1 MGASKFLQK
10 KANTRAKEIDKKYG
24 EGQYGGTWW
33 QDMVKNNA
41 EMGESPSESFLQRKM
56 KEINSARTV
65 KPESTQNVVSGSGAQ
80 KDKKFDAGQYAE
92 DVGKLFLNGVAE
104 GVAATGAA
112 VENWIGK
119 GLDKLFPGA
128 GFEGSGLFN
137 VLYNGRPDWKWAGE
151 NGLVG
156 IKQDREYNQE
166 SLQENA
172 ERIDGKVMKKAA
184 EFGGDI
190 AYGLGNAAPMA
201 ATAML
206 TGGASS
212 AAALTKEGLL
222 KTGAEVVEK
231 SGVLNSMSQAARDML
246 TSRDYWTSFASEV
259 GMDYYD
265 ALDSGATEDEALRYA
280 LSSAGLNSV
289 IEIGGG
295 IQKIPE
301 KPTFR
306 TWLKSAHEEG
316 MEEIQQGVVSRL
328 LENMVY
334 NKGNPIASVTDEN
347 AVLNP
352 VTALGE
358 YAGGA
363 AVGGILSGGQQLAQR
378 GINNAQY
385 KRAYETSAQDLVKE
399 SLEINPGNA
408 LATKLQKKLED
419 GKKLTGSEL
428 RQLVE
433 QNEIDMVD
441 GDRATIQ
448 TAAEARL
455 TELGE
460 TENVPQVAEAIARQ
474 AVGERITDAEKTLLE
489 GSERARQ
496 VRQELNPE
504 NIRVGATD
512 EEWTGQIGTA
522 RVNRAAYNR
531 GIQENGVTGAK
542 YNAETGKLD
551 AIVKDDQGK
560 IKTVPAEKAELSPL
574 QEELFDWAT
583 DLGEAGPVLVSA
595 YRQTQNLETYARQ
608 FHNAYEYGKAG
619 VPMDYVNKSQAASY
633 LNTTQREIAYEE
645 GAKAHQR
652 ELQGRQEKKRSGG
665 TVDSSTKKK
674 PTVSLRGATVGGVK
688 YAPVNKKAMDG
699 RQWASVGT
707 MKAFAQATGVNVVFY
722 ESQANERGEYEGA
735 NGFYKNG
742 TLYLDINAGRDRVA
756 MGETAILKTAA
767 HEITHYIKE
776 GSPEQYEVL
785 KNFVVE
791 KLTRE
796 KGISFD
802 DLVTDKQR
810 REPGLSY
817 GEAVDE
823 VVADACEMMLKDS
836 KAVEQLARE
845 NRSLAERIR
854 QWIRKWVRS
863 LKAAMEGLTA
873 DRPESRAMMQYAQE
887 LQEIWDNALVDAA
900 RNGQGTESKTR
911 YSYSG
916 VRAKTANR
924 SALQKAVEMRN
935 QEKSNEEIRKETGWF
950 VGMDGKWRFEI
961 SDADIR
967 FDAEGDLQGK
977 NKNDV
982 KTLADY
988 ISHDKLFEAYP
999 DLAEVPVYFAEIQN
1013 GSYGSYSRG
1022 LDEITLNR
1030 SLMEDPKELL
1040 DTLVHEVQHAIQER
1054 ERFAPGASKAY
1065 WNRRLEEGGDV
1076 RTRKEK
1082 QEVARLQKELDEM
1095 KKSDPEFVADMEK
1108 LNKMAP
1114 SVSRGAINWDTLEQI
1129 EPDPPEWVAFDKER
1143 DQLEEKY
1150 GDRIY
1155 DWFFLRDQIEMNR
1168 KNREWTPGELY
1179 YNTAGEIEARD
1190 SAARRT
1196 LTEAQRKEKT
1206 PNLGNDNTVF
1216 VEDGVWYSVRE
1227 NFSKEIDSWVKDD
1240 MPEGVRFTMGS
1251 TGPVMQGLGAI
1262 ESDIYME
1269 GDKIK
1274 KIVQDHPEMT
1284 LAEIKKVPQILE
1296 DPALILKSEGRGKP
1310 GANSR
1315 LVCFGL
1321 TKAQNGQPVMTVMD
1335 LRPRENGFVVDDMQ
1349 KVNSAYTKNNPMAF
1363 IQKSDVV
1370 YADKKRA
1377 IPLLRTTGLTI
1388 SSQRL
1393 LRNGYI
1399 GSISYKGSS
1408 VNIEGVPFSSVVK
1421 MEASDKVQNSM
1432 RDSMGRELTE
1442 AQQEYFKDSK
1452 VRDADGNL
1460 LVMYHQTDGTFTV
1473 FDTKHKGAGAGD
1485 DETPFGI
1492 FLKRTSRNIGVRG
1505 EKQMELYADI
1515 RNPLRV
1521 RDRTELVSKLREL
1534 SVDYA
1539 RLKDESAQ
1547 IDKEYGAKFEEAKN
1561 AFKSFLIQWRKNNPD
1576 APPRA
1581 AYDAD
1586 GFDAAFNAEDNAV
1599 KEWTHAKDELAL
1611 RAKTSITQ
1619 ALRDNGYD
1627 GVILENDKGSWG
1639 RSTDAYIA
1647 LDANQ
1652 VKNTTNKTPTA
1663 DPDIRY
1669 QQRDN
1674 LKEEYHLTDDEES
1687 AIISYK
1693 SGDSYTLNGKLTAR
1707 AELTEYQRKLRDNLD
1722 AALEKL
1728 PVYRGEVYRH
1738 YNFEDFG
1745 GFEAMRDFL
1754 SLFKNGRHIELGG
1767 YLSCSIMRN
1776 EDRTKGKYTVN
1787 MVIQS
1792 ENGRRLAGFGRNT
1805 ENEILLPRNTRL
1817 VPYQMER
1824 MGPTSIRIYVREET
1838 ISETGKA
1845 NDSTLPGVLQ
1855 VREGTQR
1862 GKDLQ
1867 QVSGGDSGKVQSEMG
1882 RFVGRD
1888 GNRGGMPGLRE
1899 GEGSRAMDPSGV
1911 AENYGR
1917 TGTRGGEGEKIK
1929 SQQRDPRLSDR
1940 AVLEW
1945 AAEMALRDKSKSWT
1959 AEDREQLERFR
1970 NRMRMLQDTQAEM
1983 EALKEERKILLA
1995 GRKVSEITGEER
2007 TEVSKNK
2014 NRIDIAKNKAERYE
2028 AAVWELESKA
2038 AIKTLLKKS
2047 RSIVETEASYQARK
2061 EYRERQ
2067 EEREMVNVTRRKVE
2081 RNAKR
2086 LLEYMNTN
2094 TDKKHIPEALKKPI
2108 GELLESLNFFSNS
2121 ARRGGYTSRAD
2132 LKYYEAMQ
2140 GLQAALATQRAF
2152 DDTGEGTD
2160 VFKGYLDLPAG
2171 FESLLAVH
2179 VERVKNVVEKHP
2191 LKTDVLKMM
2200 DLGDLRDLDVI
2211 LSVMSRSVTKM
2222 NEMFIKRRFAYV
2234 ADAAE
2239 DSIFAMQRLGQ
2250 HQDKPGERFA
2260 LWDNTLPWY
2269 AFQRFGEGGKAVFEG
2284 LQDGWDKMAF
2294 NMKTILD
2301 FKQGLISDAQARKW
2315 DTETH
2320 KVELTDPDGSA
2331 VTATLTTA
2339 QLMSLYCLS
2348 KRKQALGH
2356 LLGGGIRPDAIEV
2369 TNTLGDKIKKKKWS
2383 QDKQFKLTEES
2394 LGQLLKLLTP
2404 EQIKVADAMQKF
2416 MTEQGSAWGNAIS
2429 MERFGYRA
2437 FTEQNYFPIETD
2449 RQDREAKTGDAKE
2462 GSLYRLQNISAVKPL
2477 VKNAN
2482 NALILRGIFDVF
2494 ANHTADMAKY
2504 NAMVLPI
2511 IDAQKWYNYRYGEKN
2526 EAGQVYTRTVQRAMT
2541 KAYGKVAN
2549 NFIIKYLQDL
2559 NGVKENGDR
2568 GDTIPKR
2575 MISNYKR
2582 AMVAANM
2589 RVAILQPTAYVRAS
2603 AVLDYKYLLKA
2614 FKDKTGTKQA
2624 TKEMMENSGIALWK
2638 SLGFFDTD
2646 VGRSIRDQIKGK
2658 SSKIDDLVDKT
2669 MVPAE
2674 KGDEVTWARLWRACK
2689 LEVQDKQH
2697 LTGEELLN
2705 ATAERFREVI
2715 YRTQVV
2721 DSTMTRSH
2729 AMRGSGTLTKMATS
2743 FMSEPTVSYNMVMES
2758 TRQIAEDAKRMGM
2771 RTAIRRNWK
2780 TAGRAYQAYIVSAI
2794 VTAIVESLY
2803 DALRDSDDDKYL
2815 DKVWKALGG
2824 EKPETVKDGILDVIF
2839 GLNGNLA
2846 GDINPIGKVPYLR
2859 DVVSILG
2866 GYSNG
2871 RMDTEAVANLKKAID
2886 IWDEVIRLQT
2896 GDLDKATKTTYY
2908 GNMTTYGMI
2917 YPTAKALSQLT
2928 GLPGSAAMREVATA
2942 WNTTVGTMWPALKM
2956 RTYEDKKLREAWEN
2970 YGKDSGVSY
2979 AVMYRAIQDLK
2990 EIESDRDADGNA
3002 ISGSLKAKYVEY
3014 IRGMGLTRAQEKAV
3028 WEAAKNSSWS
3038 DKGTPWG

>member
-65 KPESTQNVVSGSGAQ
+65 KPESTQDVVSGSGTQ

-92 DVGKLFLNGVAE
+92 DAGKLFLNGVAE
-104 GVAATGAA
+104 GFAATGAA

-166 SLQENA
+166 SMQENA
-172 ERIDGKVMKKAA
+172 ERTDSKLLQKAA

-201 ATAML
+201 ATAMV
-206 TGGASS
+206 TGGASA

-222 KTGAEVVEK
+222 KKGAEVVEK

-328 LENMVY
+328 LQNVVY
-334 NKGNPIASVTDEN
+334 NKENPIASVTDEN
-347 AVLNP
+347 AVFNP

-363 AVGGILSGGQQLAQR
+363 AVGGILSGGQQLTQR

-385 KRAYETSAQDLVKE
+385 KRAYGTSAQDLVKE
-399 SLEINPGNA
+399 SLELNPDNE
-408 LATKLQKKLED
+408 LATKLQKKLD
-419 GKKLTGSEL
+419 AGKKLTGSEL

-433 QNEIDMVD
+433 QNEIDIVD

-460 TENVPQVAEAIARQ
+460 TENVPQVAKAIARQ
-474 AVGERITDAEKTLLE
+474 AAGERITDAEKTLLE

-512 EEWTGQIGTA
+512 EAWTGQIGTE
-522 RVNRAAYNR
+522 RINRAAYNR

-551 AIVKDDQGK
+551 AIVKDDAGK

-574 QEELFDWAT
+574 QEELFDWAA

-595 YRQTQNLETYARQ
+595 YRQTQNMETYARQ

-619 VPMDYVNKSQAASY
+619 VPMDYVNKSQAVSY

-665 TVDSSTKKK
+665 TVDSSTQKK

-796 KGISFD
+796 KDISFD

-817 GEAVDE
+817 EEAVDE

-900 RNGQGTESKTR
+900 RNGRGTESKTR

-924 SALQKAVEMRN
+924 SALQKAIEMHN
-935 QEKSNEEIRKETGWF
+935 QKKSNEEIRKETGWF

-1030 SLMEDPKELL
+1030 SLLEDPKELL

-1240 MPEGVRFTMGS
+1240 MPENVRFTLGS

-1274 KIVQDHPEMT
+1274 KIMQDHPEMT

-1296 DPALILKSEGRGKP
+1296 DPALILKSEGRGKS

-1421 MEASDKVQNSM
+1421 MEANDKVQNSM
-1432 RDSMGRELTE
+1432 RDSVGRELTE

-1452 VRDADGNL
+1452 VRDAEGNL
-1460 LVMYHQTDGTFTV
+1460 LVMYHQTDGEFTV
-1473 FDTKHKGAGAGD
+1473 FDTNHKGAGTGD

-1492 FLKRTSRNIGVRG
+1492 FLKRTSRDIGVRG
-1505 EKQMELYADI
+1505 KKQMELYADI
-1515 RNPLRV
+1515 KNPLRV
-1521 RDRTELVSKLREL
+1521 RDREELVGRLREL
-1534 SVDYA
+1534 SAEYAKLKNESTQVDKNY
-1539 RLKDESAQ
+1539 S
-1547 IDKEYGAKFEEAKN
+1547 AKFEEAKN
-1561 AFKSFLIQWRKNNPD
+1561 AFRDFLSGWRKNNPN
-1576 APPRA
+1576 APARA
-1581 AYDAD
+1581 AYDAE
-1586 GFDAAFNAEDNAV
+1586 GFDAAFDAEDNVV
-1599 KEWTHAKDELAL
+1599 KEWSRAKDDLAL
-1611 RAKTSITQ
+1611 QAKTAINK
-1619 ALRDNGYD
+1619 ALQDNGYD
-1627 GVILENDKGSWG
+1627 GIILENDKGSWG
-1639 RSTDAYIA
+1639 RSTEAYIA
-1647 LDANQ
+1647 LDASQ
-1652 VKNTTNKTPTA
+1652 VKNTTNKTPTV
-1663 DPDIRY
+1663 DPDIRF
-1669 QQRDN
+1669 QQR
-1674 LKEEYHLTDDEES
+1674 E
-1687 AIISYK
+1687 
-1693 SGDSYTLNGKLTAR
+1693 
-1707 AELTEYQRKLRDNLD
+1707 
-1722 AALEKL
+1722 
-1728 PVYRGEVYRH
+1728 
-1738 YNFEDFG
+1738 
-1745 GFEAMRDFL
+1745 
-1754 SLFKNGRHIELGG
+1754 
-1767 YLSCSIMRN
+1767 
-1776 EDRTKGKYTVN
+1776 
-1787 MVIQS
+1787 
-1792 ENGRRLAGFGRNT
+1792 
-1805 ENEILLPRNTRL
+1805 
-1817 VPYQMER
+1817 
-1824 MGPTSIRIYVREET
+1824 
-1838 ISETGKA
+1838 
-1845 NDSTLPGVLQ
+1845 
-1855 VREGTQR
+1855 
-1862 GKDLQ
+1862 
-1867 QVSGGDSGKVQSEMG
+1867 
-1882 RFVGRD
+1882 
-1888 GNRGGMPGLRE
+1888 
-1899 GEGSRAMDPSGV
+1899 
-1911 AENYGR
+1911 
-1917 TGTRGGEGEKIK
+1917 
-1929 SQQRDPRLSDR
+1929 PRLSDR

-1970 NRMRMLQDTQAEM
+1970 NRMRMLQDTQAEL
-1983 EALKEERKILLA
+1983 EALKEERKVLLA

-2007 TEVSKNK
+2007 TEVTKNK

-2038 AIKTLLKKS
+2038 AIKTLLRKS
-2047 RSIVETEASYQARK
+2047 RSIVETEASNQARR

-2108 GELLESLNFFSNS
+2108 GELLESLNFYSNS

-2179 VERVKNVVEKHP
+2179 VQRVKDVVEKHP
-2191 LKTDVLKMM
+2191 LKTDVLRMM
-2200 DLGDLRDLDVI
+2200 DLEDLRDLDVI

-2284 LQDGWDKMAF
+2284 LQDGWDKLAF

-2301 FKQGLISDAQARKW
+2301 FRQGLISDALARKW

-2320 KVELTDPDGSA
+2320 KVELTDPDGSK

-2339 QLMSLYCLS
+2339 QIMSLYCLS

-2369 TNTLGDKIKKKKWS
+2369 TNTLGDKIKKKKWN

-2416 MTEQGSAWGNAIS
+2416 MTEQGSTWGNAIS

-2541 KAYGKVAN
+2541 KAYGEVAN
-2549 NFIIKYLQDL
+2549 NFVIKYLQDL

-2589 RVAILQPTAYVRAS
+2589 RVALLQPTAYARAS

-2758 TRQIAEDAKRMGM
+2758 TRQIAEDAKRMGL

-2780 TAGRAYQAYIVSAI
+2780 TAGRSYQAYIVSAI

-2803 DALRDSDDDKYL
+2803 DALRDSEDDKYL

-2942 WNTTVGTMWPALKM
+2942 WNTTVGTVWPALKM
-2956 RTYEDKKLREAWEN
+2956 RTYEDKKLRKAWEN

>member
-1 MGASKFLQK
+1 MSTKGRENWEKYKAGYVSTRMAEEVSTGNAGRDSWNELK
-10 KANTRAKEIDKKYG
+10 KTIRFD
-24 EGQYGGTWW
+24 
-33 QDMVKNNA
+33 
-41 EMGESPSESFLQRKM
+41 
-56 KEINSARTV
+56 

-80 KDKKFDAGQYAE
+80 KDKKFNAGQYAE
-92 DVGKLFLNGVAE
+92 DAGKLFLNGVAE

-201 ATAML
+201 ATAMV
-206 TGGASS
+206 TGGASA

-363 AVGGILSGGQQLAQR
+363 AVGGILSGGQQLTQR

-385 KRAYETSAQDLVKE
+385 KRAYGTSAQDLVKE
-399 SLEINPGNA
+399 SLEMNPDNA
-408 LATKLQKKLED
+408 FATKLQKKLEA

-512 EEWTGQIGTA
+512 EEWTGKIGTA

-619 VPMDYVNKSQAASY
+619 VPMDYVNRSQAVSY

-652 ELQGRQEKKRSGG
+652 ELQGRKEKKRSGRA
-665 TVDSSTKKK
+665 VDTAAQKK
-674 PTVSLRGATVGGVK
+674 PTVSLRGATMGGAK

-796 KGISFD
+796 KDISFD

-817 GEAVDE
+817 EEAVDE

-887 LQEIWDNALVDAA
+887 LQEIWDNAMVDAV
-900 RNGQGTESKTR
+900 RN
-911 YSYSG
+911 
-916 VRAKTANR
+916 
-924 SALQKAVEMRN
+924 
-935 QEKSNEEIRKETGWF
+935 
-950 VGMDGKWRFEI
+950 
-961 SDADIR
+961 
-967 FDAEGDLQGK
+967 
-977 NKNDV
+977 
-982 KTLADY
+982 
-988 ISHDKLFEAYP
+988 
-999 DLAEVPVYFAEIQN
+999 
-1013 GSYGSYSRG
+1013 SRG
-1022 LDEITLNR
+1022 T
-1030 SLMEDPKELL
+1030 M
-1040 DTLVHEVQHAIQER
+1040 
-1054 ERFAPGASKAY
+1054 
-1065 WNRRLEEGGDV
+1065 
-1076 RTRKEK
+1076 
-1082 QEVARLQKELDEM
+1082 
-1095 KKSDPEFVADMEK
+1095 
-1108 LNKMAP
+1108 
-1114 SVSRGAINWDTLEQI
+1114 
-1129 EPDPPEWVAFDKER
+1129 
-1143 DQLEEKY
+1143 
-1150 GDRIY
+1150 
-1155 DWFFLRDQIEMNR
+1155 
-1168 KNREWTPGELY
+1168 
-1179 YNTAGEIEARD
+1179 
-1190 SAARRT
+1190 
-1196 LTEAQRKEKT
+1196 TEAQRKEKT

-1240 MPEGVRFTMGS
+1240 MPEGVRFTLGS

-1274 KIVQDHPEMT
+1274 KIMQDHPEMT

-1296 DPALILKSEGRGKP
+1296 DPALILKSEGRGKS

-1321 TKAQNGQPVMTVMD
+1321 AKAQNGQPVMTVMD

-1421 MEASDKVQNSM
+1421 MEANDKVQNSM
-1432 RDSMGRELTE
+1432 RDSVKNAKIVRGMQADYWDDQSYRAHRGKSVMSEFGHAMFMDDPGSIEIYGNNRYSVFKEDLTSIDDLKRKIAEQWDRDKERGFLPHQYMEEMSGEEAADNFDPTDIVDSAQAWDNEDMVQWFFAHEDLFENTPGVKTSDGAVVWDENIIYKTDFGEDGVMGSSSHEERLKEEKRPQEESNEKSNEKVQFSMRDSVGRELTE
-1442 AQQEYFKDSK
+1442 AQQEYFKDSM
-1452 VRDADGNL
+1452 VRDADGKLKLVYHGSAAIFTKFSADFMSQNGSSEGQGFYFTDYKPMAQGYEKNGGQL
-1460 LVMYHQTDGTFTV
+1460 LEGYLDIKKPLSDSEVTLTAAEVKQLIKAVDPT
-1473 FDTKHKGAGAGD
+1473 GD
-1485 DETPFGI
+1485 DLVLNYDSRGGI
-1492 FLKRTSRNIGVRG
+1492 GYPSRAWYNRSVEDTLRATMSTSESDSEILAELANGMGDPGKVLKTV
-1505 EKQMELYADI
+1505 
-1515 RNPLRV
+1515 
-1521 RDRTELVSKLREL
+1521 REL
-1534 SVDYA
+1534 
-1539 RLKDESAQ
+1539 L
-1547 IDKEYGAKFEEAKN
+1547 
-1561 AFKSFLIQWRKNNPD
+1561 
-1576 APPRA
+1576 
-1581 AYDAD
+1581 
-1586 GFDAAFNAEDNAV
+1586 
-1599 KEWTHAKDELAL
+1599 
-1611 RAKTSITQ
+1611 
-1619 ALRDNGYD
+1619 GYD
-1627 GVILENDKGSWG
+1627 G
-1639 RSTDAYIA
+1639 YIVESKYDNA
-1647 LDANQ
+1647 TVYVAFDSSQ
-1652 VKNTTNKTPTA
+1652 FKNADNKTPTT
-1663 DPDIRY
+1663 DPDIRF
-1669 QQRDN
+1669 QQR
-1674 LKEEYHLTDDEES
+1674 E
-1687 AIISYK
+1687 
-1693 SGDSYTLNGKLTAR
+1693 
-1707 AELTEYQRKLRDNLD
+1707 
-1722 AALEKL
+1722 
-1728 PVYRGEVYRH
+1728 
-1738 YNFEDFG
+1738 
-1745 GFEAMRDFL
+1745 
-1754 SLFKNGRHIELGG
+1754 
-1767 YLSCSIMRN
+1767 
-1776 EDRTKGKYTVN
+1776 
-1787 MVIQS
+1787 
-1792 ENGRRLAGFGRNT
+1792 
-1805 ENEILLPRNTRL
+1805 
-1817 VPYQMER
+1817 
-1824 MGPTSIRIYVREET
+1824 
-1838 ISETGKA
+1838 
-1845 NDSTLPGVLQ
+1845 
-1855 VREGTQR
+1855 
-1862 GKDLQ
+1862 
-1867 QVSGGDSGKVQSEMG
+1867 
-1882 RFVGRD
+1882 
-1888 GNRGGMPGLRE
+1888 
-1899 GEGSRAMDPSGV
+1899 
-1911 AENYGR
+1911 
-1917 TGTRGGEGEKIK
+1917 
-1929 SQQRDPRLSDR
+1929 PRLSDR
-1940 AVLEW
+1940 AVMEW

-1970 NRMRMLQDTQAEM
+1970 NRMRMLQDTQAEL
-1983 EALKEERKILLA
+1983 EALKEERKVLLA

-2028 AAVWELESKA
+2028 TAVWELESKA

-2284 LQDGWDKMAF
+2284 LQDGWDKLAF
-2294 NMKTILD
+2294 NMKAILD

-2320 KVELTDPDGSA
+2320 KVELTDPDGSK

-2369 TNTLGDKIKKKKWS
+2369 TNTLGDKIKKKKWN

-2526 EAGQVYTRTVQRAMT
+2526 EAGQVNTRTVQRAMT
-2541 KAYGKVAN
+2541 KAYGEVAN
-2549 NFIIKYLQDL
+2549 NFVIKYLQDL

-2589 RVAILQPTAYVRAS
+2589 RVALLQPTAYARAS

-2646 VGRSIRDQIKGK
+2646 VGRSIRDQINGK

-2758 TRQIAEDAKRMGM
+2758 TRKIAEDAKRMGL

-2780 TAGRAYQAYIVSAI
+2780 TAGRSYQAYIVSAI

-2942 WNTTVGTMWPALKM
+2942 WNTTVGTVWPALKM
-2956 RTYEDKKLREAWEN
+2956 RTYEDKKLRKAWEN

>member
-65 KPESTQNVVSGSGAQ
+65 KPESKQDVVSGSGAQ

-92 DVGKLFLNGVAE
+92 DAGKLFLNGVAE
-104 GVAATGAA
+104 GFAATGAA

-156 IKQDREYNQE
+156 IKQDREHNQE

-172 ERIDGKVMKKAA
+172 ERTDSKLLQKAA

-201 ATAML
+201 ATAMV
-206 TGGASS
+206 TGGASA

-222 KTGAEVVEK
+222 KKGAEVVEK

-259 GMDYYD
+259 GMDYYN

-328 LENMVY
+328 LENVVY

-347 AVLNP
+347 AVFNP

-363 AVGGILSGGQQLAQR
+363 TVGGILSGGQQLTQR

-385 KRAYETSAQDLVKE
+385 KRAYGTSAQDLVKE
-399 SLEINPGNA
+399 SLELNPDNE
-408 LATKLQKKLED
+408 LATKLQKKLD
-419 GKKLTGSEL
+419 AGKKLTGSEL

-433 QNEIDMVD
+433 QNEIDIVD
-441 GDRATIQ
+441 GDRAAIQ
-448 TAAEARL
+448 TATEARL

-474 AVGERITDAEKTLLE
+474 AAGERITDAEKTLLE

-512 EEWTGQIGTA
+512 EAWTGQIGTA

-551 AIVKDDQGK
+551 AIVKDDKGK

-574 QEELFDWAT
+574 QEELFDWAA

-619 VPMDYVNKSQAASY
+619 VPMDYVNKSQAVSY
-633 LNTTQREIAYEE
+633 LNPTQREIAYEE

-665 TVDSSTKKK
+665 TVDSSTQKK
-674 PTVSLRGATVGGVK
+674 PAVSLRGATVGGVK

-791 KLTRE
+791 KLIRE

-817 GEAVDE
+817 EEAVDE

-873 DRPESRAMMQYAQE
+873 GRPESRAMMQYAQE
-887 LQEIWDNALVDAA
+887 LQEIWDNALVDAV
-900 RNGQGTESKTR
+900 RNGRGT
-911 YSYSG
+911 
-916 VRAKTANR
+916 V
-924 SALQKAVEMRN
+924 
-935 QEKSNEEIRKETGWF
+935 
-950 VGMDGKWRFEI
+950 
-961 SDADIR
+961 
-967 FDAEGDLQGK
+967 
-977 NKNDV
+977 
-982 KTLADY
+982 
-988 ISHDKLFEAYP
+988 
-999 DLAEVPVYFAEIQN
+999 
-1013 GSYGSYSRG
+1013 
-1022 LDEITLNR
+1022 
-1030 SLMEDPKELL
+1030 
-1040 DTLVHEVQHAIQER
+1040 
-1054 ERFAPGASKAY
+1054 
-1065 WNRRLEEGGDV
+1065 
-1076 RTRKEK
+1076 
-1082 QEVARLQKELDEM
+1082 
-1095 KKSDPEFVADMEK
+1095 
-1108 LNKMAP
+1108 
-1114 SVSRGAINWDTLEQI
+1114 
-1129 EPDPPEWVAFDKER
+1129 
-1143 DQLEEKY
+1143 
-1150 GDRIY
+1150 
-1155 DWFFLRDQIEMNR
+1155 
-1168 KNREWTPGELY
+1168 
-1179 YNTAGEIEARD
+1179 
-1190 SAARRT
+1190 
-1196 LTEAQRKEKT
+1196 TEA
-1206 PNLGNDNTVF
+1206 N
-1216 VEDGVWYSVRE
+1216 
-1227 NFSKEIDSWVKDD
+1227 
-1240 MPEGVRFTMGS
+1240 
-1251 TGPVMQGLGAI
+1251 
-1262 ESDIYME
+1262 
-1269 GDKIK
+1269 
-1274 KIVQDHPEMT
+1274 
-1284 LAEIKKVPQILE
+1284 
-1296 DPALILKSEGRGKP
+1296 
-1310 GANSR
+1310 
-1315 LVCFGL
+1315 
-1321 TKAQNGQPVMTVMD
+1321 
-1335 LRPRENGFVVDDMQ
+1335 
-1349 KVNSAYTKNNPMAF
+1349 
-1363 IQKSDVV
+1363 
-1370 YADKKRA
+1370 
-1377 IPLLRTTGLTI
+1377 
-1388 SSQRL
+1388 
-1393 LRNGYI
+1393 
-1399 GSISYKGSS
+1399 
-1408 VNIEGVPFSSVVK
+1408 
-1421 MEASDKVQNSM
+1421 DKVQFSM
-1432 RDSMGRELTE
+1432 REPVEETRDLIALHNMTLDNLRGALKLGGLPMPSIAIVKAKSGHDKYGPISLVFRKDTIDPQLFRSNKVYGYDAWTPT
-1442 AQQEYFKDSK
+1442 APRIEYEVNEKA
-1452 VRDADGNL
+1452 AD
-1460 LVMYHQTDGTFTV
+1460 
-1473 FDTKHKGAGAGD
+1473 
-1485 DETPFGI
+1485 
-1492 FLKRTSRNIGVRG
+1492 
-1505 EKQMELYADI
+1505 
-1515 RNPLRV
+1515 
-1521 RDRTELVSKLREL
+1521 KLREL
-1534 SVDYA
+1534 YYRMQREKGRDFAAPLYSVA
-1539 RLKDESAQ
+1539 NTLEDELNNKGGLDKVVDRMRDDTRIMQIYLEDTGAGSVANVMRKNVSRMSEGEIEMAQALTEKLGEKTIQSISAQ
-1547 IDKEYGAKFEEAKN
+1547 TGESPFSARRRWFAKYGEAVNDALTAYYEQEGIPHEEALRAVEAETTANKIKSVLLARKYLNGNAEVIKEEVDREATDKAIREKVNQDSYDQWLEGLFSGVVKNSGIYNGKDYYTASGNRRSFSATHYEVNLENTVRAMKQGDQTGVGTFFGGQAIWGVTAKDYRSIEEIKEDSGRLQKLSEEEYSRIRQQFTERLANITSEIMDKNNGNEFTASDDAASAIVETLRTKHTVKAIDKELRTYPTLRIQPDTAQKVFDLCRDISNMPTGYFEAKP
-1561 AFKSFLIQWRKNNPD
+1561 Q
-1576 APPRA
+1576 RA
-1581 AYDAD
+1581 V
-1586 GFDAAFNAEDNAV
+1586 GFDEAAAVVVPDNLPADLRKGLEQIGATVREYKAGDEQSRLEAVNA
-1599 KEWTHAKDELAL
+1599 DERVLF
-1611 RAKTSITQ
+1611 
-1619 ALRDNGYD
+1619 
-1627 GVILENDKGSWG
+1627 
-1639 RSTDAYIA
+1639 
-1647 LDANQ
+1647 
-1652 VKNTTNKTPTA
+1652 
-1663 DPDIRY
+1663 
-1669 QQRDN
+1669 QQR
-1674 LKEEYHLTDDEES
+1674 E
-1687 AIISYK
+1687 
-1693 SGDSYTLNGKLTAR
+1693 
-1707 AELTEYQRKLRDNLD
+1707 
-1722 AALEKL
+1722 
-1728 PVYRGEVYRH
+1728 
-1738 YNFEDFG
+1738 
-1745 GFEAMRDFL
+1745 
-1754 SLFKNGRHIELGG
+1754 
-1767 YLSCSIMRN
+1767 
-1776 EDRTKGKYTVN
+1776 
-1787 MVIQS
+1787 
-1792 ENGRRLAGFGRNT
+1792 
-1805 ENEILLPRNTRL
+1805 
-1817 VPYQMER
+1817 
-1824 MGPTSIRIYVREET
+1824 
-1838 ISETGKA
+1838 
-1845 NDSTLPGVLQ
+1845 
-1855 VREGTQR
+1855 
-1862 GKDLQ
+1862 
-1867 QVSGGDSGKVQSEMG
+1867 
-1882 RFVGRD
+1882 
-1888 GNRGGMPGLRE
+1888 
-1899 GEGSRAMDPSGV
+1899 
-1911 AENYGR
+1911 
-1917 TGTRGGEGEKIK
+1917 
-1929 SQQRDPRLSDR
+1929 PRLSDR

-1970 NRMRMLQDTQAEM
+1970 NRMRMLQDTQAEL
-1983 EALKEERKILLA
+1983 EALKEERKVLLA
-1995 GRKVSEITGEER
+1995 GRKVSEVTGEER
-2007 TEVSKNK
+2007 TELTKNK

-2038 AIKTLLKKS
+2038 AIKTLLRKS

-2108 GELLESLNFFSNS
+2108 GELLESLNFYSNS

-2132 LKYYEAMQ
+2132 MKYYEAMQ
-2140 GLQAALATQRAF
+2140 GLQAALAKQRAF

-2179 VERVKNVVEKHP
+2179 LERVKNVMEKHP
-2191 LKTDVLKMM
+2191 LKTDVVRAM
-2200 DLGDLRDLDVI
+2200 DLEDLRDLDVI

-2239 DSIFAMQRLGQ
+2239 DSIITMHRLGQ
-2250 HQDKPGERFA
+2250 HQDKTGERFA

-2284 LQDGWDKMAF
+2284 LQDGWDKLAF

-2301 FKQGLISDAQARKW
+2301 FRQGLISDALARKW

-2320 KVELTDPDGSA
+2320 KVELAEPDGSA

-2356 LLGGGIRPDAIEV
+2356 LLGGGIRPDAIEI
-2369 TNTLGDKIKKKKWS
+2369 TNTLGDKIKKKKWN

-2494 ANHTADMAKY
+2494 ASHTADMAKY

-2541 KAYGKVAN
+2541 KAYGEVAN
-2549 NFIIKYLQDL
+2549 NFVITFLRDL
-2559 NGVKENGDR
+2559 NGVKESSDR
-2568 GDTIPKR
+2568 GTSKAER
-2575 MISNYKR
+2575 ATSFYKR
-2582 AMVAANM
+2582 TAVAANL
-2589 RVAILQPTAYVRAS
+2589 RVALLQPTAYVRAS
-2603 AVLDYKYLLKA
+2603 LSLDYKYLAKA
-2614 FKDKTGTKQA
+2614 FLDKTSTAQA
-2624 TKEMMENSGIALWK
+2624 TKEMLENSGIALWK

-2658 SSKIDDLVDKT
+2658 SSKIEDLVDKT

-2697 LTGEELLN
+2697 LTGDELLN

-2729 AMRGSGTLTKMATS
+2729 NMRAGSEWAKTVTA

-2758 TRQIAEDAKRMGM
+2758 TRKTAEDAKRMGM
-2771 RTAIRRNWK
+2771 RVAVKRNGK
-2780 TAGRAYQAYIVSAI
+2780 TLVRAAQAYVLTEVASAI
-2794 VTAIVESLY
+2794 IESLT
-2803 DALRDSDDDKYL
+2803 DAFRDPDDDPFLEKF
-2815 DKVWKALGG
+2815 WTAFWG
-2824 EKPETVKDGILDVIF
+2824 EKPESFRDAVLGIVL
-2839 GLNGNLA
+2839 GTNGNLV
-2846 GDINPIGKVPYLR
+2846 GNLNLLGKIPLLKDALSALSGE
-2859 DVVSILG
+2859 DVS
-2866 GYSNG
+2866 
-2871 RMDTEAVANLKKAID
+2871 RMDMEALTNTYKALA
-2886 IWDEVIRLQT
+2886 IWDETIRLEN
-2896 GDLDKATKTTYY
+2896 GSLDKATKTTYY
-2908 GNMTTYGMI
+2908 GNMTPYGKL
-2917 YPTAKALSQLT
+2917 YQTSKALSQLS
-2928 GLPGSAAMREVATA
+2928 GLPISSTMREAITA
-2942 WNTTVGTMWPALKM
+2942 WNNTVGIAYPDLKA
-2956 RTYEDKKLREAWEN
+2956 RTYQSKQLKEAWEN
-2970 YGKDSGVSY
+2970 YGKASGVSY
-2979 AVMYRAIQDLK
+2979 AVMYRAIQDMK
-2990 EIESDRDADGNA
+2990 EFESDRDADGNA
-3002 ISGSLKAKYVEY
+3002 VSGSLKAKYVEY
-3014 IRGMGLTRAQEKAV
+3014 IRSLGLPRAQEKAV

>member
-1 MGASKFLQK
+1 MAKTRGTLKFYDM
-10 KANTRAKEIDKKYG
+10 NSPEI
-24 EGQYGGTWW
+24 EATTAGQQTEYKGRKGRGTLT
-33 QDMVKNNA
+33 
-41 EMGESPSESFLQRKM
+41 FT
-56 KEINSARTV
+56 EIEPIPMPETTV
-65 KPESTQNVVSGSGAQ
+65 KPETEEDAASGGGAQ
-80 KDKKFDAGQYAE
+80 KDNKKFDAGQYAG
-92 DVGKLFLNGVAE
+92 DAGRLFLNGVAE
-104 GVAATGAA
+104 GFAATGAA

-172 ERIDGKVMKKAA
+172 DRIDSKVLKKAA

-201 ATAML
+201 ATAMA
-206 TGGASS
+206 TGGAS
-212 AAALTKEGLL
+212 AAASLTKEGLM

-231 SGVLNSMSQAARDML
+231 SDVLNSLSQAAREML
-246 TSRDYWTSFASEV
+246 TSQDYWTSFASEV

-265 ALDSGATEDEALRYA
+265 ALDNGATEDEALRYA

-301 KPTFR
+301 KPAFK

-328 LENMVY
+328 LENVVY
-334 NKGNPIASVTDEN
+334 KKGNPIASVTDEN
-347 AVLNP
+347 AVFNP

-378 GINNAQY
+378 GINDAQYRKAYGNNAQ
-385 KRAYETSAQDLVKE
+385 ALVDE
-399 SLEINPGNA
+399 SLELNPDNE
-408 LATKLQKKLED
+408 LAKKAQKKLD
-419 GKKLTGSEL
+419 AGKKLTGSEL

-433 QNEIDMVD
+433 QNETDIMD

-448 TAAEARL
+448 TAVEDRL

-460 TENVPQVAEAIARQ
+460 TENVPQVAEAIAGQ
-474 AVGERITDAEKTLLE
+474 AAGERISDAEKTLLE

-512 EEWTGQIGTA
+512 EAWTGQIGTE
-522 RVNRAAYNR
+522 RINRAAYNR

-551 AIVKDDQGK
+551 AIVKDDAGK
-560 IKTVPAEKAELSPL
+560 IKTVPAQKAELSPL
-574 QEELFDWAT
+574 QEELFDWAA

-595 YRQTQNLETYARQ
+595 YRQTQNMETYARQ

-619 VPMDYVNKSQAASY
+619 VPIDYVHKSQAVSY

-665 TVDSSTKKK
+665 TVDSSTQKK

-735 NGFYKNG
+735 NGFYKDG

-791 KLTRE
+791 KLTQE
-796 KGISFD
+796 EGISFD

-817 GEAVDE
+817 EEAVDE

-887 LQEIWDNALVDAA
+887 LQEIWDNALVDAVG
-900 RNGQGTESKTR
+900 NGRGTVRENAPAEVKQQERVGTSESIKPD
-911 YSYSG
+911 
-916 VRAKTANR
+916 
-924 SALQKAVEMRN
+924 
-935 QEKSNEEIRKETGWF
+935 EKSLKGKHDDGKMDAVKDLLKEDLDGGEERKEDRGAFLRRATGE
-950 VGMDGKWRFEI
+950 GLRIFEGN
-961 SDADIR
+961 SVAYGYR
-967 FDAEGDLQGK
+967 TVPWGSAGK
-977 NKNDV
+977 N
-982 KTLADY
+982 
-988 ISHDKLFEAYP
+988 
-999 DLAEVPVYFAEIQN
+999 
-1013 GSYGSYSRG
+1013 
-1022 LDEITLNR
+1022 
-1030 SLMEDPKELL
+1030 
-1040 DTLVHEVQHAIQER
+1040 
-1054 ERFAPGASKAY
+1054 
-1065 WNRRLEEGGDV
+1065 
-1076 RTRKEK
+1076 
-1082 QEVARLQKELDEM
+1082 ARQIQKELTALGIDAEITEGYVHWNLNGISSRRAISQAVTIEKRKVLISNRVSLPSKNAAGHEAFHFWGSTQAREAYADELSENLNFSS
-1095 KKSDPEFVADMEK
+1095 KEFVEYQAVIAEAYLGGEADLSDSTQLQK
-1108 LNKMAP
+1108 LREELFAYISGDIHEGVNDDLLRPMFHDYDAVKAAWVKLCKDRAEQQNKRP
-1114 SVSRGAINWDTLEQI
+1114 ST
-1129 EPDPPEWVAFDKER
+1129 
-1143 DQLEEKY
+1143 
-1150 GDRIY
+1150 
-1155 DWFFLRDQIEMNR
+1155 
-1168 KNREWTPGELY
+1168 
-1179 YNTAGEIEARD
+1179 
-1190 SAARRT
+1190 RRT
-1196 LTEAQRKEKT
+1196 LHADDTQSARGGESNAQPSVDSIRQ
-1206 PNLGNDNTVF
+1206 GN
-1216 VEDGVWYSVRE
+1216 
-1227 NFSKEIDSWVKDD
+1227 
-1240 MPEGVRFTMGS
+1240 
-1251 TGPVMQGLGAI
+1251 
-1262 ESDIYME
+1262 
-1269 GDKIK
+1269 
-1274 KIVQDHPEMT
+1274 
-1284 LAEIKKVPQILE
+1284 
-1296 DPALILKSEGRGKP
+1296 
-1310 GANSR
+1310 ANSQ
-1315 LVCFGL
+1315 V
-1321 TKAQNGQPVMTVMD
+1321 
-1335 LRPRENGFVVDDMQ
+1335 
-1349 KVNSAYTKNNPMAF
+1349 
-1363 IQKSDVV
+1363 KS
-1370 YADKKRA
+1370 
-1377 IPLLRTTGLTI
+1377 
-1388 SSQRL
+1388 
-1393 LRNGYI
+1393 N
-1399 GSISYKGSS
+1399 
-1408 VNIEGVPFSSVVK
+1408 
-1421 MEASDKVQNSM
+1421 DKVQNSM
-1432 RDSMGRELTE
+1432 RDSVGRELTE
-1442 AQQEYFKDSK
+1442 EQQEYFKDSK
-1452 VRDADGNL
+1452 VRDADGKLKPVYHGSAAIFTKFSADFMSQNGSSEGQGFYFTDYKPMAQGYEKNGGQL
-1460 LVMYHQTDGTFTV
+1460 LEGYLDIKKPLSDSEVTLTAAEVKQLIKAVDPT
-1473 FDTKHKGAGAGD
+1473 GD
-1485 DETPFGI
+1485 DLVLNYDSRGGI
-1492 FLKRTSRNIGVRG
+1492 GYPSRAWYNRSVEDTLRATMSTSESDSEILAELANGMGDPGKVLKTV
-1505 EKQMELYADI
+1505 
-1515 RNPLRV
+1515 
-1521 RDRTELVSKLREL
+1521 REL
-1534 SVDYA
+1534 
-1539 RLKDESAQ
+1539 L
-1547 IDKEYGAKFEEAKN
+1547 
-1561 AFKSFLIQWRKNNPD
+1561 
-1576 APPRA
+1576 
-1581 AYDAD
+1581 
-1586 GFDAAFNAEDNAV
+1586 
-1599 KEWTHAKDELAL
+1599 
-1611 RAKTSITQ
+1611 
-1619 ALRDNGYD
+1619 GYD
-1627 GVILENDKGSWG
+1627 G
-1639 RSTDAYIA
+1639 YIVESKYDNA
-1647 LDANQ
+1647 TVYVAFDSSQ
-1652 VKNTTNKTPTA
+1652 FKNADNKTPTT
-1663 DPDIRY
+1663 DPDIRF
-1669 QQRDN
+1669 QQR
-1674 LKEEYHLTDDEES
+1674 E
-1687 AIISYK
+1687 
-1693 SGDSYTLNGKLTAR
+1693 
-1707 AELTEYQRKLRDNLD
+1707 
-1722 AALEKL
+1722 
-1728 PVYRGEVYRH
+1728 
-1738 YNFEDFG
+1738 
-1745 GFEAMRDFL
+1745 
-1754 SLFKNGRHIELGG
+1754 
-1767 YLSCSIMRN
+1767 
-1776 EDRTKGKYTVN
+1776 
-1787 MVIQS
+1787 
-1792 ENGRRLAGFGRNT
+1792 
-1805 ENEILLPRNTRL
+1805 
-1817 VPYQMER
+1817 
-1824 MGPTSIRIYVREET
+1824 
-1838 ISETGKA
+1838 
-1845 NDSTLPGVLQ
+1845 
-1855 VREGTQR
+1855 
-1862 GKDLQ
+1862 
-1867 QVSGGDSGKVQSEMG
+1867 
-1882 RFVGRD
+1882 
-1888 GNRGGMPGLRE
+1888 
-1899 GEGSRAMDPSGV
+1899 
-1911 AENYGR
+1911 
-1917 TGTRGGEGEKIK
+1917 
-1929 SQQRDPRLSDR
+1929 PRLSDR

-1945 AAEMALRDKSKSWT
+1945 AAEMALREKNKSWT

-1970 NRMRMLQDTQAEM
+1970 NRMRMLQDTQAEL
-1983 EALKEERKILLA
+1983 EALKEERKVLLA

-2038 AIKTLLKKS
+2038 AIKTLLRKS
-2047 RSIVETEASYQARK
+2047 RSIVETEASNQARR

-2108 GELLESLNFFSNS
+2108 GELLESLNFYSNS

-2152 DDTGEGTD
+2152 EDTGEGTD
-2160 VFKGYLDLPAG
+2160 IFKGYLDLPAG

-2179 VERVKNVVEKHP
+2179 VQRVKDVVEKHP
-2191 LKTDVLKMM
+2191 LKTDVLRMM

-2269 AFQRFGEGGKAVFEG
+2269 VFQRFGEGGKAVFEG
-2284 LQDGWDKMAF
+2284 LQDGWDKLAF

-2320 KVELTDPDGSA
+2320 KVELADPDGSA

-2369 TNTLGDKIKKKKWS
+2369 TNTLGDKIKKKKWN

-2526 EAGQVYTRTVQRAMT
+2526 EAGQVNTRTVQRAMT
-2541 KAYGKVAN
+2541 KAYGEVAN
-2549 NFIIKYLQDL
+2549 NFVIKYLQDL

-2589 RVAILQPTAYVRAS
+2589 RVALLQPTAYARAS

-2758 TRQIAEDAKRMGM
+2758 TRQIAEDAKRMGL

-2824 EKPETVKDGILDVIF
+2824 EKPETAKDGILDVIF

-2956 RTYEDKKLREAWEN
+2956 RTYEDKKLRKAWEE

-2979 AVMYRAIQDLK
+2979 ATMYRAIQDMR
-2990 EIESDRDADGNA
+2990 EFESDRDADGNA
-3002 ISGSLKAKYVEY
+3002 ISGSLKAKYVDY
-3014 IRGMGLTRAQEKAV
+3014 IQGLGLTQAQKKAV

>member
-65 KPESTQNVVSGSGAQ
+65 KPESTQNVVSGRGAQ

-92 DVGKLFLNGVAE
+92 DAGKLFLNGVAE

-137 VLYNGRPDWKWAGE
+137 VFYNGRPDWKWAGE

-201 ATAML
+201 ATAMV
-206 TGGASS
+206 TGGASA

-363 AVGGILSGGQQLAQR
+363 AVGGILSGGQQLTQR

-385 KRAYETSAQDLVKE
+385 KRAYGTSAQDLVKE
-399 SLEINPGNA
+399 SLEMNPDNA
-408 LATKLQKKLED
+408 LATKLQKKLD
-419 GKKLTGSEL
+419 AGKKLTGSEL

-474 AVGERITDAEKTLLE
+474 AAGERITDAEKTLLE

-512 EEWTGQIGTA
+512 EKWTGQIGTA

-619 VPMDYVNKSQAASY
+619 VPMDYVNRSQAVSY

-645 GAKAHQR
+645 GANAHQR
-652 ELQGRQEKKRSGG
+652 ELQGRKEKKRSGG
-665 TVDSSTKKK
+665 AVDTAAQKK
-674 PTVSLRGATVGGVK
+674 PTVSLRGATMGGVK

-817 GEAVDE
+817 EEAVDE

-900 RNGQGTESKTR
+900 RNGRRTESKTR

-967 FDAEGDLQGK
+967 LDAEGDLQGK

-1013 GSYGSYSRG
+1013 GSYGSYSRR

-1030 SLMEDPKELL
+1030 SLLEDPKKLL

-1216 VEDGVWYSVRE
+1216 AEDGVWYSVRE

-1240 MPEGVRFTMGS
+1240 MPEGVRFTLGS
-1251 TGPVMQGLGAI
+1251 TGPVLQGLGAI

-1274 KIVQDHPEMT
+1274 KILQDHPEMT

-1296 DPALILKSEGRGKP
+1296 DPALVLKSKTREY
-1310 GANSR
+1310 S
-1315 LVCFGL
+1315 LVVLG
-1321 TKAQNGQPVMTVMD
+1321 TYRAQNGKPILAAMD
-1335 LRPRENGFVVDDMQ
+1335 LRPMEKGFVVTDMQ
-1349 KVNSAYTKNNPMAF
+1349 KVASAYTKTGSKTATAEQVARRFLEN
-1363 IQKSDVV
+1363 SDVLF
-1370 YADKKRA
+1370 ADKKRTA
-1377 IPLLRTTGLTI
+1377 AVLRPMGILAPME
-1388 SSQRL
+1388 L

-1399 GSISYKGSS
+1399 GSISYKEGF
-1408 VNIEGVPFSSVVK
+1408 VNIQGVPFSSVVK
-1421 MEASDKVQNSM
+1421 TEANDKVMFSLRSVPPVKPKNGGWE
-1432 RDSMGRELTE
+1432 RG
-1442 AQQEYFKDSK
+1442 A
-1452 VRDADGNL
+1452 
-1460 LVMYHQTDGTFTV
+1460 TFDEV
-1473 FDTKHKGAGAGD
+1473 KIKHP
-1485 DETPFGI
+1485 TLF
-1492 FLKRTSRNIGVRG
+1492 
-1505 EKQMELYADI
+1505 
-1515 RNPLRV
+1515 
-1521 RDRTELVSKLREL
+1521 
-1534 SVDYA
+1534 
-1539 RLKDESAQ
+1539 
-1547 IDKEYGAKFEEAKN
+1547 
-1561 AFKSFLIQWRKNNPD
+1561 
-1576 APPRA
+1576 
-1581 AYDAD
+1581 
-1586 GFDAAFNAEDNAV
+1586 
-1599 KEWTHAKDELAL
+1599 
-1611 RAKTSITQ
+1611 
-1619 ALRDNGYD
+1619 
-1627 GVILENDKGSWG
+1627 
-1639 RSTDAYIA
+1639 A
-1647 LDANQ
+1647 LDADKSNTRNPTQ
-1652 VKNTTNKTPTA
+1652 ITGTVKSYRKIFDA
-1663 DPDIRY
+1663 
-1669 QQRDN
+1669 
-1674 LKEEYHLTDDEES
+1674 LKEEGFDGTILDASSGLGYGTRLGREEYEYRIDDIEPFPDAKYKPRYTDYSTLNNTYD
-1687 AIISYK
+1687 AIISNAV
-1693 SGDSYTLNGKLTAR
+1693 LNVIP
-1707 AELTEYQRKLRDNLD
+1707 QDLRDAMVVKIGEMLNPGGRAFINVRGTDVKNASSKVAINERGMEYFISNTGSYQKGFTTKELVAYLRD
-1722 AALEKL
+1722 ALGDGFTVRATNK
-1728 PVYRGEVYRH
+1728 
-1738 YNFEDFG
+1738 FG
-1745 GFEAMRDFL
+1745 AV
-1754 SLFKNGRHIELGG
+1754 SAIVTKNDGR
-1767 YLSCSIMRN
+1767 
-1776 EDRTKGKYTVN
+1776 
-1787 MVIQS
+1787 
-1792 ENGRRLAGFGRNT
+1792 
-1805 ENEILLPRNTRL
+1805 
-1817 VPYQMER
+1817 
-1824 MGPTSIRIYVREET
+1824 
-1838 ISETGKA
+1838 
-1845 NDSTLPGVLQ
+1845 
-1855 VREGTQR
+1855 
-1862 GKDLQ
+1862 
-1867 QVSGGDSGKVQSEMG
+1867 VQ
-1882 RFVGRD
+1882 
-1888 GNRGGMPGLRE
+1888 
-1899 GEGSRAMDPSGV
+1899 
-1911 AENYGR
+1911 
-1917 TGTRGGEGEKIK
+1917 
-1929 SQQRDPRLSDR
+1929 SQQREHRLSDR

-1945 AAEMALRDKSKSWT
+1945 AAEMALRDQNKNWT
-1959 AEDREQLERFR
+1959 AEDREQLDRFR
-1970 NRMRMLQDTQAEM
+1970 SRMRVLQDTQAEL
-1983 EALKEERKILLA
+1983 EALKDERKILLA
-1995 GRKVSEITGEER
+1995 GRKVSEVKGEER

-2028 AAVWELESKA
+2028 TAVWELESKA

-2047 RSIVETEASYQARK
+2047 RSIVETEASNQARR

-2067 EEREMVNVTRRKVE
+2067 EEREMVNVIRRKVE

-2179 VERVKNVVEKHP
+2179 LERVKNVMEKHP
-2191 LKTDVLKMM
+2191 LKTDVVRAM
-2200 DLGDLRDLDVI
+2200 DLEDLRDLDVI

-2239 DSIFAMQRLGQ
+2239 DSIITMHRLGQ

-2284 LQDGWDKMAF
+2284 LQDGWDKLAF

-2301 FKQGLISDAQARKW
+2301 FRQDLISDALARKW

-2320 KVELTDPDGSA
+2320 KVELTDPDGA
-2331 VTATLTTA
+2331 KVTATLTTA
-2339 QLMSLYCLS
+2339 QLMSLRCLS

-2356 LLGGGIRPDAIEV
+2356 LLGGGIRPDAIEI
-2369 TNTLGDKIKKKKWS
+2369 TNTLGDKIKKKKWN

-2394 LGQLLKLLTP
+2394 LGQLLKLLSP

-2429 MERFGYRA
+2429 MARFGYRA

-2477 VKNAN
+2477 VKDAN

-2504 NAMVLPI
+2504 NALVLPI

-2526 EAGQVYTRTVQRAMT
+2526 EAGQVSTRTVQRAMT
-2541 KAYGKVAN
+2541 KAYGEVAN
-2549 NFIIKYLQDL
+2549 NFVIKYLQDL

-2589 RVAILQPTAYVRAS
+2589 RVAILQPTAYARAS
-2603 AVLDYKYLLKA
+2603 AVLDYKYLAKA
-2614 FKDKTGTKQA
+2614 FADKTATKQA
-2624 TKEMMENSGIALWK
+2624 TKEMLENSGIALWK

-2758 TRQIAEDAKRMGM
+2758 TRKIAEDAKRMGL

-2780 TAGRAYQAYIVSAI
+2780 TAGRSYQAYIVSAI

-2942 WNTTVGTMWPALKM
+2942 WNTTVGTVWPALKM
-2956 RTYEDKKLREAWEN
+2956 RTYEDKKLRKAWEN

>member
-1 MGASKFLQK
+1 MMEIRFPNISAGGDAASQVVQM
-10 KANTRAKEIDKKYG
+10 R
-24 EGQYGGTWW
+24 
-33 QDMVKNNA
+33 
-41 EMGESPSESFLQRKM
+41 SFLYQLVQDLNLSLQAL
-56 KEINSARTV
+56 E
-65 KPESTQNVVSGSGAQ
+65 GSG
-80 KDKKFDAGQYAE
+80 
-92 DVGKLFLNGVAE
+92 
-104 GVAATGAA
+104 GAA
-112 VENWIGK
+112 VQ
-119 GLDKLFPGA
+119 A
-128 GFEGSGLFN
+128 
-137 VLYNGRPDWKWAGE
+137 RQA
-151 NGLVG
+151 
-156 IKQDREYNQE
+156 
-166 SLQENA
+166 
-172 ERIDGKVMKKAA
+172 AA
-184 EFGGDI
+184 E
-190 AYGLGNAAPMA
+190 AARQGREERA
-201 ATAML
+201 Q
-206 TGGASS
+206 
-212 AAALTKEGLL
+212 
-222 KTGAEVVEK
+222 
-231 SGVLNSMSQAARDML
+231 QAANLKSLIIKTADTVRQEMDRRWTEL
-246 TSRDYWTSFASEV
+246 SGTYVAQSEFGTYLEKTSQEIEEDPTKITRYFKFASDIQADVDKV
-259 GMDYYD
+259 GTDFTAYKTDVEGYIRQGIVGYD
-265 ALDSGATEDEALRYA
+265 GVTP
-280 LSSAGLNSV
+280 
-289 IEIGGG
+289 

-301 KPTFR
+301 RPNFK

-316 MEEIQQGVVSRL
+316 MEEVQQGIVSRL
-328 LENMVY
+328 LENAVY
-334 NKGNPIASVTDEN
+334 NKGNPIVSVTDDN
-347 AVLNP
+347 AVINP
-352 VTALGE
+352 VNALGE

-363 AVGGILSGGQQLAQR
+363 AVGGILSGGQQLTQR
-378 GINNAQY
+378 AINRSV
-385 KRAYETSAQDLVKE
+385 RAEQNKQAKKVYGDSAQDLVAE
-399 SLEINPGNA
+399 SLELNPNNE
-408 LATKLQKKLED
+408 LATRLQKKLDNGED
-419 GKKLTGSEL
+419 LTGDDL

-433 QNEIDMVD
+433 QNENSMVASD
-441 GDRATIQ
+441 KASIQ
-448 TAAEARL
+448 SAVENRL
-455 TELGE
+455 SELGATNNVSKMAE
-460 TENVPQVAEAIARQ
+460 IITQQISGEDVADSDRQLVENSK
-474 AVGERITDAEKTLLE
+474 VG
-489 GSERARQ
+489 RQ

-504 NIRVGATD
+504 NIRVGA
-512 EEWTGQIGTA
+512 ENEAWTGNIGTA
-522 RVNRAAYNR
+522 RINTTAYNR
-531 GIQENGVTGAK
+531 DMQKTGVTGAK
-542 YNAETGKLD
+542 YNAETGRLD
-551 AIVKDDQGK
+551 AIVTNEAGEV
-560 IKTVPAEKAELSPL
+560 KTVPAAEAEMTPM
-574 QEELFDWAT
+574 QEELFDWA
-583 DLGEAGPVLVSA
+583 DELKLEAAGPLMVRA
-595 YRQTQNLETYARQ
+595 YQPEQNMELYTRS
-608 FHNAYEYGKAG
+608 FKLAYEYGKAG
-619 VPMDYVNKSQAASY
+619 MPMDYVEKSEGVNY
-633 LNTTQREIAYEE
+633 LHPTQIKLAYEE
-645 GAKAHQR
+645 GQAATQR
-652 ELQGRQEKKRSGG
+652 KVQAREEKIRSGG
-665 TVDSSTKKK
+665 TTDSTTKKK
-674 PTVSLRGATVGGVK
+674 GSVSLRGAKVGSK
-688 YAPVNKKAMDG
+688 TYAPVNRKTVDS
-699 RQWASVGT
+699 RQWASV
-707 MKAFAQATGVNVVFY
+707 KAMRAFSRAVGVDVVFY
-722 ESQANERGEYEGA
+722 QSQANERGVYEGA
-735 NGFYKNG
+735 NGFYKDG
-742 TLYLDINAGRDRVA
+742 KLYLDINAGRDTVG
-756 MGETAILKTAA
+756 MTETAILKTAA
-767 HEITHYIKE
+767 HELTHFIQAN
-776 GSPEQYEVL
+776 SAQYEAL
-785 KNFVVE
+785 KSFVVN
-791 KLTRE
+791 KLAHE
-796 KGISFD
+796 EGVSFE
-802 DLVTDKQR
+802 DLVADKQR
-810 REPGLSY
+810 REPGLEY
-817 GEAVDE
+817 DEAVDE
-823 VVADACEMMLKDS
+823 VVADACEMMLGNS
-836 KAVEQLARE
+836 TVVEQLAKE
-845 NRSLAERIR
+845 NRSLAEKIR
-854 QWIRKWVRS
+854 DWLREWVEN
-863 LKAAMEGLTA
+863 LKIALEGLQA
-873 DRPESRAMMQYAQE
+873 DRTESRAMMQYVRE
-887 LQEIWDNALVDAA
+887 LQEIWDNALMDAA
-900 RNGQGTESKTR
+900 RNNRGTVEKADPAES
-911 YSYSG
+911 
-916 VRAKTANR
+916 
-924 SALQKAVEMRN
+924 
-935 QEKSNEEIRKETGWF
+935 
-950 VGMDGKWRFEI
+950 
-961 SDADIR
+961 
-967 FDAEGDLQGK
+967 
-977 NKNDV
+977 
-982 KTLADY
+982 
-988 ISHDKLFEAYP
+988 
-999 DLAEVPVYFAEIQN
+999 
-1013 GSYGSYSRG
+1013 
-1022 LDEITLNR
+1022 
-1030 SLMEDPKELL
+1030 
-1040 DTLVHEVQHAIQER
+1040 
-1054 ERFAPGASKAY
+1054 
-1065 WNRRLEEGGDV
+1065 RR
-1076 RTRKEK
+1076 
-1082 QEVARLQKELDEM
+1082 Q
-1095 KKSDPEFVADMEK
+1095 
-1108 LNKMAP
+1108 
-1114 SVSRGAINWDTLEQI
+1114 
-1129 EPDPPEWVAFDKER
+1129 
-1143 DQLEEKY
+1143 
-1150 GDRIY
+1150 
-1155 DWFFLRDQIEMNR
+1155 
-1168 KNREWTPGELY
+1168 
-1179 YNTAGEIEARD
+1179 
-1190 SAARRT
+1190 
-1196 LTEAQRKEKT
+1196 
-1206 PNLGNDNTVF
+1206 
-1216 VEDGVWYSVRE
+1216 VRE
-1227 NFSKEIDSWVKDD
+1227 NFSNEIDSWVKDD
-1240 MPEGVRFTMGS
+1240 MPEGVRFTLGI
-1251 TGPVMQGLGAI
+1251 TGPVLQGLGAI

-1269 GDKIK
+1269 GDKIR
-1274 KIVQDHPEMT
+1274 KILQDHPEMT

-1296 DPALILKSEGRGKP
+1296 DPALILKSEGRGKS

-1349 KVNSAYTKNNPMAF
+1349 KVNSAYTKKNPMAF

-1388 SSQRL
+1388 SSQQL

-1399 GSISYKGSS
+1399 GSISYKGGS
-1408 VNIEGVPFSSVVK
+1408 VNIQGVPFSSVVK
-1421 MEASDKVQNSM
+1421 MEANDKVQNSM
-1432 RDSMGRELTE
+1432 RDSTGRELTE
-1442 AQQEYFKDSK
+1442 AQQAYFKDSK

-1492 FLKRTSRNIGVRG
+1492 FLKRTPRNIGVRG

-1561 AFKSFLIQWRKNNPD
+1561 AFKGFLIQWRKNNPD

-1586 GFDAAFNAEDNAV
+1586 GFDAAFNAEDNVV
-1599 KEWTHAKDELAL
+1599 KEWTRAKDELAL

-1652 VKNTTNKTPTA
+1652 VKSTTNKNPTA

-1674 LKEEYHLTDDEES
+1674 LKEKYHLTDDEES

-1738 YNFEDFG
+1738 YNFDDFG
-1745 GFEAMRDFL
+1745 GFEAMKDFL
-1754 SLFKNGRHIELGG
+1754 RLFKNGRHIELGG
-1767 YLSCSIMRN
+1767 YLSCSTMRN

-1882 RFVGRD
+1882 RFAGRD

-1929 SQQRDPRLSDR
+1929 NQQRELRLSDR
-1940 AVLEW
+1940 AVLLW
-1945 AAEMALRDKSKSWT
+1945 AAEKAMRERSKRWSIEDLNRFDILVKKLKGLDDAY
-1959 AEDREQLERFR
+1959 AEL
-1970 NRMRMLQDTQAEM
+1970 
-1983 EALKEERKILLA
+1983 EALKEERTVQLA
-1995 GRKVSEITGEER
+1995 GRKESELKNEER
-2007 TEVSKNK
+2007 FELNQTK
-2014 NRIDIAKNKAERYE
+2014 NRIQTQKDKIQRLE
-2028 AAVWELESKA
+2028 ADTYRIESIPQMKEL
-2038 AIKTLLKKS
+2038 LRKS
-2047 RSIVETEASYQARK
+2047 RSIVEAEAAYKARA
-2061 EYRERQ
+2061 EFREAREKQ
-2067 EEREMVNVTRRKVE
+2067 EMLDVTRRKVE

-2222 NEMFIKRRFAYV
+2222 NEMFVNRRFAYV

-2239 DSIFAMQRLGQ
+2239 DSIESMDRLGQ
-2250 HQDKPGERFA
+2250 HQDKAKGAEQFA

-2284 LQDGWDKMAF
+2284 LQDGWDKLAF
-2294 NMKTILD
+2294 NMKTVLD
-2301 FKQGLISDAQARKW
+2301 FRQELIKDTVARKW

-2320 KVELTDPDGSA
+2320 KVELTDPDGA
-2331 VTATLTTA
+2331 TVTATLTTA

-2356 LLGGGIRPDAIEV
+2356 LLGGGIRPAAIEL
-2369 TNTLGDKIKKKKWS
+2369 TDTLGDRVRKRS
-2383 QDKQFKLTEES
+2383 LTQDKQYKLTDES

-2404 EQIKVADAMQKF
+2404 EQKKIADAMQKF
-2416 MTEQGSAWGNAIS
+2416 MTEQGSAWGNAVT
-2429 MERFGYRA
+2429 MARFGYRG

-2449 RQDREAKTGDAKE
+2449 AQDRQAKTGDTKE

-2511 IDAQKWYNYRYGEKN
+2511 IDAQKWYNYKYASKN
-2526 EAGQVYTRTVQRAMT
+2526 EAGQVSTRTVQRAMT
-2541 KAYGKVAN
+2541 RAYGGAAN
-2549 NFIIKYLQDL
+2549 SFVIKYMQDL
-2559 NGVKENGDR
+2559 NGVKESGDR
-2568 GDTIPKR
+2568 GDTLPKK

-2589 RVAILQPTAYVRAS
+2589 RVALLQPTAYVRAS
-2603 AVLDYKYLLKA
+2603 AVLDYKYLVKA
-2614 FKDKTGTKQA
+2614 FADKTGTKQA
-2624 TKEMMENSGIALWK
+2624 TKEMLENSGIALWK

-2646 VGRSIRDQIKGK
+2646 VGRSVRDQIKGK
-2658 SSKIDDLVDKT
+2658 SGKLENLVDKT
-2669 MVPAE
+2669 MIPAE
-2674 KGDEVTWARLWRACK
+2674 KGDEITWARLWRACK
-2689 LEVQDKQH
+2689 LEVQDKQS
-2697 LTGEELLN
+2697 LTGDELLK
-2705 ATAERFREVI
+2705 ATAERFREVV

-2729 AMRGSGTLTKMATS
+2729 MMRGSGTLSKMTTS

-2758 TRQIAEDAKRMGM
+2758 TRQITEDAKRLGM
-2771 RTAIRRNWK
+2771 RVAIRRNWK
-2780 TAGRAYQAYIVSAI
+2780 VAGRAYQAYIVSAV

-2803 DALRDSDDDKYL
+2803 DALRDSDDDDYL
-2815 DKVWKALGG
+2815 DKVWKAFGG
-2824 EKPETVKDGILDVIF
+2824 EKPETVKDGILNVIF

-2871 RMDTEAVANLKKAID
+2871 RMDTEAVANLKKAVD

-2928 GLPGSAAMREVATA
+2928 GLPGSAAMREIVTV
-2942 WNTTVGTMWPALKM
+2942 WNSTVGAAWPNLKW
-2956 RTYEDKKLREAWEN
+2956 RTYENKQLREAWEK
-2970 YGKDSGVSY
+2970 YGKASGVSY
-2979 AVMYRAIQDLK
+2979 AVMYRATQETK
-2990 EIESDRDADGNA
+2990 EFESDKDKDGNP

-3014 IRGMGLTRAQEKAV
+3014 IRSLGLPRAQEKAV
-3028 WEAAKNSSWS
+3028 WEAAKVSSWS

>member
-1 MGASKFLQK
+1 MSTKGRENWEKYKAGYVSTRMAEEVSTGNAGRDSWNELK
-10 KANTRAKEIDKKYG
+10 KTIRFD
-24 EGQYGGTWW
+24 
-33 QDMVKNNA
+33 
-41 EMGESPSESFLQRKM
+41 
-56 KEINSARTV
+56 

-92 DVGKLFLNGVAE
+92 DAGKLFLNGVAE
-104 GVAATGAA
+104 GFAATGAA

-172 ERIDGKVMKKAA
+172 ERTDSKLLQKAA

-201 ATAML
+201 ATAMV
-206 TGGASS
+206 TGGASA

-222 KTGAEVVEK
+222 KKGAEVLEK

-328 LENMVY
+328 LENVVY
-334 NKGNPIASVTDEN
+334 NKENSIASVTDEN
-347 AVLNP
+347 AVFNP

-363 AVGGILSGGQQLAQR
+363 AVGGILSGGQQLTQR

-385 KRAYETSAQDLVKE
+385 KRAYGTSAQDLVKE
-399 SLEINPGNA
+399 SLELNPDNE
-408 LATKLQKKLED
+408 LATKLQKKLD
-419 GKKLTGSEL
+419 AGKKLTGSEL

-433 QNEIDMVD
+433 QNEIDIVD

-448 TAAEARL
+448 TATEARL

-474 AVGERITDAEKTLLE
+474 AAGERISDAEKTLLE
-489 GSERARQ
+489 GSKRARQ
-496 VRQELNPE
+496 VRQELNPK

-512 EEWTGQIGTA
+512 EAWTGQIGTE
-522 RVNRAAYNR
+522 RINRAVYNR
-531 GIQENGVTGAK
+531 GVQENGVTGAK

-560 IKTVPAEKAELSPL
+560 IQTVPAEKAELSPL
-574 QEELFDWAT
+574 QEELFDWAA

-595 YRQTQNLETYARQ
+595 YRQTQNMETYAQQ

-619 VPMDYVNKSQAASY
+619 VPMDYVNKSQAVSY

-652 ELQGRQEKKRSGG
+652 ELQGRQEKKQSGG
-665 TVDSSTKKK
+665 TVDSSTQKK
-674 PTVSLRGATVGGVK
+674 PAVSLRGATVGGVK

-707 MKAFAQATGVNVVFY
+707 MKAFAQAAGVNVVFY

-735 NGFYKNG
+735 NGFYKDG

-791 KLTRE
+791 KLTQE
-796 KGISFD
+796 KGLDFD

-817 GEAVDE
+817 EEAVDE

-900 RNGQGTESKTR
+900 RNARGTVQENAPAEVKRQARVGTSESIKPSEKPLKGKSDDGKMGAAKDSLKEDFDNGKAR
-911 YSYSG
+911 KEDR
-916 VRAKTANR
+916 RAFLR
-924 SALQKAVEMRN
+924 RAVEEGY
-935 QEKSNEEIRKETGWF
+935 QVFEGKS
-950 VGMDGKWRFEI
+950 
-961 SDADIR
+961 A
-967 FDAEGDLQGK
+967 
-977 NKNDV
+977 
-982 KTLADY
+982 
-988 ISHDKLFEAYP
+988 AYG
-999 DLAEVPVYFAEIQN
+999 Y
-1013 GSYGSYSRG
+1013 
-1022 LDEITLNR
+1022 R
-1030 SLMEDPKELL
+1030 S
-1040 DTLVHEVQHAIQER
+1040 
-1054 ERFAPGASKAY
+1054 
-1065 WNRRLEEGGDV
+1065 V
-1076 RTRKEK
+1076 RWESAG
-1082 QEVARLQKELDEM
+1082 ENARQIQKELTELGIDAEIIDGDILWNLDGISSVRRAPQATTVE
-1095 KKSDPEFVADMEK
+1095 KNKILVNAAASLDP
-1108 LNKMAP
+1108 
-1114 SVSRGAINWDTLEQI
+1114 R
-1129 EPDPPEWVAFDKER
+1129 
-1143 DQLEEKY
+1143 
-1150 GDRIY
+1150 
-1155 DWFFLRDQIEMNR
+1155 
-1168 KNREWTPGELY
+1168 
-1179 YNTAGEIEARD
+1179 NTAGHEAFHLWYGL
-1190 SAARRT
+1190 SARKAFEDVVT
-1196 LTEAQRKEKT
+1196 DNLIFSSKEFLEYQAVISEAYLGDEADLSDETQYTKLTEEIIAYISGDIHEG
-1206 PNLGNDNTVF
+1206 LNDDLLRPMFHDYDAV
-1216 VEDGVWYSVRE
+1216 
-1227 NFSKEIDSWVKDD
+1227 KAAWVKLCKD
-1240 MPEGVRFTMGS
+1240 
-1251 TGPVMQGLGAI
+1251 
-1262 ESDIYME
+1262 
-1269 GDKIK
+1269 
-1274 KIVQDHPEMT
+1274 
-1284 LAEIKKVPQILE
+1284 
-1296 DPALILKSEGRGKP
+1296 
-1310 GANSR
+1310 
-1315 LVCFGL
+1315 
-1321 TKAQNGQPVMTVMD
+1321 
-1335 LRPRENGFVVDDMQ
+1335 
-1349 KVNSAYTKNNPMAF
+1349 
-1363 IQKSDVV
+1363 
-1370 YADKKRA
+1370 RA
-1377 IPLLRTTGLTI
+1377 G
-1388 SSQRL
+1388 
-1393 LRNGYI
+1393 G
-1399 GSISYKGSS
+1399 
-1408 VNIEGVPFSSVVK
+1408 
-1421 MEASDKVQNSM
+1421 KVQN
-1432 RDSMGRELTE
+1432 
-1442 AQQEYFKDSK
+1442 
-1452 VRDADGNL
+1452 
-1460 LVMYHQTDGTFTV
+1460 
-1473 FDTKHKGAGAGD
+1473 
-1485 DETPFGI
+1485 
-1492 FLKRTSRNIGVRG
+1492 
-1505 EKQMELYADI
+1505 
-1515 RNPLRV
+1515 
-1521 RDRTELVSKLREL
+1521 
-1534 SVDYA
+1534 
-1539 RLKDESAQ
+1539 
-1547 IDKEYGAKFEEAKN
+1547 
-1561 AFKSFLIQWRKNNPD
+1561 
-1576 APPRA
+1576 
-1581 AYDAD
+1581 
-1586 GFDAAFNAEDNAV
+1586 
-1599 KEWTHAKDELAL
+1599 
-1611 RAKTSITQ
+1611 
-1619 ALRDNGYD
+1619 
-1627 GVILENDKGSWG
+1627 
-1639 RSTDAYIA
+1639 
-1647 LDANQ
+1647 
-1652 VKNTTNKTPTA
+1652 
-1663 DPDIRY
+1663 

-1674 LKEEYHLTDDEES
+1674 
-1687 AIISYK
+1687 
-1693 SGDSYTLNGKLTAR
+1693 
-1707 AELTEYQRKLRDNLD
+1707 
-1722 AALEKL
+1722 
-1728 PVYRGEVYRH
+1728 
-1738 YNFEDFG
+1738 
-1745 GFEAMRDFL
+1745 
-1754 SLFKNGRHIELGG
+1754 
-1767 YLSCSIMRN
+1767 
-1776 EDRTKGKYTVN
+1776 
-1787 MVIQS
+1787 
-1792 ENGRRLAGFGRNT
+1792 
-1805 ENEILLPRNTRL
+1805 
-1817 VPYQMER
+1817 
-1824 MGPTSIRIYVREET
+1824 
-1838 ISETGKA
+1838 
-1845 NDSTLPGVLQ
+1845 
-1855 VREGTQR
+1855 
-1862 GKDLQ
+1862 
-1867 QVSGGDSGKVQSEMG
+1867 
-1882 RFVGRD
+1882 
-1888 GNRGGMPGLRE
+1888 
-1899 GEGSRAMDPSGV
+1899 
-1911 AENYGR
+1911 
-1917 TGTRGGEGEKIK
+1917 
-1929 SQQRDPRLSDR
+1929 RLSDR

-1970 NRMRMLQDTQAEM
+1970 NRMRMLQDTQAEL
-1983 EALKEERKILLA
+1983 EALKEERKVLLA

-2007 TEVSKNK
+2007 TELTKNK

-2038 AIKTLLKKS
+2038 AIKTLLRKS
-2047 RSIVETEASYQARK
+2047 RSIVETEASNQARK
-2061 EYRERQ
+2061 EYREQQ

-2191 LKTDVLKMM
+2191 LKTDVLRMM
-2200 DLGDLRDLDVI
+2200 DLVDLRDLDVI

-2239 DSIFAMQRLGQ
+2239 DSIITMQRLGQ
-2250 HQDKPGERFA
+2250 HQDKTGERFA

-2284 LQDGWDKMAF
+2284 LQDGWDKLAF

-2301 FKQGLISDAQARKW
+2301 FRQGLISDALARKW

-2320 KVELTDPDGSA
+2320 KVELNEPDGSA

-2356 LLGGGIRPDAIEV
+2356 LLGGGIRPDAIEI
-2369 TNTLGDKIKKKKWS
+2369 TNTLGDKIKKKKWN

-2416 MTEQGSAWGNAIS
+2416 MTEQGSTWGNAIS

-2482 NALILRGIFDVF
+2482 NALVLRGIFDVF

-2504 NAMVLPI
+2504 NALVLPI
-2511 IDAQKWYNYRYGEKN
+2511 IDAQKWYNYRYGDKIEK
-2526 EAGQVYTRTVQRAMT
+2526 QVYTRTVQRAMT
-2541 KAYGKVAN
+2541 KAYGEVAN
-2549 NFIIKYLQDL
+2549 NFVIKYLQDL

-2589 RVAILQPTAYVRAS
+2589 RVALLQPTAYARAS
-2603 AVLDYKYLLKA
+2603 AVLDYKYLARA
-2614 FKDKTGTKQA
+2614 FTDKTGTKQA
-2624 TKEMMENSGIALWK
+2624 TKEMLENSGIALWK

-2658 SSKIDDLVDKT
+2658 SSKIEDLVDKT

-2697 LTGEELLN
+2697 LTGEELLK

-2758 TRQIAEDAKRMGM
+2758 TRQIAEDAKRMGL
-2771 RTAIRRNWK
+2771 RPAIRRNWK

-2839 GLNGNLA
+2839 GLNGNLV

-2942 WNTTVGTMWPALKM
+2942 WNTTVGTVWPALKM

-2970 YGKDSGVSY
+2970 YGKASGVSY
-2979 AVMYRAIQDLK
+2979 AVMYRAIQDMK
-2990 EIESDRDADGNA
+2990 EFESDRDADGNA
-3002 ISGSLKAKYVEY
+3002 VSGSLKAKYVEY
-3014 IRGMGLTRAQEKAV
+3014 IRGLGLTRAQEKAV

>member
-156 IKQDREYNQE
+156 IKQDREYNQA

-172 ERIDGKVMKKAA
+172 ERIDGKAMKKAA

-201 ATAML
+201 ATAMV
-206 TGGASS
+206 TGGASA

-295 IQKIPE
+295 IQRIPE

-316 MEEIQQGVVSRL
+316 MEEIQQGIVSRL
-328 LENMVY
+328 LENVVY
-334 NKGNPIASVTDEN
+334 NKGNSIASVTDEN

-363 AVGGILSGGQQLAQR
+363 AVGGILSGGQQLTQR

-385 KRAYETSAQDLVKE
+385 KRAYGTSAQDLVKE
-399 SLEINPGNA
+399 SLEMNPDNA
-408 LATKLQKKLED
+408 LAAKLQKKLEA

-455 TELGE
+455 AELGE

-496 VRQELNPE
+496 VSQELNPE

-574 QEELFDWAT
+574 QEELFDWAA

-619 VPMDYVNKSQAASY
+619 VPMDYVNRSQAVSY

-645 GAKAHQR
+645 GTKAHQR

-665 TVDSSTKKK
+665 TVDSSTQKK
-674 PTVSLRGATVGGVK
+674 PAVSLRGATVGSVK

-817 GEAVDE
+817 EEAVDE

-863 LKAAMEGLTA
+863 LKAAMKGLTA

-887 LQEIWDNALVDAA
+887 LQEIWDNAMVDAVRNGRGVGTGRAQYSIRVVDGETMTVLDTENDTRSFDAAEKYLKALVDTKHPFATILADAQPVYIGKDLPGEYRSSEYTKGMEAKLRPVKMQAA
-900 RNGQGTESKTR
+900 TNLDEMLLLAENGEWRENVKDKHKTDAKNGWYR
-911 YSYSG
+911 YDARFA
-916 VRAKTANR
+916 VPILNEK
-924 SALQKAVEMRN
+924 KAVDHYTVYGGTLLIRN
-935 QEKSNEEIRKETGWF
+935 DADGKSYLYDLVDIKKEKRISTASFSARGHSEVLAPKPSQQQYMQEQKKSQEKSNEKSNEKVQFSMREPVEET
-950 VGMDGKWRFEI
+950 R
-961 SDADIR
+961 
-967 FDAEGDLQGK
+967 DLIALH
-977 NKNDV
+977 NM
-982 KTLADY
+982 TLDN
-988 ISHDKLFEAYP
+988 L
-999 DLAEVPVYFAEIQN
+999 
-1013 GSYGSYSRG
+1013 
-1022 LDEITLNR
+1022 
-1030 SLMEDPKELL
+1030 
-1040 DTLVHEVQHAIQER
+1040 
-1054 ERFAPGASKAY
+1054 
-1065 WNRRLEEGGDV
+1065 
-1076 RTRKEK
+1076 
-1082 QEVARLQKELDEM
+1082 
-1095 KKSDPEFVADMEK
+1095 
-1108 LNKMAP
+1108 
-1114 SVSRGAINWDTLEQI
+1114 RGALKLGGLPMPSIAIVKAKSGHDQYGPISLVFRKDTI
-1129 EPDPPEWVAFDKER
+1129 DP
-1143 DQLEEKY
+1143 QLFRSNKVY
-1150 GDRIY
+1150 GY
-1155 DWFFLRDQIEMNR
+1155 DA
-1168 KNREWTPGELY
+1168 WTP
-1179 YNTAGEIEARD
+1179 TAPRIEYEVNEK
-1190 SAARRT
+1190 AA
-1196 LTEAQRKEKT
+1196 
-1206 PNLGNDNTVF
+1206 D
-1216 VEDGVWYSVRE
+1216 
-1227 NFSKEIDSWVKDD
+1227 
-1240 MPEGVRFTMGS
+1240 
-1251 TGPVMQGLGAI
+1251 
-1262 ESDIYME
+1262 
-1269 GDKIK
+1269 
-1274 KIVQDHPEMT
+1274 
-1284 LAEIKKVPQILE
+1284 
-1296 DPALILKSEGRGKP
+1296 
-1310 GANSR
+1310 
-1315 LVCFGL
+1315 
-1321 TKAQNGQPVMTVMD
+1321 
-1335 LRPRENGFVVDDMQ
+1335 
-1349 KVNSAYTKNNPMAF
+1349 
-1363 IQKSDVV
+1363 
-1370 YADKKRA
+1370 
-1377 IPLLRTTGLTI
+1377 
-1388 SSQRL
+1388 
-1393 LRNGYI
+1393 
-1399 GSISYKGSS
+1399 
-1408 VNIEGVPFSSVVK
+1408 
-1421 MEASDKVQNSM
+1421 
-1432 RDSMGRELTE
+1432 
-1442 AQQEYFKDSK
+1442 
-1452 VRDADGNL
+1452 
-1460 LVMYHQTDGTFTV
+1460 
-1473 FDTKHKGAGAGD
+1473 
-1485 DETPFGI
+1485 
-1492 FLKRTSRNIGVRG
+1492 
-1505 EKQMELYADI
+1505 
-1515 RNPLRV
+1515 
-1521 RDRTELVSKLREL
+1521 KLREL
-1534 SVDYA
+1534 YYRMQREKGRDFAAPLYSVA
-1539 RLKDESAQ
+1539 NTLEDELNNKGGLDKVVDTMRDDTRIMQIYLEDTGAGSVANVMRKNVSRMSEGEIEMAQALTEKLGEKTIQSISAQ
-1547 IDKEYGAKFEEAKN
+1547 TGESPFSARRRWFAKYGEAVNDALTAYYEQEGIPHEEALRAVEAETTANKIKSVLLARKYLNGNAEVITEEVDREATDKAIREKVNQDSYDQWLEGLFSGVVKNSGIYNGKDYYTASGNRRSFSATHYEVNLENTVRAMKQGDQTGVGTFFGGQAIWGVTAKDYRSIEEIKEDSGRLQKLSEEEYSQIRQQFTERLANITSEIMDKNNGNEFTASDDAASAIVETLRTKHTVKAIDKELRTYPTLRIQPDTAQKVFDLCRDISNMPTGYFEAKP
-1561 AFKSFLIQWRKNNPD
+1561 Q
-1576 APPRA
+1576 RA
-1581 AYDAD
+1581 V
-1586 GFDAAFNAEDNAV
+1586 GFDEAAAVVVPDNLPADLRKGLEQIGATVREYKAGDEQSRLEAVNA
-1599 KEWTHAKDELAL
+1599 DERVLF
-1611 RAKTSITQ
+1611 
-1619 ALRDNGYD
+1619 
-1627 GVILENDKGSWG
+1627 
-1639 RSTDAYIA
+1639 
-1647 LDANQ
+1647 
-1652 VKNTTNKTPTA
+1652 
-1663 DPDIRY
+1663 
-1669 QQRDN
+1669 QQR
-1674 LKEEYHLTDDEES
+1674 E
-1687 AIISYK
+1687 
-1693 SGDSYTLNGKLTAR
+1693 
-1707 AELTEYQRKLRDNLD
+1707 
-1722 AALEKL
+1722 
-1728 PVYRGEVYRH
+1728 
-1738 YNFEDFG
+1738 
-1745 GFEAMRDFL
+1745 
-1754 SLFKNGRHIELGG
+1754 
-1767 YLSCSIMRN
+1767 
-1776 EDRTKGKYTVN
+1776 
-1787 MVIQS
+1787 
-1792 ENGRRLAGFGRNT
+1792 
-1805 ENEILLPRNTRL
+1805 
-1817 VPYQMER
+1817 
-1824 MGPTSIRIYVREET
+1824 
-1838 ISETGKA
+1838 
-1845 NDSTLPGVLQ
+1845 
-1855 VREGTQR
+1855 
-1862 GKDLQ
+1862 
-1867 QVSGGDSGKVQSEMG
+1867 
-1882 RFVGRD
+1882 
-1888 GNRGGMPGLRE
+1888 
-1899 GEGSRAMDPSGV
+1899 
-1911 AENYGR
+1911 
-1917 TGTRGGEGEKIK
+1917 
-1929 SQQRDPRLSDR
+1929 PRLSDR

-1945 AAEMALRDKSKSWT
+1945 AAEMALRDKNKSWT

-1970 NRMRMLQDTQAEM
+1970 NRMRMLQDTQEEL
-1983 EALKEERKILLA
+1983 EALKEERKVLLA
-1995 GRKVSEITGEER
+1995 GRKVSEIKGEER

-2061 EYRERQ
+2061 EYREQQ

-2284 LQDGWDKMAF
+2284 LQDGWDKLAF

-2301 FKQGLISDAQARKW
+2301 FKQGLISDAKARKW

-2369 TNTLGDKIKKKKWS
+2369 TNTLGDKIKKKKWN

-2526 EAGQVYTRTVQRAMT
+2526 EAGQVNTRTVQRAMT
-2541 KAYGKVAN
+2541 KAYGEVAN
-2549 NFIIKYLQDL
+2549 NFVIKYLQDL

-2589 RVAILQPTAYVRAS
+2589 RVALLQPTAYARAS

-2758 TRQIAEDAKRMGM
+2758 TRQIAEDAKRMGL

-2942 WNTTVGTMWPALKM
+2942 WNTTVGTVWPALKM

>member
-92 DVGKLFLNGVAE
+92 DAGKLFLNGVAE

-201 ATAML
+201 ATAMV
-206 TGGASS
+206 TGGASA

-259 GMDYYD
+259 GMDYND

-328 LENMVY
+328 LENMAY

-363 AVGGILSGGQQLAQR
+363 AVGGILSGGQQLTQR

-385 KRAYETSAQDLVKE
+385 KRAYGTSAQDLVKE
-399 SLEINPGNA
+399 SLEMNPDNA
-408 LATKLQKKLED
+408 LATKLQKKLEA

-619 VPMDYVNKSQAASY
+619 VPMDYVNRSQAVSY

-652 ELQGRQEKKRSGG
+652 ELQGRKEKKRSGG
-665 TVDSSTKKK
+665 AVDTAAQKK
-674 PTVSLRGATVGGVK
+674 PTVSLRGATMGGVK

-817 GEAVDE
+817 EEAVDE

-900 RNGQGTESKTR
+900 RNGRGTESKTR

-967 FDAEGDLQGK
+967 LDAEGDLQGK

-1013 GSYGSYSRG
+1013 GSYGSYSRR

-1030 SLMEDPKELL
+1030 SLLEDPKELL

-1216 VEDGVWYSVRE
+1216 AEDGVWYSVRE

-1240 MPEGVRFTMGS
+1240 MPEGVRFTLGS

-1274 KIVQDHPEMT
+1274 KIMQDHPEMT

-1296 DPALILKSEGRGKP
+1296 DPALILKSEGRGKS

-1321 TKAQNGQPVMTVMD
+1321 AKAQNGQPVMTVMD

-1421 MEASDKVQNSM
+1421 MEANDKVQNSM
-1432 RDSMGRELTE
+1432 RDSVGRELTE

-1586 GFDAAFNAEDNAV
+1586 GFDAAFNAEDNVV
-1599 KEWTHAKDELAL
+1599 KEWTRAKDELAL

-1652 VKNTTNKTPTA
+1652 VKNTTNKTPTT
-1663 DPDIRY
+1663 DPDIR
-1669 QQRDN
+1669 
-1674 LKEEYHLTDDEES
+1674 
-1687 AIISYK
+1687 
-1693 SGDSYTLNGKLTAR
+1693 
-1707 AELTEYQRKLRDNLD
+1707 
-1722 AALEKL
+1722 
-1728 PVYRGEVYRH
+1728 
-1738 YNFEDFG
+1738 F
-1745 GFEAMRDFL
+1745 
-1754 SLFKNGRHIELGG
+1754 
-1767 YLSCSIMRN
+1767 
-1776 EDRTKGKYTVN
+1776 
-1787 MVIQS
+1787 
-1792 ENGRRLAGFGRNT
+1792 
-1805 ENEILLPRNTRL
+1805 
-1817 VPYQMER
+1817 
-1824 MGPTSIRIYVREET
+1824 
-1838 ISETGKA
+1838 
-1845 NDSTLPGVLQ
+1845 
-1855 VREGTQR
+1855 
-1862 GKDLQ
+1862 
-1867 QVSGGDSGKVQSEMG
+1867 
-1882 RFVGRD
+1882 
-1888 GNRGGMPGLRE
+1888 
-1899 GEGSRAMDPSGV
+1899 
-1911 AENYGR
+1911 
-1917 TGTRGGEGEKIK
+1917 
-1929 SQQRDPRLSDR
+1929 QQRDPQLSDR

-1970 NRMRMLQDTQAEM
+1970 NRMRMLQDTQAEL
-1983 EALKEERKILLA
+1983 EALKEERKVLLA

-2028 AAVWELESKA
+2028 TAVWELESKA

-2284 LQDGWDKMAF
+2284 LQDGWDKLAF

-2320 KVELTDPDGSA
+2320 KVELTDPDGSK

-2369 TNTLGDKIKKKKWS
+2369 TNTLGDKIKKKKWN

-2526 EAGQVYTRTVQRAMT
+2526 EAGQVNTRTVQRAMT
-2541 KAYGKVAN
+2541 KAYGEVAN
-2549 NFIIKYLQDL
+2549 NFVIKYLQDL

-2589 RVAILQPTAYVRAS
+2589 RVALLQPTAYARAS

-2758 TRQIAEDAKRMGM
+2758 TRQIAEDAKRMGL

-2780 TAGRAYQAYIVSAI
+2780 TAGRSYQAYIVSAI

-2942 WNTTVGTMWPALKM
+2942 WNTTVGTVWPALKM

-2970 YGKDSGVSY
+2970 YGKASGVSY

>member
-1 MGASKFLQK
+1 MSTKGRENWEKYKAGYVSTRLAEEVSTGNAGRDRWNELK
-10 KANTRAKEIDKKYG
+10 KTIRFD
-24 EGQYGGTWW
+24 
-33 QDMVKNNA
+33 
-41 EMGESPSESFLQRKM
+41 
-56 KEINSARTV
+56 
-65 KPESTQNVVSGSGAQ
+65 KPESTQDVVSGSGE
-80 KDKKFDAGQYAE
+80 KNDEKFNGEQYAK
-92 DVGKLFLNGVAE
+92 DARWLFLNGVAE
-104 GVAATGAA
+104 WPASAGALI
-112 VENWIGK
+112 ETWIGK

-156 IKQDREYNQE
+156 IKQNREENQK
-166 SLQENA
+166 SMRENTD
-172 ERIDGKVMKKAA
+172 RIDNKAVRKAA
-184 EFGGDI
+184 AFVGDDV
-190 AYGLGNAAPMA
+190 AYGLGNAATMA
-201 ATAML
+201 AETLATL
-206 TGGASS
+206 GAS
-212 AAALTKEGLL
+212 AGPKLANGLL
-222 KTGAEVVEK
+222 KAGELIEK
-231 SGVLNSMSQAARDML
+231 SGALNTLGQAARDML
-246 TSRDYWTSFASEV
+246 TSRDYWMSFASEV

-289 IEIGGG
+289 IEVGGG

-316 MEEIQQGVVSRL
+316 MEEIQQGIVSRL
-328 LENMVY
+328 LENVVY

-363 AVGGILSGGQQLAQR
+363 AVGGILSGGQQLTQT
-378 GINNAQY
+378 GINKVVEAKQKANRNAVAKVMGSEDPQ
-385 KRAYETSAQDLVKE
+385 ALVKE
-399 SLEINPGNA
+399 SLELNPGNEI
-408 LATKLQKKLED
+408 ATKLQKKLSDE
-419 GKKLTGSEL
+419 KKLTGNEL
-428 RQLVE
+428 RQLYE
-433 QNEIDMVD
+433 QIEDD
-441 GDRATIQ
+441 LWEKDRAKIQ
-448 TAAEARL
+448 TAAEDRL
-455 TELGE
+455 AELGE

-474 AVGERITDAEKTLLE
+474 AAGERITDAEKTLLE

-512 EEWTGQIGTA
+512 EEWTGKIGTA

-560 IKTVPAEKAELSPL
+560 IQTVPAEKAELSPL
-574 QEELFDWAT
+574 QEELFDWAA

-619 VPMDYVNKSQAASY
+619 VPMDYVNKSQAVSY

-665 TVDSSTKKK
+665 AVDSSTQKK
-674 PTVSLRGATVGGVK
+674 PAVSLRGATVGGVK

-776 GSPEQYEVL
+776 GSPEQYEIL

-817 GEAVDE
+817 EEAVDE

-887 LQEIWDNALVDAA
+887 LQKIWDNALVEAA
-900 RNGQGTESKTR
+900 RNGRGTVQENAPAEVKQQARVGTDEKSGQPIYQSNFPKGTPKAAKAQRILSLIQNVWSKKPISLVVQDADGSARTIEAKFDPKYDAGSGERSDASKLMGGNRHGSASEQRVTLDLADDYYEIAAESTYNYSKSETGKSSATHKGVKQWHYFINDILFQEYGEKETTPYRVTINVKERSDGEFVYSFSAERQNERPSTR
-911 YSYSG
+911 RTLHAAVTPSARGGESNAQPSINSI
-916 VRAKTANR
+916 RQTAAN
-924 SALQKAVEMRN
+924 S
-935 QEKSNEEIRKETGWF
+935 QEKS
-950 VGMDGKWRFEI
+950 
-961 SDADIR
+961 
-967 FDAEGDLQGK
+967 
-977 NKNDV
+977 
-982 KTLADY
+982 
-988 ISHDKLFEAYP
+988 
-999 DLAEVPVYFAEIQN
+999 
-1013 GSYGSYSRG
+1013 
-1022 LDEITLNR
+1022 
-1030 SLMEDPKELL
+1030 
-1040 DTLVHEVQHAIQER
+1040 
-1054 ERFAPGASKAY
+1054 
-1065 WNRRLEEGGDV
+1065 
-1076 RTRKEK
+1076 
-1082 QEVARLQKELDEM
+1082 
-1095 KKSDPEFVADMEK
+1095 
-1108 LNKMAP
+1108 
-1114 SVSRGAINWDTLEQI
+1114 
-1129 EPDPPEWVAFDKER
+1129 
-1143 DQLEEKY
+1143 
-1150 GDRIY
+1150 
-1155 DWFFLRDQIEMNR
+1155 
-1168 KNREWTPGELY
+1168 
-1179 YNTAGEIEARD
+1179 
-1190 SAARRT
+1190 
-1196 LTEAQRKEKT
+1196 
-1206 PNLGNDNTVF
+1206 
-1216 VEDGVWYSVRE
+1216 
-1227 NFSKEIDSWVKDD
+1227 
-1240 MPEGVRFTMGS
+1240 
-1251 TGPVMQGLGAI
+1251 
-1262 ESDIYME
+1262 
-1269 GDKIK
+1269 
-1274 KIVQDHPEMT
+1274 
-1284 LAEIKKVPQILE
+1284 
-1296 DPALILKSEGRGKP
+1296 
-1310 GANSR
+1310 
-1315 LVCFGL
+1315 
-1321 TKAQNGQPVMTVMD
+1321 
-1335 LRPRENGFVVDDMQ
+1335 
-1349 KVNSAYTKNNPMAF
+1349 
-1363 IQKSDVV
+1363 
-1370 YADKKRA
+1370 
-1377 IPLLRTTGLTI
+1377 
-1388 SSQRL
+1388 
-1393 LRNGYI
+1393 
-1399 GSISYKGSS
+1399 
-1408 VNIEGVPFSSVVK
+1408 
-1421 MEASDKVQNSM
+1421 SDKVQNSM
-1432 RDSMGRELTE
+1432 RDSAGRELAE

-1452 VRDADGNL
+1452 VRDAEGNL
-1460 LVMYHQTDGTFTV
+1460 LVMYHQTDGEFTV
-1473 FDTKHKGAGAGD
+1473 FDTNHKGAGTGD

-1492 FLKRTSRNIGVRG
+1492 FLKRTSRDIGVRG
-1505 EKQMELYADI
+1505 KKQMELYADI
-1515 RNPLRV
+1515 KNPLRV
-1521 RDRTELVSKLREL
+1521 RDREELIDRLREL
-1534 SVDYA
+1534 SAEYAKLKNESTQVDKNY
-1539 RLKDESAQ
+1539 S
-1547 IDKEYGAKFEEAKN
+1547 AKFEEAKN
-1561 AFKSFLIQWRKNNPD
+1561 AFRDFLSGWRKKNPN
-1576 APPRA
+1576 APARA
-1581 AYDAD
+1581 AYDAE
-1586 GFDAAFNAEDNAV
+1586 GFDAAFDAEDNVV
-1599 KEWTHAKDELAL
+1599 KEWTRAKDDLAL
-1611 RAKTSITQ
+1611 QAKTAINK
-1619 ALRDNGYD
+1619 ALQDNGYD
-1627 GVILENDKGSWG
+1627 GIILENDKGSWG
-1639 RSTDAYIA
+1639 RSTEAYIA
-1647 LDANQ
+1647 LDASQ

-1663 DPDIRY
+1663 DPDIRF
-1669 QQRDN
+1669 QQR
-1674 LKEEYHLTDDEES
+1674 E
-1687 AIISYK
+1687 
-1693 SGDSYTLNGKLTAR
+1693 
-1707 AELTEYQRKLRDNLD
+1707 
-1722 AALEKL
+1722 
-1728 PVYRGEVYRH
+1728 
-1738 YNFEDFG
+1738 
-1745 GFEAMRDFL
+1745 
-1754 SLFKNGRHIELGG
+1754 
-1767 YLSCSIMRN
+1767 
-1776 EDRTKGKYTVN
+1776 
-1787 MVIQS
+1787 
-1792 ENGRRLAGFGRNT
+1792 
-1805 ENEILLPRNTRL
+1805 
-1817 VPYQMER
+1817 
-1824 MGPTSIRIYVREET
+1824 
-1838 ISETGKA
+1838 
-1845 NDSTLPGVLQ
+1845 
-1855 VREGTQR
+1855 
-1862 GKDLQ
+1862 
-1867 QVSGGDSGKVQSEMG
+1867 
-1882 RFVGRD
+1882 
-1888 GNRGGMPGLRE
+1888 
-1899 GEGSRAMDPSGV
+1899 
-1911 AENYGR
+1911 
-1917 TGTRGGEGEKIK
+1917 
-1929 SQQRDPRLSDR
+1929 PRLSDR

-1970 NRMRMLQDTQAEM
+1970 NRMRMLQDTQAEL
-1983 EALKEERKILLA
+1983 EALKEERKVLLA

-2007 TEVSKNK
+2007 TEVTQNK
-2014 NRIDIAKNKAERYE
+2014 NRIDIAKGKAERYE

-2038 AIKTLLKKS
+2038 AIKTLLRKS
-2047 RSIVETEASYQARK
+2047 RSIVETEASNQARK
-2061 EYRERQ
+2061 EYREQQ

-2239 DSIFAMQRLGQ
+2239 DSIFAMHRLGQ
-2250 HQDKPGERFA
+2250 HQDKTGERFA

-2284 LQDGWDKMAF
+2284 LQDGWDKLAF

-2301 FKQGLISDAQARKW
+2301 FRQGLISDALARKW

-2320 KVELTDPDGSA
+2320 KVELTEPDGSA

-2339 QLMSLYCLS
+2339 QLMSLRCLS

-2356 LLGGGIRPDAIEV
+2356 LLGGGIRPDAIEI
-2369 TNTLGDKIKKKKWS
+2369 TNTLGDKIKKKKWN

-2437 FTEQNYFPIETD
+2437 FTEQSYFPIETD

-2504 NAMVLPI
+2504 NALVLPI

-2526 EAGQVYTRTVQRAMT
+2526 DAGQVYTRTVQRAMT
-2541 KAYGKVAN
+2541 KAYGEVAN
-2549 NFIIKYLQDL
+2549 NFVIKYLQDL

-2589 RVAILQPTAYVRAS
+2589 RVALLQPTAYARAS

-2646 VGRSIRDQIKGK
+2646 VGRSIRDQIKGR

-2689 LEVQDKQH
+2689 LEVQDKKH
-2697 LTGEELLN
+2697 LTGEELLK

-2758 TRQIAEDAKRMGM
+2758 TRQIAEDAKRMGL
-2771 RTAIRRNWK
+2771 RPAIRRNWK

-2928 GLPGSAAMREVATA
+2928 GLPASAAMREVATA
-2942 WNTTVGTMWPALKM
+2942 WNTTVGAAWPAMKM

-2970 YGKDSGVSY
+2970 YGKASGVSY
-2979 AVMYRAIQDLK
+2979 ALMYRAIQDMK
-2990 EIESDRDADGNA
+2990 EFESDRDADGNA

>member
-1 MGASKFLQK
+1 MSTKGRENWEKYKAGYVSTRLAEEVSTGNAGRDRWNELK
-10 KANTRAKEIDKKYG
+10 KTIRFD
-24 EGQYGGTWW
+24 
-33 QDMVKNNA
+33 
-41 EMGESPSESFLQRKM
+41 
-56 KEINSARTV
+56 
-65 KPESTQNVVSGSGAQ
+65 KPESTQDVVSGSGAQ
-80 KDKKFDAGQYAE
+80 KDKKFDTGQYAE

-166 SLQENA
+166 SLQKNA

-201 ATAML
+201 ATAMV
-206 TGGASS
+206 TGGTSA

-222 KTGAEVVEK
+222 KKGAEVVEQ

-328 LENMVY
+328 LENVVY

-363 AVGGILSGGQQLAQR
+363 AVGGILSGGQQALGKVAGAKAETEWYKNEYGDQTKELLAR
-378 GINNAQY
+378 S
-385 KRAYETSAQDLVKE
+385 EELT
-399 SLEINPGNA
+399 PGNA
-408 LATKLQKKLED
+408 LVGKLREKVDAGKDLSGRELKKLIRQNAED
-419 GKKLTGSEL
+419 AKSNDRAWLKAMAAERLAEYGEVDNIEQVADAVKRQVTGEKQSPAGQSAMRHSLYGE
-428 RQLVE
+428 RVA
-433 QNEIDMVD
+433 NEI
-441 GDRATIQ
+441 
-448 TAAEARL
+448 AAA
-455 TELGE
+455 
-460 TENVPQVAEAIARQ
+460 
-474 AVGERITDAEKTLLE
+474 LE
-489 GSERARQ
+489 GGEDYNSGWMERGLAMRFFDG
-496 VRQELNPE
+496 
-504 NIRVGATD
+504 VGTS
-512 EEWTGQIGTA
+512 
-522 RVNRAAYNR
+522 NKAAS
-531 GIQENGVTGAK
+531 GASTVTGAK

-574 QEELFDWAT
+574 QEELFDWAA

-619 VPMDYVNKSQAASY
+619 VPMDYVNRSQAVSY

-645 GAKAHQR
+645 GTKAHQR

-665 TVDSSTKKK
+665 TVDSSTQKK
-674 PTVSLRGATVGGVK
+674 PSVSLRGATVGGVT

-735 NGFYKNG
+735 NGFYKDG
-742 TLYLDINAGRDRVA
+742 TLYLDINAGQDRVA

-817 GEAVDE
+817 EEAVDE

-900 RNGQGTESKTR
+900 RNGRGTESKTR

-935 QEKSNEEIRKETGWF
+935 REKSNEEIRKETGWF

-1022 LDEITLNR
+1022 MDEIALNR
-1030 SLMEDPKELL
+1030 SLLEDPKELL

-1216 VEDGVWYSVRE
+1216 AEDGVQYS
-1227 NFSKEIDSWVKDD
+1227 
-1240 MPEGVRFTMGS
+1240 
-1251 TGPVMQGLGAI
+1251 A
-1262 ESDIYME
+1262 
-1269 GDKIK
+1269 
-1274 KIVQDHPEMT
+1274 
-1284 LAEIKKVPQILE
+1284 
-1296 DPALILKSEGRGKP
+1296 
-1310 GANSR
+1310 
-1315 LVCFGL
+1315 
-1321 TKAQNGQPVMTVMD
+1321 
-1335 LRPRENGFVVDDMQ
+1335 
-1349 KVNSAYTKNNPMAF
+1349 
-1363 IQKSDVV
+1363 
-1370 YADKKRA
+1370 
-1377 IPLLRTTGLTI
+1377 
-1388 SSQRL
+1388 
-1393 LRNGYI
+1393 
-1399 GSISYKGSS
+1399 
-1408 VNIEGVPFSSVVK
+1408 
-1421 MEASDKVQNSM
+1421 
-1432 RDSMGRELTE
+1432 
-1442 AQQEYFKDSK
+1442 
-1452 VRDADGNL
+1452 
-1460 LVMYHQTDGTFTV
+1460 
-1473 FDTKHKGAGAGD
+1473 
-1485 DETPFGI
+1485 
-1492 FLKRTSRNIGVRG
+1492 
-1505 EKQMELYADI
+1505 
-1515 RNPLRV
+1515 
-1521 RDRTELVSKLREL
+1521 
-1534 SVDYA
+1534 
-1539 RLKDESAQ
+1539 
-1547 IDKEYGAKFEEAKN
+1547 
-1561 AFKSFLIQWRKNNPD
+1561 
-1576 APPRA
+1576 
-1581 AYDAD
+1581 
-1586 GFDAAFNAEDNAV
+1586 
-1599 KEWTHAKDELAL
+1599 
-1611 RAKTSITQ
+1611 
-1619 ALRDNGYD
+1619 
-1627 GVILENDKGSWG
+1627 
-1639 RSTDAYIA
+1639 
-1647 LDANQ
+1647 
-1652 VKNTTNKTPTA
+1652 
-1663 DPDIRY
+1663 
-1669 QQRDN
+1669 RDN
-1674 LKEEYHLTDDEES
+1674 LKEAYHLTDDEES

-1693 SGDSYTLNGKLTAR
+1693 SGDSYSLNGKLTAR
-1707 AELTEYQRKLRDNLD
+1707 AELTEYQKKLRDNLD
-1722 AALEKL
+1722 SALEKL

-1738 YNFEDFG
+1738 YDFDDFG
-1745 GFEAMRDFL
+1745 GLDAMKDFL
-1754 SLFKNGRHIELGG
+1754 NLFRRGMATNLRG
-1767 YLSCSIMRN
+1767 YLSCSTVRN
-1776 EDRTKGKYTVN
+1776 EDRTEGKYTVD

-1792 ENGRRLAGFGRNT
+1792 ENGRKLAGFGRDT
-1805 ENEILLPRNTRL
+1805 EHEILIPRKAQL
-1817 VPYQMER
+1817 VPYRMER
-1824 MGPTSIRIYVREET
+1824 TGERGIRIYAREEVNYESREANDTALSSVREM
-1838 ISETGKA
+1838 
-1845 NDSTLPGVLQ
+1845 
-1855 VREGTQR
+1855 REGTRGGQNLRQISQR
-1862 GKDLQ
+1862 
-1867 QVSGGDSGKVQSEMG
+1867 DSQKVQREMG
-1882 RFVGRD
+1882 RYAGRD

-1899 GEGSRAMDPSGV
+1899 GEGPVSLDTSGMEKNDREPG
-1911 AENYGR
+1911 AR
-1917 TGTRGGEGEKIK
+1917 SGEGKGVK
-1929 SQQRDPRLSDR
+1929 NQQREIRLSDR
-1940 AVLEW
+1940 AVLLW
-1945 AAEMALRDKSKSWT
+1945 AAEKAMSERSKRWSIEDLNRFDILVKKLKGLDEAY
-1959 AEDREQLERFR
+1959 AEL
-1970 NRMRMLQDTQAEM
+1970 
-1983 EALKEERKILLA
+1983 EALKEERTVQLA
-1995 GRKVSEITGEER
+1995 GRKESELKNEER
-2007 TEVSKNK
+2007 FELNQTK
-2014 NRIDIAKNKAERYE
+2014 NRIQTQKDKIQRLE
-2028 AAVWELESKA
+2028 ADTYRIESIPQMKEL
-2038 AIKTLLKKS
+2038 LRKS
-2047 RSIVETEASYQARK
+2047 RSIVEAEAAYKARR
-2061 EYRERQ
+2061 EYIERREEQ
-2067 EEREMVNVTRRKVE
+2067 EMMAVTRRKVE

-2086 LLEYMNTN
+2086 LTEYMTTN

-2108 GELLESLNFFSNS
+2108 GELLESLDFSAKKS
-2121 ARRGGYTSRAD
+2121 GRTTRAD
-2132 LKYYEAMQ
+2132 LKYIEAMQ
-2140 GLQAALATQRAF
+2140 DLQAALAAQRLF

-2160 VFKGYLDLPAG
+2160 LFKGYMDLPAG

-2179 VERVKNVVEKHP
+2179 VEKVKNALENHP
-2191 LKTDVLKMM
+2191 LKTGLVRAMDIDDLKE
-2200 DLGDLRDLDVI
+2200 LDVI
-2211 LSVMSRSVTKM
+2211 LSVMSRSVTRM
-2222 NEMFIKRRFAYV
+2222 NEMFVNRRFALV
-2234 ADAAE
+2234 SEAAE
-2239 DSIFAMQRLGQ
+2239 NSIDTMSEMGQ
-2250 HQDKPGERFA
+2250 HQDKTGERFM

-2284 LQDGWDKMAF
+2284 LQDGWDKLAF
-2294 NMKTILD
+2294 NMKTVLD
-2301 FKQGLISDAQARKW
+2301 FRKDLIKDAMARKW
-2315 DTETH
+2315 DTEKH
-2320 KVELTDPDGSA
+2320 RVELTDPDGA
-2331 VTATLTTA
+2331 TVTAVLTTA
-2339 QLMSLYCLS
+2339 QLMSLHCLS

-2356 LLGGGIRPDAIEV
+2356 LLGGGIRPSAIEL
-2369 TNTLGDKIKKKKWS
+2369 TDSIGDRIKKRS
-2383 QDKQFKLTEES
+2383 LNQDKQFKLTEES
-2394 LGQLLKLLTP
+2394 LARLLGLLTP
-2404 EQIKVADAMQKF
+2404 EQVKIADAMQKF
-2416 MTEQGSAWGNAIS
+2416 MTEQGSLWGNEVTMI
-2429 MERFGYRA
+2429 RFGYRG

-2449 RQDREAKTGDAKE
+2449 SQDRQAKTGDAKK

-2482 NALILRGIFDVF
+2482 NALVLRGIFDVF

-2504 NAMVLPI
+2504 NALVLPI
-2511 IDAQKWYNYRYGEKN
+2511 LDAQKWYNYKYASKN
-2526 EAGQVYTRTVQRAMT
+2526 EAGQVSTRTVQRAMT
-2541 KAYGKVAN
+2541 KAYGGAAN
-2549 NFIIKYLQDL
+2549 NYVIKYLQDL
-2559 NGVKENGDR
+2559 NGVKESGDR
-2568 GDTIPKR
+2568 GDTLAKK

-2589 RVAILQPTAYVRAS
+2589 RVALLQPTAYARAS
-2603 AVLDYKYLLKA
+2603 AVLDYEYLAKA
-2614 FKDKTGTKQA
+2614 FTDKTSTKQA
-2624 TKEMMENSGIALWK
+2624 TEEMLQHSGIALWK

-2658 SSKIDDLVDKT
+2658 SSKLESIVDKT

-2674 KGDEVTWARLWRACK
+2674 KGDEITWARLWRACK
-2689 LEVQDKQH
+2689 LEVRDKQK
-2697 LTGEELLN
+2697 LTGDELLK
-2705 ATAERFREVI
+2705 ATAERFREVV

-2729 AMRGSGTLTKMATS
+2729 TMRSNGTLSKMATS
-2743 FMSEPTVSYNMVMES
+2743 FMSEPTVSYNMVMEP
-2758 TRQIAEDAKRMGM
+2758 TRQTVGDAKRLGM
-2771 RTAIRRNWK
+2771 RVAIRRNWK
-2780 TAGRAYQAYIVSAI
+2780 ALGRSLQAYVMSAA

-2803 DALRDSDDDKYL
+2803 DALRDPDDDEYME
-2815 DKVWKALGG
+2815 KVWKAFGG
-2824 EKPETVKDGILDVIF
+2824 EKPETAKDQVLSIIF
-2839 GLNGNLA
+2839 GLNGNFA
-2846 GDINPIGKVPYLR
+2846 GNINPIGKVPYLR

-2942 WNTTVGTMWPALKM
+2942 WNTTVGTVWPALKM

-2990 EIESDRDADGNA
+2990 EFESDRDSDGNA

>member
-1 MGASKFLQK
+1 MSTKGRENWEKYKAGYVSTRMAEEVSTGNAGRDRWNELK
-10 KANTRAKEIDKKYG
+10 KTIRFD
-24 EGQYGGTWW
+24 
-33 QDMVKNNA
+33 
-41 EMGESPSESFLQRKM
+41 
-56 KEINSARTV
+56 
-65 KPESTQNVVSGSGAQ
+65 KPESTQDVVSGSGEQ

-92 DVGKLFLNGVAE
+92 DAGKLFLNGVAE
-104 GVAATGAA
+104 GFAATGAA

-172 ERIDGKVMKKAA
+172 ERTDSRLLQKAA

-201 ATAML
+201 ATAMA
-206 TGGASS
+206 TGGASA

-222 KTGAEVVEK
+222 KKGAEVVEK

-328 LENMVY
+328 LENVVY

-347 AVLNP
+347 AVFNP

-363 AVGGILSGGQQLAQR
+363 AVGGILSGGQQLTQR

-385 KRAYETSAQDLVKE
+385 KRAYGTSAQDLVKE
-399 SLEINPGNA
+399 SLELNPDNE
-408 LATKLQKKLED
+408 LATKLQKNLD
-419 GKKLTGSEL
+419 AGKKLTGSEL

-433 QNEIDMVD
+433 QNEIDIVD
-441 GDRATIQ
+441 GDRAAIQ

-460 TENVPQVAEAIARQ
+460 TENVPQVAKAIARQ
-474 AVGERITDAEKTLLE
+474 AAGERITDAEKTLLE
-489 GSERARQ
+489 GSERAQQ

-512 EEWTGQIGTA
+512 EAWTGQIGTE
-522 RVNRAAYNR
+522 RINRAAYNR

-551 AIVKDDQGK
+551 AIVKDDAGK

-574 QEELFDWAT
+574 QEELFDWAA

-619 VPMDYVNKSQAASY
+619 VPMDYVNRSQAVSY

-665 TVDSSTKKK
+665 TVDSSTQKK

-735 NGFYKNG
+735 NGFYKDG

-785 KNFVVE
+785 KNFVVS

-817 GEAVDE
+817 EEAVDE

-836 KAVEQLARE
+836 KAVEQMARE

-900 RNGQGTESKTR
+900 RNGRGTMRENAPAEVKQQARVGTDEKSGKPIYQSNFPKGTPKAAKAQRILSLIQNVWSKKPISLVVQDADGSTRTIEARFDPAYIEEEGVQTDAKKLMGGNRHGNAAEQRVTLDLADDYYEIAAESTYNYSKSEMGKTSPTHEGVKQWHYFINDILFQEYGEKETTPYR
-911 YSYSG
+911 VTINVKERSDGEFVYSFNAE
-916 VRAKTANR
+916 RQNER
-924 SALQKAVEMRN
+924 SSTRRTLHADDTQPARGGESNAQPSVDSIRQSN
-935 QEKSNEEIRKETGWF
+935 DNSQEKS
-950 VGMDGKWRFEI
+950 
-961 SDADIR
+961 
-967 FDAEGDLQGK
+967 
-977 NKNDV
+977 
-982 KTLADY
+982 
-988 ISHDKLFEAYP
+988 
-999 DLAEVPVYFAEIQN
+999 
-1013 GSYGSYSRG
+1013 
-1022 LDEITLNR
+1022 
-1030 SLMEDPKELL
+1030 
-1040 DTLVHEVQHAIQER
+1040 
-1054 ERFAPGASKAY
+1054 
-1065 WNRRLEEGGDV
+1065 
-1076 RTRKEK
+1076 
-1082 QEVARLQKELDEM
+1082 
-1095 KKSDPEFVADMEK
+1095 
-1108 LNKMAP
+1108 
-1114 SVSRGAINWDTLEQI
+1114 
-1129 EPDPPEWVAFDKER
+1129 
-1143 DQLEEKY
+1143 
-1150 GDRIY
+1150 
-1155 DWFFLRDQIEMNR
+1155 
-1168 KNREWTPGELY
+1168 
-1179 YNTAGEIEARD
+1179 
-1190 SAARRT
+1190 
-1196 LTEAQRKEKT
+1196 
-1206 PNLGNDNTVF
+1206 
-1216 VEDGVWYSVRE
+1216 
-1227 NFSKEIDSWVKDD
+1227 
-1240 MPEGVRFTMGS
+1240 
-1251 TGPVMQGLGAI
+1251 
-1262 ESDIYME
+1262 
-1269 GDKIK
+1269 
-1274 KIVQDHPEMT
+1274 
-1284 LAEIKKVPQILE
+1284 
-1296 DPALILKSEGRGKP
+1296 
-1310 GANSR
+1310 
-1315 LVCFGL
+1315 
-1321 TKAQNGQPVMTVMD
+1321 
-1335 LRPRENGFVVDDMQ
+1335 
-1349 KVNSAYTKNNPMAF
+1349 
-1363 IQKSDVV
+1363 
-1370 YADKKRA
+1370 
-1377 IPLLRTTGLTI
+1377 
-1388 SSQRL
+1388 
-1393 LRNGYI
+1393 
-1399 GSISYKGSS
+1399 
-1408 VNIEGVPFSSVVK
+1408 
-1421 MEASDKVQNSM
+1421 SDKVQNSM
-1432 RDSMGRELTE
+1432 RDSAGRELTE
-1442 AQQEYFKDSK
+1442 AQREYFKNSK

-1460 LVMYHQTDGTFTV
+1460 KPVYHGSAAIFTKFSADFMSQNGSSEGQSFYFTDYKPMAQGYEKNGGQLLEGYLDIKKPLSDSEVTLTAAEV
-1473 FDTKHKGAGAGD
+1473 KRLIRAVDPTGD
-1485 DETPFGI
+1485 DLVLNYDSRGGMGYPSRAWYNRSVEDTLRATMSTSESDSEILAELANGMGNPGKV
-1492 FLKRTSRNIGVRG
+1492 LKTV
-1505 EKQMELYADI
+1505 
-1515 RNPLRV
+1515 
-1521 RDRTELVSKLREL
+1521 REL
-1534 SVDYA
+1534 
-1539 RLKDESAQ
+1539 L
-1547 IDKEYGAKFEEAKN
+1547 
-1561 AFKSFLIQWRKNNPD
+1561 
-1576 APPRA
+1576 
-1581 AYDAD
+1581 
-1586 GFDAAFNAEDNAV
+1586 
-1599 KEWTHAKDELAL
+1599 
-1611 RAKTSITQ
+1611 
-1619 ALRDNGYD
+1619 GYD
-1627 GVILENDKGSWG
+1627 GYIVEGKYD
-1639 RSTDAYIA
+1639 DATVYVA
-1647 LDANQ
+1647 FDSSQ
-1652 VKNTTNKTPTA
+1652 FKNADNKTPTA
-1663 DPDIRY
+1663 DPDIR
-1669 QQRDN
+1669 
-1674 LKEEYHLTDDEES
+1674 
-1687 AIISYK
+1687 
-1693 SGDSYTLNGKLTAR
+1693 
-1707 AELTEYQRKLRDNLD
+1707 
-1722 AALEKL
+1722 
-1728 PVYRGEVYRH
+1728 
-1738 YNFEDFG
+1738 F
-1745 GFEAMRDFL
+1745 
-1754 SLFKNGRHIELGG
+1754 
-1767 YLSCSIMRN
+1767 
-1776 EDRTKGKYTVN
+1776 
-1787 MVIQS
+1787 
-1792 ENGRRLAGFGRNT
+1792 
-1805 ENEILLPRNTRL
+1805 
-1817 VPYQMER
+1817 
-1824 MGPTSIRIYVREET
+1824 
-1838 ISETGKA
+1838 
-1845 NDSTLPGVLQ
+1845 
-1855 VREGTQR
+1855 
-1862 GKDLQ
+1862 
-1867 QVSGGDSGKVQSEMG
+1867 
-1882 RFVGRD
+1882 
-1888 GNRGGMPGLRE
+1888 
-1899 GEGSRAMDPSGV
+1899 
-1911 AENYGR
+1911 
-1917 TGTRGGEGEKIK
+1917 
-1929 SQQRDPRLSDR
+1929 QQRDPRLSDR

-1970 NRMRMLQDTQAEM
+1970 NRMRMLQDTQAEL
-1983 EALKEERKILLA
+1983 EALKEERKGLLA
-1995 GRKVSEITGEER
+1995 GRKVSEIKGEER
-2007 TEVSKNK
+2007 TELTKNK
-2014 NRIDIAKNKAERYE
+2014 NRIDIAKNKEERYE

-2038 AIKTLLKKS
+2038 AIKTLLRKS
-2047 RSIVETEASYQARK
+2047 RSIVETEASNQARR

-2108 GELLESLNFFSNS
+2108 GELLESLNFYSNS

-2152 DDTGEGTD
+2152 EDTGEGTD
-2160 VFKGYLDLPAG
+2160 IFKGYLDLPAG

-2191 LKTDVLKMM
+2191 LKTDVLKLM
-2200 DLGDLRDLDVI
+2200 DFRDLRDLDVI

-2284 LQDGWDKMAF
+2284 LQDGWDKLAF

-2301 FKQGLISDAQARKW
+2301 FRQGLISDAQARKW

-2320 KVELTDPDGSA
+2320 KTELTDPDGST

-2356 LLGGGIRPDAIEV
+2356 LLGGGIRPDAIEI
-2369 TNTLGDKIKKKKWS
+2369 TNTLGDKIKKKKWN

-2394 LGQLLKLLTP
+2394 LGRLLKLLTP
-2404 EQIKVADAMQKF
+2404 EQRKVADAMQKF

-2449 RQDREAKTGDAKE
+2449 RQDREAKTGDTKE

-2482 NALILRGIFDVF
+2482 NALVLRGIFDVF

-2504 NAMVLPI
+2504 NALVLPI
-2511 IDAQKWYNYRYGEKN
+2511 IDAQKWYNYRYGDKIEK
-2526 EAGQVYTRTVQRAMT
+2526 QVYTRTVQRAMT
-2541 KAYGKVAN
+2541 KAYGEVAN
-2549 NFIIKYLQDL
+2549 NFVIKYLQDL

-2589 RVAILQPTAYVRAS
+2589 RVALLQPTAYARAS
-2603 AVLDYKYLLKA
+2603 AVLDYKYLARA
-2614 FKDKTGTKQA
+2614 FTDKTGTKQA
-2624 TKEMMENSGIALWK
+2624 TKEMLENSGIALWK

-2658 SSKIDDLVDKT
+2658 NSKIDDLVDKT

-2697 LTGEELLN
+2697 LTGEELLKV
-2705 ATAERFREVI
+2705 TAERFREVV

-2758 TRQIAEDAKRMGM
+2758 TRQIAEDAKRMGL
-2771 RTAIRRNWK
+2771 RPAIRRNWK

-2803 DALRDSDDDKYL
+2803 DALRDSDDDEYL

-2942 WNTTVGTMWPALKM
+2942 WNTTVGAAWPTLKM
-2956 RTYEDKKLREAWEN
+2956 RTYEDKKLREAWQK

-2979 AVMYRAIQDLK
+2979 ATVYRAIQDMK
-2990 EIESDRDADGNA
+2990 EFESDRDADGNA
-3002 ISGSLKAKYVEY
+3002 VSGSLKAKYVEY
-3014 IRGMGLTRAQEKAV
+3014 IRGLGLTRAQEKAV

>member
-1 MGASKFLQK
+1 MSTKGRENWEKYKAGYVSTRLAEEVSTGNAGRDSWNELK
-10 KANTRAKEIDKKYG
+10 KTIRFD
-24 EGQYGGTWW
+24 
-33 QDMVKNNA
+33 
-41 EMGESPSESFLQRKM
+41 
-56 KEINSARTV
+56 
-65 KPESTQNVVSGSGAQ
+65 KPESTQDVVSGSGAQ

-92 DVGKLFLNGVAE
+92 DAGKLFLNGVAE

-156 IKQDREYNQE
+156 IKQDREYNQK

-201 ATAML
+201 ATAMV
-206 TGGASS
+206 TGGASA

-316 MEEIQQGVVSRL
+316 MEEIQQGIVSRL
-328 LENMVY
+328 LENVVY

-347 AVLNP
+347 AVFNP

-363 AVGGILSGGQQLAQR
+363 AVGGILSGGQQLTQQ

-385 KRAYETSAQDLVKE
+385 KRAYGTSAQDLVKE
-399 SLEINPGNA
+399 SLELNPDNE
-408 LATKLQKKLED
+408 LATKLQKKLD
-419 GKKLTGSEL
+419 AGKKLTGSEL

-433 QNEIDMVD
+433 QNEIDIVD
-441 GDRATIQ
+441 GDRTTIQ
-448 TAAEARL
+448 TATEARL

-474 AVGERITDAEKTLLE
+474 AAGEAITADEKTLLE

-551 AIVKDDQGK
+551 AIVKDDAGK
-560 IKTVPAEKAELSPL
+560 IETVPAEKAELSPL
-574 QEELFDWAT
+574 QEELFDWAA

-619 VPMDYVNKSQAASY
+619 VPMDYVNKSQAVSY

-652 ELQGRQEKKRSGG
+652 ELQGRQERMRSGG
-665 TVDSSTKKK
+665 TVDSSKQKK

-756 MGETAILKTAA
+756 MGKTAILKTAA

-791 KLTRE
+791 KLTRQ

-817 GEAVDE
+817 EEAVDE

-873 DRPESRAMMQYAQE
+873 DRPESRAMMQYAKE
-887 LQEIWDNALVDAA
+887 LQEIWDNALVDAV
-900 RNGQGTESKTR
+900 RNG
-911 YSYSG
+911 
-916 VRAKTANR
+916 
-924 SALQKAVEMRN
+924 
-935 QEKSNEEIRKETGWF
+935 
-950 VGMDGKWRFEI
+950 
-961 SDADIR
+961 
-967 FDAEGDLQGK
+967 
-977 NKNDV
+977 
-982 KTLADY
+982 
-988 ISHDKLFEAYP
+988 
-999 DLAEVPVYFAEIQN
+999 
-1013 GSYGSYSRG
+1013 
-1022 LDEITLNR
+1022 
-1030 SLMEDPKELL
+1030 
-1040 DTLVHEVQHAIQER
+1040 
-1054 ERFAPGASKAY
+1054 
-1065 WNRRLEEGGDV
+1065 
-1076 RTRKEK
+1076 
-1082 QEVARLQKELDEM
+1082 
-1095 KKSDPEFVADMEK
+1095 
-1108 LNKMAP
+1108 
-1114 SVSRGAINWDTLEQI
+1114 RGA
-1129 EPDPPEWVAFDKER
+1129 V
-1143 DQLEEKY
+1143 
-1150 GDRIY
+1150 
-1155 DWFFLRDQIEMNR
+1155 
-1168 KNREWTPGELY
+1168 
-1179 YNTAGEIEARD
+1179 
-1190 SAARRT
+1190 
-1196 LTEAQRKEKT
+1196 TEA
-1206 PNLGNDNTVF
+1206 N
-1216 VEDGVWYSVRE
+1216 
-1227 NFSKEIDSWVKDD
+1227 
-1240 MPEGVRFTMGS
+1240 
-1251 TGPVMQGLGAI
+1251 
-1262 ESDIYME
+1262 
-1269 GDKIK
+1269 
-1274 KIVQDHPEMT
+1274 
-1284 LAEIKKVPQILE
+1284 
-1296 DPALILKSEGRGKP
+1296 
-1310 GANSR
+1310 
-1315 LVCFGL
+1315 
-1321 TKAQNGQPVMTVMD
+1321 
-1335 LRPRENGFVVDDMQ
+1335 
-1349 KVNSAYTKNNPMAF
+1349 
-1363 IQKSDVV
+1363 
-1370 YADKKRA
+1370 
-1377 IPLLRTTGLTI
+1377 
-1388 SSQRL
+1388 
-1393 LRNGYI
+1393 
-1399 GSISYKGSS
+1399 
-1408 VNIEGVPFSSVVK
+1408 
-1421 MEASDKVQNSM
+1421 DKVQNSM
-1432 RDSMGRELTE
+1432 RDSVKNAKIVRGMQVDYWDDQSYRAHRGKSVMSEFGHAMFMDDPGSIEIYGKNRYSVFKEDLT
-1442 AQQEYFKDSK
+1442 SI
-1452 VRDADGNL
+1452 
-1460 LVMYHQTDGTFTV
+1460 
-1473 FDTKHKGAGAGD
+1473 D
-1485 DETPFGI
+1485 D
-1492 FLKRTSRNIGVRG
+1492 LKRKIAEQWDRDKERGFLPHKYMEEMSGEETADNFDPKDIVDSAQAWDNEDMVQWFFAHEDLFENTPGVKTSDGAVVWDESIIYKTDFGEDGVMGSSSHEERLKEEKRPKEESNEKSNEKVQFSMREPVEETRDLIALHNMTLDNLRG
-1505 EKQMELYADI
+1505 ALKLGGLPMPSIAIVKAKSGHDQYGPISLVFRKDTIDPQLFRSNKVYGYDAWTPTAPRIEYEVNKKAAD
-1515 RNPLRV
+1515 
-1521 RDRTELVSKLREL
+1521 KLREL
-1534 SVDYA
+1534 YYRMQREKGRDFAAPLYSVA
-1539 RLKDESAQ
+1539 NTLEDELNNKGGLDKVVDTMRDDTRIMQIYLEDTGAGSVANVMRKNVTRMSEGEIEMAQALTEKLGEKTIQSISAQ
-1547 IDKEYGAKFEEAKN
+1547 TGESPFSARRRWFAKYGEAVNDALTAYYEQEGIPHEEALRVVEAETTANKIKSVLLARKYLNGNAEVITEEVDREATDKAIREKVDQDSYDQWLKGLFSGVVKNSGIYNGKDYYTASGNRKSFSATHYEVNLENIVRAMKQGEQTGTGTFFGGQAIWGVTAKNYRSIEEIKEDSGRLQKLSEEEYSRIRQQFTERLANITSEIMDKNNGNEFTASDDAASAIAETLRTKHTVKAIDKELRTYPFLRIQPDTAQKVFDLCRDIANMPTGYFEAKP
-1561 AFKSFLIQWRKNNPD
+1561 Q
-1576 APPRA
+1576 RA
-1581 AYDAD
+1581 V
-1586 GFDAAFNAEDNAV
+1586 GFDEAAAVVVPDNLPADLRKGLEQIGATVREYKAGDEQSRLEAVNA
-1599 KEWTHAKDELAL
+1599 DERVLF
-1611 RAKTSITQ
+1611 
-1619 ALRDNGYD
+1619 
-1627 GVILENDKGSWG
+1627 
-1639 RSTDAYIA
+1639 
-1647 LDANQ
+1647 
-1652 VKNTTNKTPTA
+1652 
-1663 DPDIRY
+1663 
-1669 QQRDN
+1669 QQR
-1674 LKEEYHLTDDEES
+1674 E
-1687 AIISYK
+1687 
-1693 SGDSYTLNGKLTAR
+1693 
-1707 AELTEYQRKLRDNLD
+1707 
-1722 AALEKL
+1722 
-1728 PVYRGEVYRH
+1728 
-1738 YNFEDFG
+1738 
-1745 GFEAMRDFL
+1745 
-1754 SLFKNGRHIELGG
+1754 
-1767 YLSCSIMRN
+1767 
-1776 EDRTKGKYTVN
+1776 
-1787 MVIQS
+1787 
-1792 ENGRRLAGFGRNT
+1792 
-1805 ENEILLPRNTRL
+1805 
-1817 VPYQMER
+1817 
-1824 MGPTSIRIYVREET
+1824 
-1838 ISETGKA
+1838 
-1845 NDSTLPGVLQ
+1845 
-1855 VREGTQR
+1855 
-1862 GKDLQ
+1862 
-1867 QVSGGDSGKVQSEMG
+1867 
-1882 RFVGRD
+1882 
-1888 GNRGGMPGLRE
+1888 
-1899 GEGSRAMDPSGV
+1899 
-1911 AENYGR
+1911 
-1917 TGTRGGEGEKIK
+1917 
-1929 SQQRDPRLSDR
+1929 PRLSDR

-1945 AAEMALRDKSKSWT
+1945 AAEMALRDKNKSWT

-1970 NRMRMLQDTQAEM
+1970 NRMRMLQDTQAEL
-1983 EALKEERKILLA
+1983 EALKKERKVLLA
-1995 GRKVSEITGEER
+1995 RRKVSEITGEER

-2028 AAVWELESKA
+2028 AAVWELESKT

-2047 RSIVETEASYQARK
+2047 RRIVETEASDQARK

-2191 LKTDVLKMM
+2191 LKTDVLRMM
-2200 DLGDLRDLDVI
+2200 DLEDLKNLDVI

-2239 DSIFAMQRLGQ
+2239 DSIFAMHRLGQ

-2284 LQDGWDKMAF
+2284 LQDGWDKLAF

-2301 FKQGLISDAQARKW
+2301 FRQGLISDALARKW

-2320 KVELTDPDGSA
+2320 KVELTEPDGST

-2369 TNTLGDKIKKKKWS
+2369 TNTLGDKIKKKKWN

-2416 MTEQGSAWGNAIS
+2416 MTEQGSTWGNAIS

-2504 NAMVLPI
+2504 NALVLPI

-2526 EAGQVYTRTVQRAMT
+2526 DAGQVYTRTVQRAMT
-2541 KAYGKVAN
+2541 KAYGEVAN
-2549 NFIIKYLQDL
+2549 NFVIKYLQDL

-2589 RVAILQPTAYVRAS
+2589 RVALLQPTAYARAS

-2624 TKEMMENSGIALWK
+2624 AKEMMENSGIALWK

-2646 VGRSIRDQIKGK
+2646 VGRSIRDQIKGR

-2689 LEVQDKQH
+2689 LEVQDKKH
-2697 LTGEELLN
+2697 LTGEELLK

-2758 TRQIAEDAKRMGM
+2758 TRQIAEDAKRMGL
-2771 RTAIRRNWK
+2771 RPAIRRNWK

-2846 GDINPIGKVPYLR
+2846 GNINPIGKVPYLR

-2942 WNTTVGTMWPALKM
+2942 WNTTVGTVWPALKM
-2956 RTYEDKKLREAWEN
+2956 RTYEDKKLRKAWEN

>member
-1 MGASKFLQK
+1 MSTKGRENWEKYKAGYVSTRLAEEVSTGNAGRDSWNELK
-10 KANTRAKEIDKKYG
+10 KTIRFD
-24 EGQYGGTWW
+24 
-33 QDMVKNNA
+33 
-41 EMGESPSESFLQRKM
+41 
-56 KEINSARTV
+56 
-65 KPESTQNVVSGSGAQ
+65 KPESTQTVVSGSGE
-80 KDKKFDAGQYAE
+80 KNDEKFNGEQYAK
-92 DVGKLFLNGVAE
+92 DARWLFLNGVAE
-104 GVAATGAA
+104 WPASAGALI
-112 VENWIGK
+112 ETWIGK

-156 IKQDREYNQE
+156 IKQNREENQK
-166 SLQENA
+166 SMRENTD
-172 ERIDGKVMKKAA
+172 RIDNKAVRKAA
-184 EFGGDI
+184 AFVGDDV
-190 AYGLGNAAPMA
+190 AYGLGNAATMA
-201 ATAML
+201 AETLATL
-206 TGGASS
+206 GAS
-212 AAALTKEGLL
+212 AGPKLANGLL
-222 KTGAEVVEK
+222 KAGELIEK
-231 SGVLNSMSQAARDML
+231 SGALNTLGQAARDML
-246 TSRDYWTSFASEV
+246 TSRDYWMSFASEV

-316 MEEIQQGVVSRL
+316 MEEIQQGIVSRL
-328 LENMVY
+328 LENVVY

-363 AVGGILSGGQQLAQR
+363 AVGGILSGGQQLTQT
-378 GINNAQY
+378 GINKVVEAKQKANRNAVAKVMGSEDPQ
-385 KRAYETSAQDLVKE
+385 ALVKE
-399 SLEINPGNA
+399 SLELNPGNEI
-408 LATKLQKKLED
+408 ATKLQKKLSDE
-419 GKKLTGSEL
+419 KKLTGNEL
-428 RQLVE
+428 RQLYE
-433 QNEIDMVD
+433 QIEDD
-441 GDRATIQ
+441 LWEKDRAKIQ

-460 TENVPQVAEAIARQ
+460 TEDVPQVAEAIARQ
-474 AVGERITDAEKTLLE
+474 AAGEKITDAEKTLLE

-496 VRQELNPE
+496 VRQELKPE

-522 RVNRAAYNR
+522 RVNRDAYNR

-560 IKTVPAEKAELSPL
+560 IQTVPAEKAELSPL
-574 QEELFDWAT
+574 QEELFDWAA

-619 VPMDYVNKSQAASY
+619 VPMDYVNKSQAVSY

-652 ELQGRQEKKRSGG
+652 ELQGRQEKKWSGG
-665 TVDSSTKKK
+665 TVDTTAQKK

-785 KNFVVE
+785 KNFVVK

-796 KGISFD
+796 KGLSFD

-817 GEAVDE
+817 EEAVDE

-900 RNGQGTESKTR
+900 RNGRGTVTEANDKEQFSMREPVEETR
-911 YSYSG
+911 DLI
-916 VRAKTANR
+916 
-924 SALQKAVEMRN
+924 ALHNM
-935 QEKSNEEIRKETGWF
+935 
-950 VGMDGKWRFEI
+950 
-961 SDADIR
+961 
-967 FDAEGDLQGK
+967 
-977 NKNDV
+977 
-982 KTLADY
+982 TLDN
-988 ISHDKLFEAYP
+988 L
-999 DLAEVPVYFAEIQN
+999 
-1013 GSYGSYSRG
+1013 
-1022 LDEITLNR
+1022 
-1030 SLMEDPKELL
+1030 
-1040 DTLVHEVQHAIQER
+1040 
-1054 ERFAPGASKAY
+1054 
-1065 WNRRLEEGGDV
+1065 
-1076 RTRKEK
+1076 
-1082 QEVARLQKELDEM
+1082 
-1095 KKSDPEFVADMEK
+1095 
-1108 LNKMAP
+1108 
-1114 SVSRGAINWDTLEQI
+1114 RGALKLGGLPMPSIAIVKAKSGHDQYGPISLVFRKDTI
-1129 EPDPPEWVAFDKER
+1129 DP
-1143 DQLEEKY
+1143 QLFRSNKVY
-1150 GDRIY
+1150 GY
-1155 DWFFLRDQIEMNR
+1155 DA
-1168 KNREWTPGELY
+1168 WTP
-1179 YNTAGEIEARD
+1179 TAPRIEYEVNEK
-1190 SAARRT
+1190 AA
-1196 LTEAQRKEKT
+1196 
-1206 PNLGNDNTVF
+1206 D
-1216 VEDGVWYSVRE
+1216 
-1227 NFSKEIDSWVKDD
+1227 
-1240 MPEGVRFTMGS
+1240 
-1251 TGPVMQGLGAI
+1251 
-1262 ESDIYME
+1262 
-1269 GDKIK
+1269 
-1274 KIVQDHPEMT
+1274 
-1284 LAEIKKVPQILE
+1284 
-1296 DPALILKSEGRGKP
+1296 
-1310 GANSR
+1310 
-1315 LVCFGL
+1315 
-1321 TKAQNGQPVMTVMD
+1321 
-1335 LRPRENGFVVDDMQ
+1335 
-1349 KVNSAYTKNNPMAF
+1349 
-1363 IQKSDVV
+1363 
-1370 YADKKRA
+1370 
-1377 IPLLRTTGLTI
+1377 
-1388 SSQRL
+1388 
-1393 LRNGYI
+1393 
-1399 GSISYKGSS
+1399 
-1408 VNIEGVPFSSVVK
+1408 
-1421 MEASDKVQNSM
+1421 
-1432 RDSMGRELTE
+1432 
-1442 AQQEYFKDSK
+1442 
-1452 VRDADGNL
+1452 
-1460 LVMYHQTDGTFTV
+1460 
-1473 FDTKHKGAGAGD
+1473 
-1485 DETPFGI
+1485 
-1492 FLKRTSRNIGVRG
+1492 
-1505 EKQMELYADI
+1505 
-1515 RNPLRV
+1515 
-1521 RDRTELVSKLREL
+1521 KLREL
-1534 SVDYA
+1534 YYRMQREKGRDFAAPLYSVANTLEDELNNKGGPDKVVDTMRDDTRIMQIYLEDTGAGSVANVMRKKVTRMSEGEIEMAQALTEKLGEKTIQSINAQTGESPFSARRRWFAKYGEAVNDALTAYYEQEGIPHEEALRAVEAETTANKIKSVLLARKYLNGNAEVITEEVDREATDKAIREKVNQDSYDQWLESLFSGVVKNSGIYNGEDYYTDSGNRRSFSA
-1539 RLKDESAQ
+1539 THYEVNLENIVRAMKQGEQTGTGTFFGGQAIWGVTAKDYRSIEEIKEDSGRLQKLSEEEYSQIRQQFAERLANITSEIMDKNNGNEFTASGDAASAIVETLRTKHTVKA
-1547 IDKEYGAKFEEAKN
+1547 IDKELRTYPTLRIQPDTAQKVFDLCRDISNMPTGYFEAKP
-1561 AFKSFLIQWRKNNPD
+1561 Q
-1576 APPRA
+1576 RA
-1581 AYDAD
+1581 V
-1586 GFDAAFNAEDNAV
+1586 GFDEAAAV
-1599 KEWTHAKDELAL
+1599 
-1611 RAKTSITQ
+1611 
-1619 ALRDNGYD
+1619 
-1627 GVILENDKGSWG
+1627 V
-1639 RSTDAYIA
+1639 
-1647 LDANQ
+1647 
-1652 VKNTTNKTPTA
+1652 VP
-1663 DPDIRY
+1663 
-1669 QQRDN
+1669 DN
-1674 LKEEYHLTDDEES
+1674 LPADL
-1687 AIISYK
+1687 
-1693 SGDSYTLNGKLTAR
+1693 
-1707 AELTEYQRKLRDNLD
+1707 RKG
-1722 AALEKL
+1722 LEQI
-1728 PVYRGEVYRH
+1728 G
-1738 YNFEDFG
+1738 
-1745 GFEAMRDFL
+1745 A
-1754 SLFKNGRHIELGG
+1754 
-1767 YLSCSIMRN
+1767 
-1776 EDRTKGKYTVN
+1776 T
-1787 MVIQS
+1787 
-1792 ENGRRLAGFGRNT
+1792 
-1805 ENEILLPRNTRL
+1805 
-1817 VPYQMER
+1817 
-1824 MGPTSIRIYVREET
+1824 VREY
-1838 ISETGKA
+1838 KA
-1845 NDSTLPGVLQ
+1845 GDEQSRLEAVNADERVL
-1855 VREGTQR
+1855 
-1862 GKDLQ
+1862 
-1867 QVSGGDSGKVQSEMG
+1867 
-1882 RFVGRD
+1882 F
-1888 GNRGGMPGLRE
+1888 
-1899 GEGSRAMDPSGV
+1899 
-1911 AENYGR
+1911 
-1917 TGTRGGEGEKIK
+1917 
-1929 SQQRDPRLSDR
+1929 QQRDPRLSDR

-1970 NRMRMLQDTQAEM
+1970 NRMRMLQDTQAEL

-2014 NRIDIAKNKAERYE
+2014 NRIDIAKNKVERYE
-2028 AAVWELESKA
+2028 TAVWELESKE

-2047 RSIVETEASYQARK
+2047 RSIVETEASDRARK

-2191 LKTDVLKMM
+2191 LKTDVLRMM

-2284 LQDGWDKMAF
+2284 LQDGWDKLAF

-2320 KVELTDPDGSA
+2320 KVELTDPDGSK

-2369 TNTLGDKIKKKKWS
+2369 TNTLGDKIKKKKWN

-2416 MTEQGSAWGNAIS
+2416 MTEQGSTWGNAIS

-2526 EAGQVYTRTVQRAMT
+2526 EAGQVNTRTVQRAMT
-2541 KAYGKVAN
+2541 KAYGEVAN
-2549 NFIIKYLQDL
+2549 NFVIKYLQDL

-2589 RVAILQPTAYVRAS
+2589 RVALLQPTAYARAS

-2758 TRQIAEDAKRMGM
+2758 TRQIAEDAKRMGL

-2942 WNTTVGTMWPALKM
+2942 WNTTVGTVWPALKM
-2956 RTYEDKKLREAWEN
+2956 RTYEDKKLRKAWEN

-3002 ISGSLKAKYVEY
+3002 ISGSMKAKYVEY

-3028 WEAAKNSSWS
+3028 WETAKNSSWS

>member
-56 KEINSARTV
+56 KEISSARTV
-65 KPESTQNVVSGSGAQ
+65 KPESTQDVVSGSGAQ

-92 DVGKLFLNGVAE
+92 DAGKLFLNGVAE
-104 GVAATGAA
+104 GFAATGAA

-172 ERIDGKVMKKAA
+172 ERTDSKLLQKAA

-201 ATAML
+201 ATAMV
-206 TGGASS
+206 TGGASA

-222 KTGAEVVEK
+222 KKGAEVVEK

-328 LENMVY
+328 LENVVY

-347 AVLNP
+347 AVFNP

-363 AVGGILSGGQQLAQR
+363 AVGGILSGGQQLTKR

-385 KRAYETSAQDLVKE
+385 KRAYGTSAQDLVKE
-399 SLEINPGNA
+399 SLELNPDNE
-408 LATKLQKKLED
+408 LATKLQKKLD
-419 GKKLTGSEL
+419 AGKKLTGSEL

-433 QNEIDMVD
+433 QNEIDIVD
-441 GDRATIQ
+441 GDRAAIQ

-460 TENVPQVAEAIARQ
+460 TENVPQVAKAIARQ
-474 AVGERITDAEKTLLE
+474 AAGERITDAEKTLLE
-489 GSERARQ
+489 GSERAQQ

-512 EEWTGQIGTA
+512 EAWTGQIGTE
-522 RVNRAAYNR
+522 RINRAAYNR

-551 AIVKDDQGK
+551 AIVKDDAGK
-560 IKTVPAEKAELSPL
+560 IKTVPAQQAELSPL
-574 QEELFDWAT
+574 QEELFDWAA

-595 YRQTQNLETYARQ
+595 YRQTQNMETYARQ
-608 FHNAYEYGKAG
+608 FHNAFEYGKAG
-619 VPMDYVNKSQAASY
+619 VPMDYVNKSQAVSY

-652 ELQGRQEKKRSGG
+652 ELRGRQEKKRSGG
-665 TVDSSTKKK
+665 TVDSSTQKK
-674 PTVSLRGATVGGVK
+674 PTVSLRGAAVGGVK

-817 GEAVDE
+817 EEAVDE

-873 DRPESRAMMQYAQE
+873 DRPESRVMMQYAQE

-900 RNGQGTESKTR
+900 RNGRGTESKTR

-967 FDAEGDLQGK
+967 LDAEGDLQGK

-1013 GSYGSYSRG
+1013 GSYGSYSRR

-1030 SLMEDPKELL
+1030 SLLEDPKELL

-1216 VEDGVWYSVRE
+1216 AEDGVWYSVRE

-1240 MPEGVRFTMGS
+1240 MPEGVRFTLGS

-1274 KIVQDHPEMT
+1274 KIMQDHPEMT

-1296 DPALILKSEGRGKP
+1296 DPALILKSEGRGKS

-1321 TKAQNGQPVMTVMD
+1321 AKAQNGQPVMTVMD

-1393 LRNGYI
+1393 LRNDYI

-1421 MEASDKVQNSM
+1421 MEANDKVQNSM
-1432 RDSMGRELTE
+1432 RDSVGRELTE

-1586 GFDAAFNAEDNAV
+1586 GFDAAFNAEDNVV
-1599 KEWTHAKDELAL
+1599 KEWTRAKDELAL

-1652 VKNTTNKTPTA
+1652 VKNTTNKTPTT
-1663 DPDIRY
+1663 DPDIR
-1669 QQRDN
+1669 
-1674 LKEEYHLTDDEES
+1674 
-1687 AIISYK
+1687 
-1693 SGDSYTLNGKLTAR
+1693 
-1707 AELTEYQRKLRDNLD
+1707 
-1722 AALEKL
+1722 
-1728 PVYRGEVYRH
+1728 
-1738 YNFEDFG
+1738 F
-1745 GFEAMRDFL
+1745 
-1754 SLFKNGRHIELGG
+1754 
-1767 YLSCSIMRN
+1767 
-1776 EDRTKGKYTVN
+1776 
-1787 MVIQS
+1787 
-1792 ENGRRLAGFGRNT
+1792 
-1805 ENEILLPRNTRL
+1805 
-1817 VPYQMER
+1817 
-1824 MGPTSIRIYVREET
+1824 
-1838 ISETGKA
+1838 
-1845 NDSTLPGVLQ
+1845 
-1855 VREGTQR
+1855 
-1862 GKDLQ
+1862 
-1867 QVSGGDSGKVQSEMG
+1867 
-1882 RFVGRD
+1882 
-1888 GNRGGMPGLRE
+1888 
-1899 GEGSRAMDPSGV
+1899 
-1911 AENYGR
+1911 
-1917 TGTRGGEGEKIK
+1917 
-1929 SQQRDPRLSDR
+1929 QQRDPRLSDR

-1970 NRMRMLQDTQAEM
+1970 NRMRMLQDTQAEL
-1983 EALKEERKILLA
+1983 EALKEERKALLA

-2007 TEVSKNK
+2007 TEVTKNK

-2038 AIKTLLKKS
+2038 AIKTLLRKY
-2047 RSIVETEASYQARK
+2047 RSIVETEASNQARR

-2108 GELLESLNFFSNS
+2108 GELLESLNFYSNS

-2179 VERVKNVVEKHP
+2179 VERVKLAMEKHP
-2191 LKTDVLKMM
+2191 LETDVVRAMSLEDLKN
-2200 DLGDLRDLDVI
+2200 LDVI

-2222 NEMFIKRRFAYV
+2222 NEMFIKRRFTYV

-2239 DSIFAMQRLGQ
+2239 DSIFAMDRLGQ

-2284 LQDGWDKMAF
+2284 LQDGWDKLAF

-2301 FKQGLISDAQARKW
+2301 FRQGLISDAQARKW

-2320 KVELTDPDGSA
+2320 KTELTDPDGST

-2356 LLGGGIRPDAIEV
+2356 LLGGGIRPDAIEI
-2369 TNTLGDKIKKKKWS
+2369 TNTLGDKIKKKKWN

-2394 LGQLLKLLTP
+2394 LGRLLKLLTP
-2404 EQIKVADAMQKF
+2404 EQRKVADAMQKF

-2449 RQDREAKTGDAKE
+2449 RQDREAKTGDTKE

-2482 NALILRGIFDVF
+2482 NALVLRGIFDVF

-2511 IDAQKWYNYRYGEKN
+2511 IDAQKWYNYRYGDKIEK
-2526 EAGQVYTRTVQRAMT
+2526 QVYTRTVQRAMT
-2541 KAYGKVAN
+2541 KAYGEVAN
-2549 NFIIKYLQDL
+2549 NFVIKYLQDL

-2589 RVAILQPTAYVRAS
+2589 RVALLQPTAYARAS
-2603 AVLDYKYLLKA
+2603 AVLDYKYLARA
-2614 FKDKTGTKQA
+2614 FTDKTGTKQA
-2624 TKEMMENSGIALWK
+2624 TKEMLENSGIALWK

-2697 LTGEELLN
+2697 LTGEELLK

-2743 FMSEPTVSYNMVMES
+2743 FMSEPTVSYNMVLES
-2758 TRQIAEDAKRMGM
+2758 TRQIAEDAKRMGL

-2803 DALRDSDDDKYL
+2803 DALRDSDDDEYL

-2942 WNTTVGTMWPALKM
+2942 WNTTVGTVWPALKM

-2970 YGKDSGVSY
+2970 YGKASGVSY
-2979 AVMYRAIQDLK
+2979 AVMYRAIQDMK
-2990 EIESDRDADGNA
+2990 EFESDRDADGNA

-3014 IRGMGLTRAQEKAV
+3014 IRGLGLTRAQEKAV

>member
-1 MGASKFLQK
+1 MSTKGRENWEKYKTGYVSTRLAEEVSTGNAGRDSWNKLK
-10 KANTRAKEIDKKYG
+10 KTIRFD
-24 EGQYGGTWW
+24 
-33 QDMVKNNA
+33 
-41 EMGESPSESFLQRKM
+41 
-56 KEINSARTV
+56 
-65 KPESTQNVVSGSGAQ
+65 KPESTQDVVSGSGAQ
-80 KDKKFDAGQYAE
+80 KGKKFDAGQYAE
-92 DVGKLFLNGVAE
+92 DAGKLFLNGVAE

-156 IKQDREYNQE
+156 IKQDREYNQG

-201 ATAML
+201 ATAMV
-206 TGGASS
+206 TGGASA

-301 KPTFR
+301 KPTFK

-328 LENMVY
+328 LENVVY

-363 AVGGILSGGQQLAQR
+363 AVGGILSGGQQLTQR

-385 KRAYETSAQDLVKE
+385 KRAYGTSAQDLVKE
-399 SLEINPGNA
+399 SLELNPDNA
-408 LATKLQKKLED
+408 LATKLQKKLEA

-474 AVGERITDAEKTLLE
+474 AAGERITDAEKTLLE
-489 GSERARQ
+489 SSERARQ

-512 EEWTGQIGTA
+512 EEWTGKIGTA

-560 IKTVPAEKAELSPL
+560 ITTVPAEQAELSPL

-619 VPMDYVNKSQAASY
+619 VPMDYVNKSQAVSD
-633 LNTTQREIAYEE
+633 LNTTQREVAYEE

-665 TVDSSTKKK
+665 TVDTAAQKK
-674 PTVSLRGATVGGVK
+674 PAVSLRGATVGGVK

-817 GEAVDE
+817 EEAVDE

-887 LQEIWDNALVDAA
+887 LQEIWDNALVDAV
-900 RNGQGTESKTR
+900 RNGRGTVQENLASEINGQNDGTNK
-911 YSYSG
+911 
-916 VRAKTANR
+916 VAKKIIE
-924 SALQKAVEMRN
+924 QVEAPA
-935 QEKSNEEIRKETGWF
+935 ETTKFMMDGIGF
-950 VGMDGKWRFEI
+950 VGDEYAVAAVDEDTFAALSVKAEMPAKQVSKIKKWLDVNGYERLPNNAYEYEVKRNNTSPRKLLLFRAGDMQVLI
-961 SDADIR
+961 AKKYAQDFAGYDLYYNVDNARAPILVK
-967 FDAEGDLQGK
+967 DAEGDVVGIVMPSVPPQELIDTAELKEWTKSPAEVKQQARVGTDEKSGK
-977 NKNDV
+977 PIYQSNFPKGTPKAAKAQRILSLIQNVWSKKPISLVVQNADGSTRTIEAKFDPTYIEEEGV
-982 KTLADY
+982 QTDAKKLMGGNRHGSASEQRVTLDLADDY
-988 ISHDKLFEAYP
+988 YEIAAESTYNYSKSEMGKTSPTHKGVKQWHYFINDILFQE
-999 DLAEVPVYFAEIQN
+999 
-1013 GSYGSYSRG
+1013 YGEKETTPYRVTINVK
-1022 LDEITLNR
+1022 ER
-1030 SLMEDPKELL
+1030 SD
-1040 DTLVHEVQHAIQER
+1040 
-1054 ERFAPGASKAY
+1054 G
-1065 WNRRLEEGGDV
+1065 
-1076 RTRKEK
+1076 
-1082 QEVARLQKELDEM
+1082 
-1095 KKSDPEFVADMEK
+1095 EFVYSFSA
-1108 LNKMAP
+1108 
-1114 SVSRGAINWDTLEQI
+1114 
-1129 EPDPPEWVAFDKER
+1129 ER
-1143 DQLEEKY
+1143 QNERLS
-1150 GDRIY
+1150 
-1155 DWFFLRDQIEMNR
+1155 
-1168 KNREWTPGELY
+1168 T
-1179 YNTAGEIEARD
+1179 
-1190 SAARRT
+1190 RRT
-1196 LTEAQRKEKT
+1196 LHADDTQSARGGESNAQPSINSIRQT
-1206 PNLGNDNTVF
+1206 
-1216 VEDGVWYSVRE
+1216 
-1227 NFSKEIDSWVKDD
+1227 
-1240 MPEGVRFTMGS
+1240 
-1251 TGPVMQGLGAI
+1251 A
-1262 ESDIYME
+1262 
-1269 GDKIK
+1269 
-1274 KIVQDHPEMT
+1274 
-1284 LAEIKKVPQILE
+1284 
-1296 DPALILKSEGRGKP
+1296 
-1310 GANSR
+1310 ANS
-1315 LVCFGL
+1315 
-1321 TKAQNGQPVMTVMD
+1321 Q
-1335 LRPRENGFVVDDMQ
+1335 E
-1349 KVNSAYTKNNPMAF
+1349 
-1363 IQKSDVV
+1363 KS
-1370 YADKKRA
+1370 
-1377 IPLLRTTGLTI
+1377 
-1388 SSQRL
+1388 
-1393 LRNGYI
+1393 
-1399 GSISYKGSS
+1399 
-1408 VNIEGVPFSSVVK
+1408 
-1421 MEASDKVQNSM
+1421 SDKVQNSM
-1432 RDSMGRELTE
+1432 RDSAGRELAE

-1452 VRDADGNL
+1452 VRDAEGNL
-1460 LVMYHQTDGTFTV
+1460 LVMYHQTDGEFTV
-1473 FDTKHKGAGAGD
+1473 FDTNHKGAGTGD

-1492 FLKRTSRNIGVRG
+1492 FLKRTSRDIGVRG
-1505 EKQMELYADI
+1505 KKQMELYADI
-1515 RNPLRV
+1515 KNPLRV
-1521 RDRTELVSKLREL
+1521 RDREELIDRLREL
-1534 SVDYA
+1534 SAEYAKLKNESTQVDKNY
-1539 RLKDESAQ
+1539 S
-1547 IDKEYGAKFEEAKN
+1547 AKFEEAKN
-1561 AFKSFLIQWRKNNPD
+1561 AFRDFLSGWRKNNPN
-1576 APPRA
+1576 APARA
-1581 AYDAD
+1581 AYDAE
-1586 GFDAAFNAEDNAV
+1586 GFDAAFDAEDNVV
-1599 KEWTHAKDELAL
+1599 KEWTRAKDDLAL
-1611 RAKTSITQ
+1611 QAKTAINK
-1619 ALRDNGYD
+1619 ALQDNGYD
-1627 GVILENDKGSWG
+1627 GIILENDKGSWG
-1639 RSTDAYIA
+1639 RSTEAYIA
-1647 LDANQ
+1647 LDASQ

-1663 DPDIRY
+1663 DPDIRF

-1674 LKEEYHLTDDEES
+1674 
-1687 AIISYK
+1687 
-1693 SGDSYTLNGKLTAR
+1693 
-1707 AELTEYQRKLRDNLD
+1707 
-1722 AALEKL
+1722 
-1728 PVYRGEVYRH
+1728 
-1738 YNFEDFG
+1738 
-1745 GFEAMRDFL
+1745 
-1754 SLFKNGRHIELGG
+1754 
-1767 YLSCSIMRN
+1767 
-1776 EDRTKGKYTVN
+1776 
-1787 MVIQS
+1787 
-1792 ENGRRLAGFGRNT
+1792 
-1805 ENEILLPRNTRL
+1805 
-1817 VPYQMER
+1817 
-1824 MGPTSIRIYVREET
+1824 
-1838 ISETGKA
+1838 
-1845 NDSTLPGVLQ
+1845 
-1855 VREGTQR
+1855 
-1862 GKDLQ
+1862 
-1867 QVSGGDSGKVQSEMG
+1867 
-1882 RFVGRD
+1882 
-1888 GNRGGMPGLRE
+1888 
-1899 GEGSRAMDPSGV
+1899 
-1911 AENYGR
+1911 
-1917 TGTRGGEGEKIK
+1917 
-1929 SQQRDPRLSDR
+1929 RLSDR

-1970 NRMRMLQDTQAEM
+1970 NRMRMLQDTQAEL
-1983 EALKEERKILLA
+1983 EALKEERKVLLA

-2038 AIKTLLKKS
+2038 AIKTLLRKS
-2047 RSIVETEASYQARK
+2047 RSIVETEASNQARK
-2061 EYRERQ
+2061 EYREQQ

-2108 GELLESLNFFSNS
+2108 GELLESLNFYSNS

-2140 GLQAALATQRAF
+2140 GLQAALATQQAF

-2179 VERVKNVVEKHP
+2179 VQRVKDVVEKHP

-2239 DSIFAMQRLGQ
+2239 DSIIAMQRLGQ
-2250 HQDKPGERFA
+2250 HQDKTGERFA

-2284 LQDGWDKMAF
+2284 LQDGWDKLAF

-2301 FKQGLISDAQARKW
+2301 FRQSLISDALARKW

-2320 KVELTDPDGSA
+2320 KVELTEPDGSA

-2339 QLMSLYCLS
+2339 QLMSLRCLS

-2356 LLGGGIRPDAIEV
+2356 LLGGGIRPDAIEI
-2369 TNTLGDKIKKKKWS
+2369 TNTLGDKIKKKKLN

-2504 NAMVLPI
+2504 NALVLPI

-2526 EAGQVYTRTVQRAMT
+2526 DAGQVYTRTVQRAMT
-2541 KAYGKVAN
+2541 KAYGKSAN
-2549 NFIIKYLQDL
+2549 DFVVTFLRDL
-2559 NGVKENGDR
+2559 NGVKESSDR
-2568 GDTIPKR
+2568 GTSKAER
-2575 MISNYKR
+2575 ATSFYKR
-2582 AMVAANM
+2582 TAVAANL
-2589 RVAILQPTAYVRAS
+2589 RVALLQPTAYVRAS
-2603 AVLDYKYLLKA
+2603 LALDYKYLAKA
-2614 FKDKTGTKQA
+2614 FLDKTSTAQA
-2624 TKEMMENSGIALWK
+2624 KKEMLENSGIALWK

-2658 SSKIDDLVDKT
+2658 SSKVEDLVDKT

-2697 LTGEELLN
+2697 MTGEELLN

-2729 AMRGSGTLTKMATS
+2729 NMRAGSEWAKTVTA

-2758 TRQIAEDAKRMGM
+2758 TRKTAEDAKRMGM
-2771 RTAIRRNWK
+2771 RVAVKRNGK
-2780 TAGRAYQAYIVSAI
+2780 ILVRAAQAYVLTEVASAI
-2794 VTAIVESLY
+2794 IESLT
-2803 DALRDSDDDKYL
+2803 DAFRDPDDDPFLEKF
-2815 DKVWKALGG
+2815 WTAFWG
-2824 EKPETVKDGILDVIF
+2824 EKPESFRDAVLGIVL
-2839 GLNGNLA
+2839 GTNGNLVGNLNLLGKIPLLKDA
-2846 GDINPIGKVPYLR
+2846 LSALSGDDI
-2859 DVVSILG
+2859 S
-2866 GYSNG
+2866 
-2871 RMDTEAVANLKKAID
+2871 RMDMEALTNTYKALA
-2886 IWDEVIRLQT
+2886 IWDETIRLAN

-2908 GNMTTYGMI
+2908 GNMTTYGKL
-2917 YPTAKALSQLT
+2917 YQTSKALSQLS
-2928 GLPGSAAMREVATA
+2928 GLPMSSTMREVATA
-2942 WNTTVGTMWPALKM
+2942 WNTTVGAAWPAMKM
-2956 RTYEDKKLREAWEN
+2956 RTYEDKKLREAWQK

-2979 AVMYRAIQDLK
+2979 ATVYRAIQDMK
-2990 EIESDRDADGNA
+2990 EFESDRDAEGNA

-3014 IRGMGLTRAQEKAV
+3014 IRGLGLTRAQEKAV

>member
-1 MGASKFLQK
+1 MAVKVKWTGNAADLPHPQETNKKPTVRYVGTGEGGVTYQPSVTVKTKNSENTDLGGSTKKGDRVIGSPGGTFLGGFSYKGKSRREKTAQEQEAEKQAQMEAYEEYVRLATLDLDAQEKAIAEAKEKAAQSKPKYNIHAFGAYDTTQTDEEKNYSKLLADLNKAKSIQYDIKGRNELDALSAEQTDALGRLSEASRPQTSVMATNQANEDAAQKAKGELKASGLSDEKIRELLGYYKNIPKREKNAETYEDIQGAAEAYAETNPGLATVASVGTNIVSGIGAIGSAINRALDPNTPVDYHGGEFLPYAYTSGVRDTVSQNLEKDYGKGASFAYGVGTSMLDSAATVGLTMAGVPSWLATSTLGGAAATAAMQEAKDRGLDDD
-10 KANTRAKEIDKKYG
+10 RAIWTG
-24 EGQYGGTWW
+24 LL
-33 QDMVKNNA
+33 A
-41 EMGESPSESFLQRKM
+41 
-56 KEINSARTV
+56 
-65 KPESTQNVVSGSGAQ
+65 
-80 KDKKFDAGQYAE
+80 
-92 DVGKLFLNGVAE
+92 GVAE
-104 GVAATGAA
+104 TTFEKVSLESLITMKAPTGTVRQRVLGMLKNTA
-112 VENWIGK
+112 K
-119 GLDKLFPGA
+119 QA
-128 GFEGSGLFN
+128 GIEGSEEVFTDFANLITDGII
-137 VLYNGRPDWKWAGE
+137 NGDLSQARQEMAAYMAEGMTEEEARNKAVGGWLKDTAVDFAAGALA
-151 NGLVG
+151 GG
-156 IKQDREYNQE
+156 IMGGGANALSRAGQKAETKREYAGREQELIDRSKELLPNNQE
-166 SLQENA
+166 A
-172 ERIDGKVMKKAA
+172 EKLRSKMQSKLGSKRGLT
-184 EFGGDI
+184 GGDI
-190 AYGLGNAAPMA
+190 EKLLQSNVDAPFVSDVDKITAAVKNQLELYGESGN
-201 ATAML
+201 TDL
-206 TGGASS
+206 IAS
-212 AAALTKEGLL
+212 AVTKRLL
-222 KTGAEVVEK
+222 RENE
-231 SGVLNSMSQAARDML
+231 SGKETDAFVNSKYGQRVLN
-246 TSRDYWTSFASEV
+246 
-259 GMDYYD
+259 
-265 ALDSGATEDEALRYA
+265 
-280 LSSAGLNSV
+280 
-289 IEIGGG
+289 
-295 IQKIPE
+295 
-301 KPTFR
+301 
-306 TWLKSAHEEG
+306 
-316 MEEIQQGVVSRL
+316 
-328 LENMVY
+328 
-334 NKGNPIASVTDEN
+334 
-347 AVLNP
+347 
-352 VTALGE
+352 
-358 YAGGA
+358 
-363 AVGGILSGGQQLAQR
+363 
-378 GINNAQY
+378 
-385 KRAYETSAQDLVKE
+385 
-399 SLEINPGNA
+399 
-408 LATKLQKKLED
+408 
-419 GKKLTGSEL
+419 
-428 RQLVE
+428 
-433 QNEIDMVD
+433 
-441 GDRATIQ
+441 
-448 TAAEARL
+448 
-455 TELGE
+455 
-460 TENVPQVAEAIARQ
+460 
-474 AVGERITDAEKTLLE
+474 
-489 GSERARQ
+489 
-496 VRQELNPE
+496 ELNPE
-504 NIRVGATD
+504 NFDGENRTEDDKPRALFNS
-512 EEWTGQIGTA
+512 EWAGKIGTKVFA
-522 RVNRAAYNR
+522 PEVFSRDV
-531 GIQENGVTGAK
+531 GVTGAK

-560 IKTVPAEKAELSPL
+560 IQTVPAEQAELSPL
-574 QEELFDWAT
+574 QEELFDWAA

-619 VPMDYVNKSQAASY
+619 VPMDYVNKSQAVSH

-645 GAKAHQR
+645 GTKAHQR

-665 TVDSSTKKK
+665 TVDSSTQKK

-707 MKAFAQATGVNVVFY
+707 MKAFAQAAGVNVVFY

-735 NGFYKNG
+735 NGFYKDG

-785 KNFVVE
+785 KNFVVS

-817 GEAVDE
+817 EEAVDE

-887 LQEIWDNALVDAA
+887 LQKIWDNALVDAA
-900 RNGQGTESKTR
+900 RNGRRAESKTR

-935 QEKSNEEIRKETGWF
+935 REKSNEEIRKETGWF

-967 FDAEGDLQGK
+967 FDAEGKLHGK

-988 ISHDKLFEAYP
+988 ISHEKLFEAYP
-999 DLAEVPVYFAEIQN
+999 DLAEVPVYFAEMQN
-1013 GSYGSYSRG
+1013 GDYGTYSRG
-1022 LDEITLNR
+1022 LDEIALNR
-1030 SLMEDPKELL
+1030 SLLEDPKQLL

-1054 ERFAPGASKAY
+1054 ERFSPGASLAY
-1065 WNRRLEEGGDV
+1065 WNRRLEEGADV
-1076 RTRKEK
+1076 RTQKEK
-1082 QEVARLQKELDEM
+1082 QEGERLQKELDEM

-1129 EPDPPEWVAFDKER
+1129 EPDPPEWVAFDRER
-1143 DQLEEKY
+1143 DRLEEKY
-1150 GDRIY
+1150 GDRIF
-1155 DWFFLRDQIEMNR
+1155 DWFTLQDQIEMNR
-1168 KNREWTPGELY
+1168 KKQSRMPRELY

-1196 LTEAQRKEKT
+1196 LTEAQRKEKA

-1216 VEDGVWYSVRE
+1216 AESGVRYSVRE
-1227 NFSKEIDSWVKDD
+1227 VGGETMPVLDVQNDTRNYKVAEAYLKTLVDTEHPFSTILVDAQPVYIGKDLPGEYRSSEYTKSLRKATRAVKMQAVTNLDEMLLLAENGEWRENVKTKHKRD
-1240 MPEGVRFTMGS
+1240 AKNGWYRYSTRFAL
-1251 TGPVMQGLGAI
+1251 PVM
-1262 ESDIYME
+1262 D
-1269 GDKIK
+1269 IK
-1274 KIVQDHPEMT
+1274 KAVDHYTVYSGT
-1284 LAEIKKVPQILE
+1284 LLIRNDADGKSYLYDLLDIKKE
-1296 DPALILKSEGRGKP
+1296 
-1310 GANSR
+1310 
-1315 LVCFGL
+1315 
-1321 TKAQNGQPVMTVMD
+1321 
-1335 LRPRENGFVVDDMQ
+1335 
-1349 KVNSAYTKNNPMAF
+1349 KV
-1363 IQKSDVV
+1363 
-1370 YADKKRA
+1370 
-1377 IPLLRTTGLTI
+1377 I
-1388 SSQRL
+1388 SSTSFSARERSEVFEPKPSQQQYMR
-1393 LRNGYI
+1393 GEKKSQ
-1399 GSISYKGSS
+1399 GK
-1408 VNIEGVPFSSVVK
+1408 NI
-1421 MEASDKVQNSM
+1421 DKVQN
-1432 RDSMGRELTE
+1432 
-1442 AQQEYFKDSK
+1442 
-1452 VRDADGNL
+1452 
-1460 LVMYHQTDGTFTV
+1460 
-1473 FDTKHKGAGAGD
+1473 
-1485 DETPFGI
+1485 
-1492 FLKRTSRNIGVRG
+1492 
-1505 EKQMELYADI
+1505 
-1515 RNPLRV
+1515 
-1521 RDRTELVSKLREL
+1521 
-1534 SVDYA
+1534 
-1539 RLKDESAQ
+1539 
-1547 IDKEYGAKFEEAKN
+1547 
-1561 AFKSFLIQWRKNNPD
+1561 
-1576 APPRA
+1576 
-1581 AYDAD
+1581 
-1586 GFDAAFNAEDNAV
+1586 
-1599 KEWTHAKDELAL
+1599 
-1611 RAKTSITQ
+1611 
-1619 ALRDNGYD
+1619 
-1627 GVILENDKGSWG
+1627 
-1639 RSTDAYIA
+1639 
-1647 LDANQ
+1647 
-1652 VKNTTNKTPTA
+1652 
-1663 DPDIRY
+1663 
-1669 QQRDN
+1669 QQR
-1674 LKEEYHLTDDEES
+1674 EH
-1687 AIISYK
+1687 
-1693 SGDSYTLNGKLTAR
+1693 
-1707 AELTEYQRKLRDNLD
+1707 
-1722 AALEKL
+1722 
-1728 PVYRGEVYRH
+1728 
-1738 YNFEDFG
+1738 
-1745 GFEAMRDFL
+1745 
-1754 SLFKNGRHIELGG
+1754 
-1767 YLSCSIMRN
+1767 
-1776 EDRTKGKYTVN
+1776 
-1787 MVIQS
+1787 
-1792 ENGRRLAGFGRNT
+1792 
-1805 ENEILLPRNTRL
+1805 
-1817 VPYQMER
+1817 
-1824 MGPTSIRIYVREET
+1824 
-1838 ISETGKA
+1838 
-1845 NDSTLPGVLQ
+1845 
-1855 VREGTQR
+1855 
-1862 GKDLQ
+1862 
-1867 QVSGGDSGKVQSEMG
+1867 
-1882 RFVGRD
+1882 
-1888 GNRGGMPGLRE
+1888 
-1899 GEGSRAMDPSGV
+1899 
-1911 AENYGR
+1911 
-1917 TGTRGGEGEKIK
+1917 
-1929 SQQRDPRLSDR
+1929 RLSDR

-1945 AAEMALRDKSKSWT
+1945 AAEMALRDQNKSWT
-1959 AEDREQLERFR
+1959 AEDRDQLERFR
-1970 NRMRMLQDTQAEM
+1970 GQMRMLQDTQAEL
-1983 EALKEERKILLA
+1983 EALKEERKVLLA
-1995 GRKVSEITGEER
+1995 GRKASEIKGEER
-2007 TEVSKNK
+2007 TELTRNK

-2038 AIKTLLKKS
+2038 AIKTLLRKS

-2108 GELLESLNFFSNS
+2108 GELLESLNFYSNS
-2121 ARRGGYTSRAD
+2121 ARRGGYTSRSD
-2132 LKYYEAMQ
+2132 MKYYEAMQ
-2140 GLQAALATQRAF
+2140 GLQAALAKQRAF

-2179 VERVKNVVEKHP
+2179 LERVKNVMENHP
-2191 LKTDVLKMM
+2191 LKTDVVRAM
-2200 DLGDLRDLDVI
+2200 DLEDLRDLDVI

-2239 DSIFAMQRLGQ
+2239 DSIITMHRLGQ

-2284 LQDGWDKMAF
+2284 LQDGWDKLAF

-2301 FKQGLISDAQARKW
+2301 FRQSLISDALARKW

-2320 KVELTDPDGSA
+2320 KVELTDPDGA
-2331 VTATLTTA
+2331 KVTATLTTA
-2339 QLMSLYCLS
+2339 QLMSLRCLS

-2356 LLGGGIRPDAIEV
+2356 LLGGGIRPDAIEI
-2369 TNTLGDKIKKKKWS
+2369 TNTLGDKIKKKKWN

-2429 MERFGYRA
+2429 MARFGYRA

-2477 VKNAN
+2477 VKDAN

-2504 NAMVLPI
+2504 NALVLPI

-2526 EAGQVYTRTVQRAMT
+2526 EAGQVSTRTVQRAMT
-2541 KAYGKVAN
+2541 KAYGEVAN
-2549 NFIIKYLQDL
+2549 NFVIKYLQDL

-2589 RVAILQPTAYVRAS
+2589 RVAILQPTAYARAS
-2603 AVLDYKYLLKA
+2603 AVLDYKYLAKA
-2614 FKDKTGTKQA
+2614 FADKTGTKQA
-2624 TKEMMENSGIALWK
+2624 TKEMLENSGIALWK

-2658 SSKIDDLVDKT
+2658 SSKIEDLVDKT

-2674 KGDEVTWARLWRACK
+2674 KGDEITWARLWRACK

-2697 LTGEELLN
+2697 LTGEELLK
-2705 ATAERFREVI
+2705 ATAERFREVV

-2758 TRQIAEDAKRMGM
+2758 TRQIAEDAKRMGL
-2771 RTAIRRNWK
+2771 RPAIRRNWK
-2780 TAGRAYQAYIVSAI
+2780 TAGRAYQAYIVSAV

-2956 RTYEDKKLREAWEN
+2956 RTYEDKKLRKAWEE

-2979 AVMYRAIQDLK
+2979 ATMYRAIQDMR
-2990 EIESDRDADGNA
+2990 EFESDRDADGNA
-3002 ISGSLKAKYVEY
+3002 ISGSLKAKYVDY
-3014 IRGMGLTRAQEKAV
+3014 IQGLGLTQAQEKAV

>member
-1 MGASKFLQK
+1 MSTKGRENWEKYKAGYVSTRLAEEVSTGNAGRDSWNELK
-10 KANTRAKEIDKKYG
+10 KTIRFD
-24 EGQYGGTWW
+24 
-33 QDMVKNNA
+33 
-41 EMGESPSESFLQRKM
+41 
-56 KEINSARTV
+56 
-65 KPESTQNVVSGSGAQ
+65 KPESTQDVVSGSGAQ

-92 DVGKLFLNGVAE
+92 DAGKLFLNGVAE

-156 IKQDREYNQE
+156 IKQDREYNQA

-172 ERIDGKVMKKAA
+172 ERIDGKAMKKAA

-201 ATAML
+201 ATAMV
-206 TGGASS
+206 TGGASA

-295 IQKIPE
+295 IQRIPE

-316 MEEIQQGVVSRL
+316 MEEIQQGIVSRL
-328 LENMVY
+328 LENVVY
-334 NKGNPIASVTDEN
+334 NKGNSIASVTDEN

-363 AVGGILSGGQQLAQR
+363 AVGGILSGGQQLTQR

-385 KRAYETSAQDLVKE
+385 KRAYGTSAQDLVKE
-399 SLEINPGNA
+399 SLEMNPDNA
-408 LATKLQKKLED
+408 LAAKLQKKLEA

-455 TELGE
+455 AELGE

-496 VRQELNPE
+496 VSQELNPE

-574 QEELFDWAT
+574 QEELFDWAA

-619 VPMDYVNKSQAASY
+619 VPMDYVNRSQAVSY

-645 GAKAHQR
+645 GTKAHQR

-665 TVDSSTKKK
+665 TVDSSTQKK
-674 PTVSLRGATVGGVK
+674 TDVSLRGATVGSVK

-817 GEAVDE
+817 EEAVDE

-887 LQEIWDNALVDAA
+887 LQEIWDNALVDAV
-900 RNGQGTESKTR
+900 RNGRGVGTGRAQYSIRVVDGETMTVLDTENDTRSFDAAEKYLKALVDTKHPFATILADAQPVYIGKDLPGEYRSSEYTKGMEAKLRPVKMQAATNLNEMLLLAENGEWRENVKDKHKTDAQNGWYR
-911 YSYSG
+911 YG
-916 VRAKTANR
+916 ARFAVPILNEK
-924 SALQKAVEMRN
+924 KAVDHYTVYGGTLLIRN
-935 QEKSNEEIRKETGWF
+935 DADGKSYLYDLVDIKKEKRISTASFSARGHSEVLAPKPSQEQYMQEQKKSQEKSN
-950 VGMDGKWRFEI
+950 
-961 SDADIR
+961 
-967 FDAEGDLQGK
+967 
-977 NKNDV
+977 
-982 KTLADY
+982 
-988 ISHDKLFEAYP
+988 
-999 DLAEVPVYFAEIQN
+999 
-1013 GSYGSYSRG
+1013 
-1022 LDEITLNR
+1022 
-1030 SLMEDPKELL
+1030 
-1040 DTLVHEVQHAIQER
+1040 
-1054 ERFAPGASKAY
+1054 
-1065 WNRRLEEGGDV
+1065 
-1076 RTRKEK
+1076 
-1082 QEVARLQKELDEM
+1082 
-1095 KKSDPEFVADMEK
+1095 KKSNEK
-1108 LNKMAP
+1108 SNEKVQFSMREPVEETRDLIALHNMTLDNL
-1114 SVSRGAINWDTLEQI
+1114 RGALKLGGLPMPSIAIVKAKSGHDQYGPISLVFRKDTI
-1129 EPDPPEWVAFDKER
+1129 DP
-1143 DQLEEKY
+1143 QLFRSNKVY
-1150 GDRIY
+1150 GY
-1155 DWFFLRDQIEMNR
+1155 DA
-1168 KNREWTPGELY
+1168 WTP
-1179 YNTAGEIEARD
+1179 TAPRIEYEVNEK
-1190 SAARRT
+1190 AA
-1196 LTEAQRKEKT
+1196 
-1206 PNLGNDNTVF
+1206 D
-1216 VEDGVWYSVRE
+1216 
-1227 NFSKEIDSWVKDD
+1227 
-1240 MPEGVRFTMGS
+1240 
-1251 TGPVMQGLGAI
+1251 
-1262 ESDIYME
+1262 
-1269 GDKIK
+1269 
-1274 KIVQDHPEMT
+1274 
-1284 LAEIKKVPQILE
+1284 
-1296 DPALILKSEGRGKP
+1296 
-1310 GANSR
+1310 
-1315 LVCFGL
+1315 
-1321 TKAQNGQPVMTVMD
+1321 
-1335 LRPRENGFVVDDMQ
+1335 
-1349 KVNSAYTKNNPMAF
+1349 
-1363 IQKSDVV
+1363 
-1370 YADKKRA
+1370 
-1377 IPLLRTTGLTI
+1377 
-1388 SSQRL
+1388 
-1393 LRNGYI
+1393 
-1399 GSISYKGSS
+1399 
-1408 VNIEGVPFSSVVK
+1408 
-1421 MEASDKVQNSM
+1421 
-1432 RDSMGRELTE
+1432 
-1442 AQQEYFKDSK
+1442 
-1452 VRDADGNL
+1452 
-1460 LVMYHQTDGTFTV
+1460 
-1473 FDTKHKGAGAGD
+1473 
-1485 DETPFGI
+1485 
-1492 FLKRTSRNIGVRG
+1492 
-1505 EKQMELYADI
+1505 
-1515 RNPLRV
+1515 
-1521 RDRTELVSKLREL
+1521 KLREL
-1534 SVDYA
+1534 YYRMQREKGRDFAAPMYSVA
-1539 RLKDESAQ
+1539 NTLEDELNNKGGLDKVVDTMRDDTRIMQIYLEDTGAGSVANVMRKNVSRMSEGEIEMAQALTEKLGEKTIQSISAQ
-1547 IDKEYGAKFEEAKN
+1547 TGESPFSARRRWFAKYGEAVNDALTAYYEQEGIPHEEALRAVEAETTANKIKSVLLARKYLNGNAEVITEEVDREATDKAIREKVNQDSYDQWLEGLFSGVVKNSGIYNGKDYYTASGNRRSFSATHYEVNLEITVRAMKQGDQTGVGTFFGGQAIWGVTAKDYRSIEEIKEDSGRLQKLSEEEYSQIRQQFTERLANITSEIMDKNNGNEFTASDDAASAIVETLRTKHTVKAIDKELRTYPTLRIQPDTAQKVFDLCRDISNMPTGYFEAKP
-1561 AFKSFLIQWRKNNPD
+1561 Q
-1576 APPRA
+1576 RA
-1581 AYDAD
+1581 V
-1586 GFDAAFNAEDNAV
+1586 GFDEAAAVVVPDNLPADLRKGLEQIGATVREYKAGDEQSRLEAVNADERVRFSLRSVPPV
-1599 KEWTHAKDELAL
+1599 KPKNGGWERGATFDEV
-1611 RAKTSITQ
+1611 KTEHPT
-1619 ALRDNGYD
+1619 LF
-1627 GVILENDKGSWG
+1627 
-1639 RSTDAYIA
+1639 A
-1647 LDANQ
+1647 LDADESSTRNPTQ
-1652 VKNTTNKTPTA
+1652 ISGTVKSYRKIFDA
-1663 DPDIRY
+1663 
-1669 QQRDN
+1669 
-1674 LKEEYHLTDDEES
+1674 LKEEGFDGTILDASSGLGYGTRLGREEYGYRVDDIEPFPDAKYKPRYTDYSALDNTYD
-1687 AIISYK
+1687 AIISNAV
-1693 SGDSYTLNGKLTAR
+1693 LNVIP
-1707 AELTEYQRKLRDNLD
+1707 QDLRDAMVVKIGELLNPGGRAFINVRGTDVKNASSKVAINESGMEYFISNTGSYQKGFTTKELVAYLRD
-1722 AALEKL
+1722 ALGDGFTVRATNK
-1728 PVYRGEVYRH
+1728 
-1738 YNFEDFG
+1738 FG
-1745 GFEAMRDFL
+1745 AV
-1754 SLFKNGRHIELGG
+1754 SAIVTKNE
-1767 YLSCSIMRN
+1767 
-1776 EDRTKGKYTVN
+1776 
-1787 MVIQS
+1787 
-1792 ENGRRLAGFGRNT
+1792 
-1805 ENEILLPRNTRL
+1805 
-1817 VPYQMER
+1817 ER
-1824 MGPTSIRIYVREET
+1824 
-1838 ISETGKA
+1838 A
-1845 NDSTLPGVLQ
+1845 Q
-1855 VREGTQR
+1855 
-1862 GKDLQ
+1862 
-1867 QVSGGDSGKVQSEMG
+1867 
-1882 RFVGRD
+1882 
-1888 GNRGGMPGLRE
+1888 
-1899 GEGSRAMDPSGV
+1899 
-1911 AENYGR
+1911 
-1917 TGTRGGEGEKIK
+1917 
-1929 SQQRDPRLSDR
+1929 SQQREPRLSDR

-1945 AAEMALRDKSKSWT
+1945 AAEMALRDKNKSWT

-1970 NRMRMLQDTQAEM
+1970 NRMRMLQDTQAEL
-1983 EALKEERKILLA
+1983 EALKEERKVLLA
-1995 GRKVSEITGEER
+1995 GRKVSEIKGEER
-2007 TEVSKNK
+2007 VEVTKNK

-2028 AAVWELESKA
+2028 AAVWELESKT

-2047 RSIVETEASYQARK
+2047 RRIVETEASDQARK

-2108 GELLESLNFFSNS
+2108 GELLESLNFYSNS

-2152 DDTGEGTD
+2152 EDTGEGTD

-2191 LKTDVLKMM
+2191 LKTDVLRMM

-2239 DSIFAMQRLGQ
+2239 DSIIAMQRLGQ

-2284 LQDGWDKMAF
+2284 LQDGWDKLAF

-2301 FKQGLISDAQARKW
+2301 FRQSLISDALARKW

-2339 QLMSLYCLS
+2339 QIMSLRCLS

-2356 LLGGGIRPDAIEV
+2356 LLGGGIRPDAIEI
-2369 TNTLGDKIKKKKWS
+2369 TNTLGDKIKKKKWN
-2383 QDKQFKLTEES
+2383 QDKQFKLTEGS

-2416 MTEQGSAWGNAIS
+2416 MTEQGSAWGNVIS

-2526 EAGQVYTRTVQRAMT
+2526 EAGQVNTRTVQRAMT
-2541 KAYGKVAN
+2541 KAYGEVAN
-2549 NFIIKYLQDL
+2549 NFVIKYLQDL

-2589 RVAILQPTAYVRAS
+2589 RVALLQPTAYARAS
-2603 AVLDYKYLLKA
+2603 AVLDYKYLAKA
-2614 FKDKTGTKQA
+2614 FTDKTGTKQA

-2729 AMRGSGTLTKMATS
+2729 TMRGSGTLTKMATS

-2758 TRQIAEDAKRMGM
+2758 TRQIAEDAKRMGL

-2928 GLPGSAAMREVATA
+2928 GLPGSAAMREAATA
-2942 WNTTVGTMWPALKM
+2942 WNTTVGTVWPALKM

>member
-1 MGASKFLQK
+1 MAVKVVYVGGAKDKNDETRRPTVSYVGAGNLPQASSLRAQQTVQMPQQEQSTERQK
-10 KANTRAKEIDKKYG
+10 QKE
-24 EGQYGGTWW
+24 
-33 QDMVKNNA
+33 
-41 EMGESPSESFLQRKM
+41 
-56 KEINSARTV
+56 
-65 KPESTQNVVSGSGAQ
+65 
-80 KDKKFDAGQYAE
+80 KKFDAGQYAE
-92 DVGKLFLNGVAE
+92 DAGKLFLNGVAE
-104 GVAATGAA
+104 GFAATGAA

-172 ERIDGKVMKKAA
+172 ERTDSKLLQKAA

-201 ATAML
+201 ATAMV
-206 TGGASS
+206 TGGASA

-222 KTGAEVVEK
+222 KKGAEVVEK

-328 LENMVY
+328 LENVVY

-347 AVLNP
+347 AVFNP

-363 AVGGILSGGQQLAQR
+363 AVGGILSGGQQLTQR

-385 KRAYETSAQDLVKE
+385 KRAYGTSAQDLVKE
-399 SLEINPGNA
+399 SLELNPDNE
-408 LATKLQKKLED
+408 LATKLQKKLD
-419 GKKLTGSEL
+419 ARKKLTGSEL

-433 QNEIDMVD
+433 QNEIDIVD
-441 GDRATIQ
+441 GDRAAIQ

-474 AVGERITDAEKTLLE
+474 AAGERITDAEKTLLE
-489 GSERARQ
+489 GSKRARQ

-512 EEWTGQIGTA
+512 EAWTGQIGTE
-522 RVNRAAYNR
+522 RINRAAYNR

-542 YNAETGKLD
+542 YNTETGKLD
-551 AIVKDDQGK
+551 AIVKDDAGK

-574 QEELFDWAT
+574 QEELFDWAA

-608 FHNAYEYGKAG
+608 FHNAFEYGKAG
-619 VPMDYVNKSQAASY
+619 VPMDYVNRSQAVSY

-665 TVDSSTKKK
+665 TVDSSTQKK
-674 PTVSLRGATVGGVK
+674 PTVSLRGAAVGGVK

-735 NGFYKNG
+735 NGFYKDG

-817 GEAVDE
+817 EEAVDE

-836 KAVEQLARE
+836 RAVEQLARE

-873 DRPESRAMMQYAQE
+873 DRPESRAMMQYARE

-900 RNGQGTESKTR
+900 RNGRG
-911 YSYSG
+911 
-916 VRAKTANR
+916 
-924 SALQKAVEMRN
+924 AVETDTRA
-935 QEKSNEEIRKETGWF
+935 QASARK
-950 VGMDGKWRFEI
+950 KYWR
-961 SDADIR
+961 
-967 FDAEGDLQGK
+967 
-977 NKNDV
+977 
-982 KTLADY
+982 
-988 ISHDKLFEAYP
+988 P
-999 DLAEVPVYFAEIQN
+999 DLAENEWRLLERRMRKEIGSRENILDEATKWVYAIEKGVQVFALYGIGDGTDATPLYAVGGEKAAAYNAAMTEFMERSQKYDGDGGSVDPLSELPWRKEGSRSGNLSQTSRKAGDAERVSELHVGSQGIDSGGAAERSSENQRKVKEKFSMREPVEETRDLIALHNMTLDNLRGALKLGGLPMPSIAIVKASAGHSKYGPISVVFEKNTIDPQSDRRNKVYGGDAYTPTAPQVEYPVQYKAMQRVEKHIAELSEQVAGGIFRNDTSLRRLGIDSESSMDTETLADRLARDDSVQAAYLADTGKTLEPVRKLKEFSRYGNGALQQLVSEIGVQELARINAEMETGNYDAAADAEKAVRDIIRSAYEVKHRSFLDRKLELKKQRIDKYMENNVSRMTVEDFVRDAWEFYQDNGATTDEVDQWATADKLHEEVNPADVKDWLLGQLDGVLGEAGIYNGKERYTPSGNERSFAQTHYAYTLENIVRAMSQTQEER
-1013 GSYGSYSRG
+1013 GGQTFGVTAKSMQAVSTPSYGS
-1022 LDEITLNR
+1022 I
-1030 SLMEDPKELL
+1030 
-1040 DTLVHEVQHAIQER
+1040 
-1054 ERFAPGASKAY
+1054 
-1065 WNRRLEEGGDV
+1065 
-1076 RTRKEK
+1076 
-1082 QEVARLQKELDEM
+1082 
-1095 KKSDPEFVADMEK
+1095 
-1108 LNKMAP
+1108 
-1114 SVSRGAINWDTLEQI
+1114 
-1129 EPDPPEWVAFDKER
+1129 
-1143 DQLEEKY
+1143 
-1150 GDRIY
+1150 
-1155 DWFFLRDQIEMNR
+1155 
-1168 KNREWTPGELY
+1168 
-1179 YNTAGEIEARD
+1179 
-1190 SAARRT
+1190 
-1196 LTEAQRKEKT
+1196 
-1206 PNLGNDNTVF
+1206 
-1216 VEDGVWYSVRE
+1216 
-1227 NFSKEIDSWVKDD
+1227 
-1240 MPEGVRFTMGS
+1240 
-1251 TGPVMQGLGAI
+1251 
-1262 ESDIYME
+1262 
-1269 GDKIK
+1269 
-1274 KIVQDHPEMT
+1274 
-1284 LAEIKKVPQILE
+1284 AEIKADSGRLGAV
-1296 DPALILKSEGRGKP
+1296 EG
-1310 GANSR
+1310 
-1315 LVCFGL
+1315 
-1321 TKAQNGQPVMTVMD
+1321 D
-1335 LRPRENGFVVDDMQ
+1335 
-1349 KVNSAYTKNNPMAF
+1349 
-1363 IQKSDVV
+1363 
-1370 YADKKRA
+1370 
-1377 IPLLRTTGLTI
+1377 
-1388 SSQRL
+1388 
-1393 LRNGYI
+1393 
-1399 GSISYKGSS
+1399 
-1408 VNIEGVPFSSVVK
+1408 
-1421 MEASDKVQNSM
+1421 
-1432 RDSMGRELTE
+1432 
-1442 AQQEYFKDSK
+1442 
-1452 VRDADGNL
+1452 
-1460 LVMYHQTDGTFTV
+1460 
-1473 FDTKHKGAGAGD
+1473 
-1485 DETPFGI
+1485 
-1492 FLKRTSRNIGVRG
+1492 
-1505 EKQMELYADI
+1505 
-1515 RNPLRV
+1515 
-1521 RDRTELVSKLREL
+1521 
-1534 SVDYA
+1534 
-1539 RLKDESAQ
+1539 
-1547 IDKEYGAKFEEAKN
+1547 
-1561 AFKSFLIQWRKNNPD
+1561 
-1576 APPRA
+1576 
-1581 AYDAD
+1581 AYDAAVEKVEKQIEQATRKVMRENKPHSD
-1586 GFDAAFNAEDNAV
+1586 NQFDETQIIGEVMMEAA
-1599 KEWTHAKDELAL
+1599 KG
-1611 RAKTSITQ
+1611 AKTESAIRKVFLREGYSVSKETIGIMQ
-1619 ALRDNGYD
+1619 AVFRSAAQLPTEYFEAKPQRAIRFDEAAAVVVPDNIPAEIKQGLKKQGATIREYKAGDEQSRLEAVNADERVRFSLRSVPPVKPKNGGWERGATFD
-1627 GVILENDKGSWG
+1627 EVKTEHPTLF
-1639 RSTDAYIA
+1639 A
-1647 LDANQ
+1647 LDADESSTRNPTQ
-1652 VKNTTNKTPTA
+1652 ISGTVKSYRKIFDA
-1663 DPDIRY
+1663 
-1669 QQRDN
+1669 
-1674 LKEEYHLTDDEES
+1674 LKEEGFDGTILDASSGLGYGTRLGREEYGYRVDDIEPFPDAKYKPRYTDYSALDNTYD
-1687 AIISYK
+1687 AIISNAV
-1693 SGDSYTLNGKLTAR
+1693 LNVIP
-1707 AELTEYQRKLRDNLD
+1707 QDLRDAMVVKIGEMLNPGGRAFINVRGTDVKNASSKVAINESGMEYFISNTGSYQKGFTTKELVAYLRD
-1722 AALEKL
+1722 ALGDGFTVRATNK
-1728 PVYRGEVYRH
+1728 
-1738 YNFEDFG
+1738 FG
-1745 GFEAMRDFL
+1745 AV
-1754 SLFKNGRHIELGG
+1754 SAIVTKN
-1767 YLSCSIMRN
+1767 
-1776 EDRTKGKYTVN
+1776 
-1787 MVIQS
+1787 
-1792 ENGRRLAGFGRNT
+1792 
-1805 ENEILLPRNTRL
+1805 
-1817 VPYQMER
+1817 
-1824 MGPTSIRIYVREET
+1824 EE
-1838 ISETGKA
+1838 
-1845 NDSTLPGVLQ
+1845 
-1855 VREGTQR
+1855 
-1862 GKDLQ
+1862 
-1867 QVSGGDSGKVQSEMG
+1867 SGQ
-1882 RFVGRD
+1882 F
-1888 GNRGGMPGLRE
+1888 
-1899 GEGSRAMDPSGV
+1899 
-1911 AENYGR
+1911 
-1917 TGTRGGEGEKIK
+1917 
-1929 SQQRDPRLSDR
+1929 QQREPRLTDR
-1940 AVLEW
+1940 AVLSL
-1945 AAEMALRDKSKSWT
+1945 AADMALQQKNKSWT

-1970 NRMRMLQDTQAEM
+1970 NRMRMLQDTQAEL
-1983 EALKEERKILLA
+1983 EALKEERKVLLA

-2007 TEVSKNK
+2007 TELTKNK

-2038 AIKTLLKKS
+2038 AIKTLLRKS
-2047 RSIVETEASYQARK
+2047 REVVETEASYQARK

-2179 VERVKNVVEKHP
+2179 VQRVKDVVEKHP

-2284 LQDGWDKMAF
+2284 LQDGWDKLAF

-2301 FKQGLISDAQARKW
+2301 FRQGLISDDQARKW

-2320 KVELTDPDGSA
+2320 KVELTDPDGSK

-2369 TNTLGDKIKKKKWS
+2369 TNTLGDKIKKKKWN

-2449 RQDREAKTGDAKE
+2449 QQDREAKTGDAKE

-2526 EAGQVYTRTVQRAMT
+2526 EAGQVNTRTVQRAMT
-2541 KAYGKVAN
+2541 KAYGEVAN
-2549 NFIIKYLQDL
+2549 NFVIKYLQDL

-2589 RVAILQPTAYVRAS
+2589 RVALLQPTAYVRAS

-2624 TKEMMENSGIALWK
+2624 TKEMMDNSGIALWK

-2674 KGDEVTWARLWRACK
+2674 KGDVVTWARLWRACK

-2758 TRQIAEDAKRMGM
+2758 TRQIAEDAKRMGL

-2815 DKVWKALGG
+2815 EKVWKALGG

-2942 WNTTVGTMWPALKM
+2942 WNTTVGTVWPALKM

-2979 AVMYRAIQDLK
+2979 TVMYRAIQDLK
-2990 EIESDRDADGNA
+2990 EFESDRDADGNA

>member
-1 MGASKFLQK
+1 MSTKGRENWEKYKAGYVSTRLAEEVSTGNAGRDSWNELK
-10 KANTRAKEIDKKYG
+10 KTIRFD
-24 EGQYGGTWW
+24 
-33 QDMVKNNA
+33 
-41 EMGESPSESFLQRKM
+41 
-56 KEINSARTV
+56 
-65 KPESTQNVVSGSGAQ
+65 KPESTQNVASGSGAQ

-92 DVGKLFLNGVAE
+92 DAGKLFLNGVAE

-156 IKQDREYNQE
+156 IKQDREYNQA

-172 ERIDGKVMKKAA
+172 ERIDGKAMKKAA
-184 EFGGDI
+184 AFGGDI

-201 ATAML
+201 ATAMV
-206 TGGASS
+206 TGGASA

-316 MEEIQQGVVSRL
+316 MEEIQQGIVSRL
-328 LENMVY
+328 LENVVY

-347 AVLNP
+347 AALNP

-363 AVGGILSGGQQLAQR
+363 AVGGILSGGQQLTQR
-378 GINNAQY
+378 GISNAQY
-385 KRAYETSAQDLVKE
+385 KRAYGTSAQDLVKE
-399 SLEINPGNA
+399 SLELNPDNA
-408 LATKLQKKLED
+408 LATKLQKKLD
-419 GKKLTGSEL
+419 AGKKLTGSEL

-474 AVGERITDAEKTLLE
+474 AAGERITDAEKTLLE

-512 EEWTGQIGTA
+512 ETWTGQIGTA

-542 YNAETGKLD
+542 YNAETGKMD

-619 VPMDYVNKSQAASY
+619 VPMDYVNKSQAVSY

-652 ELQGRQEKKRSGG
+652 ELQGRQERMRSGG
-665 TVDSSTKKK
+665 TVDTTARKK
-674 PTVSLRGATVGGVK
+674 PAVSLRGATVGSVK

-817 GEAVDE
+817 EEAVDE
-823 VVADACEMMLKDS
+823 VVADACEMMLIDS

-887 LQEIWDNALVDAA
+887 LQEIWDNALVDAV
-900 RNGQGTESKTR
+900 RNGRGTETKTR

-950 VGMDGKWRFEI
+950 IGMDGKWRFEI

-982 KTLADY
+982 KSLADY

-1030 SLMEDPKELL
+1030 SLLEDPKELL

-1143 DQLEEKY
+1143 DKLEEKY

-1216 VEDGVWYSVRE
+1216 AEEGTRYSVRE

-1240 MPEGVRFTMGS
+1240 MPEGVRFTLGS

-1274 KIVQDHPEMT
+1274 KIMQDHPEMT

-1296 DPALILKSEGRGKP
+1296 DPALILKSEGRGKS

-1421 MEASDKVQNSM
+1421 MEANDKVQNSM
-1432 RDSMGRELTE
+1432 RDSVGRELTE

-1452 VRDADGNL
+1452 VRDAEGNL
-1460 LVMYHQTDGTFTV
+1460 LVMYHQTDGEFTV
-1473 FDTKHKGAGAGD
+1473 FDTNHKGAGTGD

-1492 FLKRTSRNIGVRG
+1492 FLKRTSRDIGVRG
-1505 EKQMELYADI
+1505 KKQMELYADI
-1515 RNPLRV
+1515 KNPLRV
-1521 RDRTELVSKLREL
+1521 RDREELVGRLREL
-1534 SVDYA
+1534 SAEYAKLKNESTQVDKNY
-1539 RLKDESAQ
+1539 S
-1547 IDKEYGAKFEEAKN
+1547 AKFEEAKN
-1561 AFKSFLIQWRKNNPD
+1561 AFRDFLSGWRKNNPN
-1576 APPRA
+1576 APARA
-1581 AYDAD
+1581 AYDAE
-1586 GFDAAFNAEDNAV
+1586 GFDAAFDAEDNVV
-1599 KEWTHAKDELAL
+1599 KEWTRAKDDLAL
-1611 RAKTSITQ
+1611 QAKTAINK
-1619 ALRDNGYD
+1619 ALQDNGYD
-1627 GVILENDKGSWG
+1627 GIILENDKGSWG
-1639 RSTDAYIA
+1639 RSTEAYIA
-1647 LDANQ
+1647 LDASQ
-1652 VKNTTNKTPTA
+1652 VKNTTNKTPTV
-1663 DPDIRY
+1663 DPDIRF
-1669 QQRDN
+1669 QQR
-1674 LKEEYHLTDDEES
+1674 E
-1687 AIISYK
+1687 
-1693 SGDSYTLNGKLTAR
+1693 
-1707 AELTEYQRKLRDNLD
+1707 
-1722 AALEKL
+1722 
-1728 PVYRGEVYRH
+1728 
-1738 YNFEDFG
+1738 
-1745 GFEAMRDFL
+1745 
-1754 SLFKNGRHIELGG
+1754 
-1767 YLSCSIMRN
+1767 
-1776 EDRTKGKYTVN
+1776 
-1787 MVIQS
+1787 
-1792 ENGRRLAGFGRNT
+1792 
-1805 ENEILLPRNTRL
+1805 
-1817 VPYQMER
+1817 
-1824 MGPTSIRIYVREET
+1824 
-1838 ISETGKA
+1838 
-1845 NDSTLPGVLQ
+1845 
-1855 VREGTQR
+1855 
-1862 GKDLQ
+1862 
-1867 QVSGGDSGKVQSEMG
+1867 
-1882 RFVGRD
+1882 
-1888 GNRGGMPGLRE
+1888 
-1899 GEGSRAMDPSGV
+1899 
-1911 AENYGR
+1911 
-1917 TGTRGGEGEKIK
+1917 
-1929 SQQRDPRLSDR
+1929 PRLSDR

-1970 NRMRMLQDTQAEM
+1970 NRMRMLQDTQAEL
-1983 EALKEERKILLA
+1983 EALKEERKVLLA
-1995 GRKVSEITGEER
+1995 GRKVSEIKGEER
-2007 TEVSKNK
+2007 VEVTKNK

-2028 AAVWELESKA
+2028 AAVWELESKT

-2047 RSIVETEASYQARK
+2047 RRIVETEASDQARK

-2108 GELLESLNFFSNS
+2108 GELLESLNFYSNS

-2152 DDTGEGTD
+2152 EDTGEGTD

-2179 VERVKNVVEKHP
+2179 VERIKNVVEKHP
-2191 LKTDVLKMM
+2191 LKTDVLRMM

-2239 DSIFAMQRLGQ
+2239 DSIIAMQRLGQ

-2284 LQDGWDKMAF
+2284 LQDGWDKLAF

-2301 FKQGLISDAQARKW
+2301 FRQSLISDALARKW

-2320 KVELTDPDGSA
+2320 KVVLTDPDGSA

-2339 QLMSLYCLS
+2339 QLMSLRCLS

-2356 LLGGGIRPDAIEV
+2356 LLGGGIRPDAIEI
-2369 TNTLGDKIKKKKWS
+2369 TNTLGDKIKKKKWN
-2383 QDKQFKLTEES
+2383 QDKQFKLTEGS

-2416 MTEQGSAWGNAIS
+2416 MTEQGSAWGNVIS

-2526 EAGQVYTRTVQRAMT
+2526 EAGQVNTRTVQRAMT
-2541 KAYGKVAN
+2541 KAYGEVAN
-2549 NFIIKYLQDL
+2549 NFVIKYLQDL

-2589 RVAILQPTAYVRAS
+2589 RVALLQPTAYARAS
-2603 AVLDYKYLLKA
+2603 AVLDYKYLAKA
-2614 FKDKTGTKQA
+2614 FTDKTGTKQA

-2729 AMRGSGTLTKMATS
+2729 TMRGSGTLTKMATS

-2758 TRQIAEDAKRMGM
+2758 TRQIAEDAKRMGL

-2928 GLPGSAAMREVATA
+2928 GLPGSAAMREAATA
-2942 WNTTVGTMWPALKM
+2942 WNTTVGTVWPALKM